1 MGNKSIQKFFADQN
15 SVIDLSSLGNAKGAK
30 VSLSGPDMNITTPR
44 GSVIIVNGAL
54 YSSIKG
60 NNLAVKFKD
69 KTITGAKILGS
80 VDLKDIQLERIDSSL
95 VDSAQ
100 VEKKGNGKRR
110 NKKEEEELKKQLDDA
125 ENAKKE
131 ADKAKEEA
139 EKAKEAAEKALNEA
153 FEVQNSS
160 KQIEEML
167 QNFLADNVA
176 KDNLAQQSDASQQ
189 NTQAKATQASKQ
201 NDAEKVLPQPINKNT
216 STGKSNSSKNEENK
230 LDAESVKEPLKVTL
244 ALAAESNS
252 GSKDDSI
259 TNFTKPQFVGSTA
272 PNATVIIKINGIAV
286 GQAVA
291 DSLGNFTFTAPETL
305 TDGTYNL
312 EAEAKTADGSG
323 SAKLVI
329 TIDSV
334 TDKPTFELS
343 PESSVSGHKGLT
355 PTLTPSI
362 VGTAEENAKVD
373 IYVDNKLVASVD
385 VDKDGNWS
393 YEFKDNELSEGENSI
408 KVVAVDKAGNK
419 NETTDSIITD
429 TIAPEKPTIELD
441 DSSDSGIKNDNI
453 TNSTLPT
460 FIGVAEPGSTVSI
473 YLGLK
478 HLGEVIVAKDGTWS
492 YTLTTPLKDGEY
504 NITATATDIAG
515 HTSATANLPFTID
528 TRISYFSAEI
538 ETTNDSGIVGDN
550 VTNNTRPTFTGK
562 TEPNAIISVINSE
575 TGEEVIFKANDKG
588 EWTFNFT
595 SDSVEGINNLTF
607 TVEDVAGNKK
617 DFSFSYVIDT
627 IAPVPPTVSLE
638 DYVVLPNGIIL
649 SGNDLPALVGTAEP
663 KSTIL
668 LMRDGKLYDSIEVDS
683 NGTWNYQF
691 SNKFLQGAYDIEII
705 SQDAAGNKSST
716 VKYSFTIQ
724 TEVVPPKAEL
734 DASDDSGA
742 KGDWITNKH
751 NALTLLGTADRFA
764 TVNILIDG
772 KTIGVTTADADG
784 NWNFDISRNLS
795 DNVYKITVES
805 IDPLGRTS
813 SVDYQL
819 TIDSFTPIPTV
830 MLHDSADS
838 GVKGDMITK
847 INTPLFTGMAEAN
860 AKVSIYVDG
869 VLSGEAIAGDDGVW
883 NFQFTTALS
892 DGSHDVTVKVED
904 IAGNTASSSA
914 YNFQIVTQTQK
925 PTIELVNDTGVDNTD
940 HIINEKNPALTGT
953 AAPYST
959 VKLYIDGAL
968 IAEVRTN
975 KDGRWE
981 YTLKADQGLVDG
993 DHRITAS
1000 VEDIAGN
1007 IAHSDPF
1014 LISVDT
1020 AISIPIVSL
1029 SPDSDSGISD
1039 DNLTNIVKPT
1049 LHLKDIDPDI
1059 ISVQVWDAMSDTQI
1073 GVATQQPDG
1082 SWAYTFTS
1090 DLTEGLHQV
1099 YVKVEDIAGN
1109 KANSAIF
1116 DFTIDTTV
1124 STPVISLLSKDDTGV
1139 TGDNLTNINKP
1150 GFAISGV
1157 DADAHRVVVQV
1168 MHNGVS
1174 EEIELS
1180 HLNGSWLF
1188 IPGNTWADGSYTLTV
1203 KVEDKAGNTN
1213 YSAPLTVVI
1222 DTQIAI
1228 DGVELVNDSGVKG
1241 DNMTNDDRP
1250 HFRVTVPTDVNEV
1263 RLSIDGGN
1271 SWVQATP
1278 GVAGS
1283 WEYIWP
1289 TDLADGQY
1297 TLTVE
1302 ATDKAG
1308 NTVTKTIDFA
1318 VDTTLSV
1325 PVIVLDSADDTG
1337 IQGDN
1342 MTNSTQPTF
1351 ALQHI
1356 DDDAVRVTVSVE
1368 HGGVT
1373 TTFDATKGTG
1383 GWTFTPPTSWA
1394 DGDYTLSVSVEDKA
1408 GNTSHSASLTVTVDT
1423 QIAINNIELVNDS
1436 GIPDD
1441 NLTNNVRPH
1450 FQVTVPTD
1458 VNVVR
1463 LSIDG
1468 GKTWFNATQSA
1479 TPGVWDYIWPDDVAD
1494 GGYTLTVEA
1503 TDEAGNKATQT
1514 LDFTID
1520 TTLSVPT
1527 LSLDSADDSGIAGDN
1542 ITNVKTPGFT
1552 LNNIDTDVSRV
1563 IVEVMHNG
1571 IKQEVPLVQTGG
1583 QWRFAPTSDWADGDY
1598 ILTVKVED
1606 RAGNVKQSAPLTVTV
1621 DTHIAIDR
1629 IELVNDSG
1637 IPGDNLTNE
1646 ARPHFQVTVPADVN
1660 GVRLSIDGGKTWF
1673 DATQSATSGVWDYT
1687 WLTNVANG
1695 PHTLMVEASDKA
1707 GNKTTQKLDFTID
1720 TILSEPTITL
1730 DSADDSAAGDNI
1742 TNVKMPGFT
1751 LGNIDADVTKVVV
1764 TVAHDGKNQQIEL
1777 IKNGGVWRF
1786 TPGAAWTDG
1795 DYTLTVKVED
1805 KAGNTNYSAP
1815 LTVTIDT
1822 QTSIDRIELLNDTGI
1837 VGDNLTNEA
1846 RPQFHITVP
1855 TDVNSVQLSLDGG
1868 INWVNAT
1875 LTSDGVWEYI
1885 WPTDLVENTYTLTV
1899 KATDVA
1905 GNTATETLNFI
1916 IDTTLSTPT
1925 ITLDSADDSGTA
1937 NDNKTNVKT
1946 PGFIIGGID
1955 SDVTQVVVQVMRDGH
1970 SEEVE
1975 LTQTNGQWRFVP
1987 GSAWT
1992 DGDYTL
1998 TVTVKDEAGNIRHS
2012 APLTVTIDTQIT
2024 IDHIELVND
2033 SGIPDDNLTNNVR
2046 PHFQVTVPTD
2056 VNVVRLSI
2064 DGGKTWFN
2072 ATQSATPG
2080 VWDYTWLADVGEGK
2094 HTLTV
2099 EATDKAGNKTT
2110 QQLDFII
2117 DTLLSEPTIVL
2128 DNTDD
2133 SGTKGDHL
2141 TNVNK
2146 PTFLLGNIDADARYV
2161 TVEVQ
2166 HGGTKEVL
2174 TATKDATGN
2183 WSVTPTGTWADGDY
2197 TLTVRVE
2204 DEAGNEKHSA
2214 SLTVTVDTQI
2224 TIDVIELV
2232 NDNGIPG
2239 DNMTNDAHPQFR
2251 VTVPG
2256 DVNEVSLSI
2265 DGGVTWVKAT
2275 QSATP
2280 GVWNYT
2286 WPGTVP
2292 DGDYTLNVKA
2302 TDNAG
2307 NTVTETLHFTID
2319 TTLST
2324 PVIVLDSAD
2333 DSGVHGDNMTNH
2345 TQPTFALQHIDDDA
2359 VRVTVSVEHGGVT
2372 TTFDATKDAG
2382 GWTFTP
2388 TGAWA
2393 DGDYTLSVSV
2403 EDKAGNTSHSAS
2415 LTVTVDTQIAINNIE
2430 LVNDSGIPDDNL
2442 TNNVRPHFQ
2451 VTVPT
2456 DVNVVRL
2463 SIDGGKTWFNA
2474 TQSATPGVW
2483 DYIWPD
2489 DVADGGYTLTVE
2501 ATDEAGNKA
2510 TQTLD
2515 FTIDT
2520 TLSVPT
2526 LSLDSADDSGIAGD
2540 NITNVKTPGFTLNN
2554 IDTDV
2559 SRVIVEVMHNGIKQ
2573 EVPLVQ
2579 TGGQWRFAPTSDW
2592 ADGDY
2597 ILTVKVEDRA
2607 GNVKQSA
2614 PLTVTVDT
2622 HIAIDRIELVN
2633 DSGIPGDNLT
2643 NEARP
2648 HFQVT
2653 VPADVN
2659 GVRLSIDGGKTW
2671 FDATQSATSGVWDYT
2686 WLTNVANGPHT
2697 LMVEASD
2704 KAGNK
2709 TTQKLDFT
2717 IDTILSEPTITL
2729 DSADDSAAG
2738 DNITNVKMP
2747 GFTLGNIDADV
2758 TKVVV
2763 TVAHDG
2769 KNQQIELIKNG
2780 GVWRFTPGAAW
2791 TDGDYTLTVK
2801 VEDKAGNTNYSA
2813 PLTVTI
2819 DTQTSIDRIELLNDT
2834 GIVGD
2839 NLTNEARPQFHITV
2853 PTDVNSVQLSLDGG
2867 INWVNATL
2875 TSDGVWEYI
2884 WPTDLVENTYTLT
2897 VKATDVAGNTA
2908 TETLNFI
2915 IDTTLSTPTIT
2926 LDSADDSGTANDNKT
2941 NVKTPGFIIGG
2952 IDSDVTQVVVQVMRD
2967 GHSEEVEL
2975 TQTNGQ
2981 WRFVPGS
2988 AWTDGDYTLTVT
3000 VKDEA
3005 GNIRHSAPLTVT
3017 IDTQI
3022 TIDHIELVND
3032 SGIPDDNLTNNVRPH
3047 FQVTVPTDVNVVR
3060 LSIDGGKTWFNATQS
3075 ATPGV
3080 WDYTWLA
3087 DVGEGKHTLT
3097 VEATDKA
3104 GNKTTQQLDF
3114 IIDTLLSEPTIVLD
3128 NTDDSGTKG
3137 DNLTNVNKPTFL
3149 LGNIDADARYVTV
3162 EVQHGG
3168 TKEVLTA
3175 TKGATGIWSVTP
3187 TGTWADGDYT
3197 LTVRVEDDAGNV
3209 KYSAPL
3215 TVTVDTQIT
3224 IDVIELVN
3232 DNGIPGDNLTN
3243 DVRPHFRVTVPG
3255 DVNEVRLSIDGGNTW
3270 VRATQ
3275 GTAGIWDYTWPKDVT
3290 DGLHTLTV
3298 EATDKAGNKTTQ
3310 TLDFTIDTRL
3320 STPTIAM
3327 DSRDDTGAIGDH
3339 ITSVKRPGF
3348 TIGNI
3353 DADAHSVILRITQG
3367 GNSQE
3372 VTLTQ
3377 VGGQWRFTPDADWA
3391 DGSYTL
3397 TVEVTDN
3404 AGNVRQSTPLVVTVD
3419 TQTSITDI
3427 TLVNDHGVPDDN
3439 LTNSTRPQFEITV
3452 PADVNSVQLSIDGGA
3467 NWVSATQGIEGV
3479 WGYTWPTDMGD
3490 GKHTLTVMVTDRA
3503 GNTATQTLE
3512 FFIDTRLSTPTIAL
3526 DSTDDT
3532 GTPGDDMT
3540 NRTRPTFILQ
3550 NIDSDVINVT
3560 VSVTH
3565 NGTTTSF
3572 TATQGAGGWSFTPP
3586 APWGDGDYT
3595 LTVTVEDRAGNTR
3608 PSTPLTVTVDT
3619 QIAID
3624 RIELVND
3631 SGVPGDNVTKH
3642 VRPQFQISVPDDVEK
3657 VLLSIDG
3664 GTTWVTAIKSS
3675 TAGIWDYTWPTDMPE
3690 GQHTL
3695 TVEVTD
3701 GAGNKMTETLNFTI
3715 DITLLTPT
3723 IELAPDQDTG
3733 QNKNDNLTSVTQP
3746 VFVLGS
3752 IDKDVR
3758 HVELSI
3764 EHNGTFKTVVLTES
3778 ADGWRY
3784 RPDSALADGSYTF
3797 TVTVTDVAGNQQTSA
3812 PLKVTIDGTLT
3823 TPVIELAAGEDSG
3836 TVGDRL
3842 TNHDRPVFDIHQVDS
3857 DVTRVMVKVTY
3868 NGKTH
3873 EEAAVFTNGQWR
3885 FTPSAS
3891 WADGSYQL
3899 AVVVEDLAGNV
3910 KESAPF
3916 EVRIDTTTTINNI
3929 VLLNDT
3935 GVQNDQLTNVAKP
3948 SFRIDVPGDV
3958 VQVRVTLDGGA
3969 NWNVIRKNADGQW
3982 IFDSPNTLVDGTYT
3996 LRVEATDEAGNI
4008 ANKDLVFNIDTNIQV
4023 PTIALDA
4030 GQDTGANTADNIT
4043 NISRPT
4049 FTIGNVDPDVIKVVV
4064 TIDGHDYNAT
4074 KVGAGWQFTPGN
4086 AIPDGSYNI
4095 TVTVEDKAGNT
4106 ATSKPLPVVIDT
4118 TAEIE
4123 SVTLVTDSGDSDVDN
4138 ITKVDKP
4145 QFSIVTAD
4153 DITHVRVKIDNA
4165 ANWIELTKGGDG
4177 RWIFNVGSALPDG
4190 QHTLLVDVTDIA
4202 GNVAQETLQ
4211 FTIDTTLREPTIVLD
4226 PTHDTGDDTNDNLT
4240 RINKPVFI
4248 IGNVDNDV
4256 SHIVVHIDG
4265 RDYTIE
4271 NTGGNLTFTP
4281 DQPLSDGQHTISVT
4295 VTDIAGNTKTSAEL
4309 RIEIDTQVQI
4319 DSVTLTTDSGVN
4331 DHDNVTNATRPS
4343 FEIATPDDV
4352 TSVLVSF
4359 DGVNWTPISKN
4370 AAGQWEFTAGS
4381 ALPDGHYT
4389 LHVQATDRAGNTA
4402 NSTLGF
4408 TVDTQIDG
4416 LSVVMLDDAGKDSTD
4431 GITNITSPRF
4441 EISAREPLQSVTVIL
4456 NGKSSTLTQGAGNKW
4471 LFTPDTPLVDGT
4483 YKIEIVAEDIAGN
4496 KISKEVSFT
4505 IDTIVSDPSID
4516 LLDADDTGESAVDNI
4531 TSVTTPRFVI
4541 GNVPAD
4547 IDTVVIRIN
4556 GVSYS
4561 VTANGNN
4568 LWEFQ
4573 VPVALN
4579 DGVYEAVVV
4588 FRDIAGNTSETKLP
4602 FTIDTTTSVSVRME
4616 PASDTGNSNSD
4627 NLTNK
4632 QNPKFEGTA
4641 EPNAK
4646 LVITIVDDKSGREV
4660 LKQTITVGA
4669 DGNWS
4674 VTPNI
4679 LPDGMYTINVV
4690 ATDVAGN
4697 TAQTQERFTID
4708 TVTIDPTIRLSD
4720 PSIDDQHE
4728 ATSLRPEF
4736 KGFAEAFST
4745 IMIQWD
4751 GKVVGSANANANGEW
4766 SWTPPSVLAPGS
4778 YVVSIVAKDKAGNE
4792 SSQVDFPVV
4801 IPVIDVTPP
4810 TIKLSEESDS
4820 GALGDFT
4827 TNNKTPT
4834 LIGSTLPNTIVS
4846 IYVDGVKVGEATA
4859 DTAGRYTFQLS
4870 EMKDGHYVVQVGIVN
4885 PRDNSELRSTAV
4897 DVTID
4902 TEVAELVWNISG
4914 MHEGGYINTVTP
4926 EIGGTS
4932 EPNSKITIF
4941 VNGVEKAIAYTT
4953 GAGHWGVVLPAL
4965 GNDGNY
4971 ELTFKVEDVAGN
4983 IREFG
4988 PQNVILDTVISP
5000 LTVVLR
5006 EADDSGKVGDW
5017 ITNKSHV
5024 TIDGTA
5030 EAGSTLTIRNP
5041 QGVVIATLVVGN
5053 DGRWSAE
5060 LDLREGSNA
5069 FVVVSEDKAG
5079 NSQQKEILIEHDT
5092 QIEISDISLSR
5103 DTNSGDK
5110 YDLITNNKSPVLVAM
5125 TDPGA
5130 TVQVYINGVLQGTVE
5145 ASSSGN
5151 ISYTMPANSADGEYQ
5166 VQFVATDTAG
5176 NRVESAITTV
5186 TIDSQIAVFDIDEDS
5201 LPALSNNRALS
5212 VSGVGEAGSQV
5223 SIFVDGK
5230 LVNVVMVEADGTWR
5244 APILLQDDGTF
5255 NIHFSITDVAGNTEV
5270 SKDYS
5275 VDVDSSTDF
5284 PTLNLE
5290 DASNSGS
5297 LDDLITNHNKPVL
5310 VGTAEAGATIHIYV
5324 DEKIVANVLVLEDG
5338 TWSYQFDNALKD
5350 GEYSIRVVAE
5360 DPAGNTAESPRLL
5373 VTIDT
5378 STFIDNPAMVAGS
5391 DNGIFSN
5398 DSITSQTRPTF
5409 SIFGE
5414 MNQSVQIFIDGVLVD
5429 TITVTDRNQV
5439 YRPESPLGDGSHS
5452 IYYVITD
5459 KAGNTATSKTLNF
5472 TIDTF
5477 NTTPV
5482 AIDSIGGQT
5491 LAEMTGSDGKIY
5503 ITDTT
5508 RNLLFS
5514 GSAEPNSKIEIII
5527 NGLNVGEVWV
5537 NEKGHWQMP
5546 VNPLYFTEG
5555 QLDIT
5560 VKSTDRAGNVN
5571 QEKYSIWVDTH
5582 IKVFTSELDDNKS
5595 SSKTEWWSNSDLITM
5610 RGTGEIGATVSL
5622 IVAGVTLATAVVAAT
5637 GRWELSTDKLPE
5649 GTYDISLVIED
5660 SAGNRWEDVREIF
5673 IDRTPPNAPVVT
5685 YSDIVNDLI
5694 IMQGTAEAKS
5704 QLIITDSEGNTYTLT
5719 VPDNGKWSMA
5729 IPYPSEGKFTITSV
5743 DAIGNRSD
5751 DVPLDIMK
5759 EVPVISLSPDSDSG
5773 TVGDNITRDKQPTF
5787 IIGNLES
5794 DVVVVQVD
5802 INGTVYNA
5810 EKNADGVWFFTPGT
5824 PLADGSYTISVIASD
5839 AAGNQ
5844 KNSLPITVTI
5854 DSTLTVPEIALAAG
5868 EDNGASDSDN
5878 VTNHTQPKFTLQHID
5893 ADVTGVT
5900 VNVTHNG
5907 VTDIYQ
5913 ATQGADGWTF
5923 TPPAAWNDGNYTL
5936 SVTVV
5941 DRAGNSQQ
5949 SASLAVTVDSTV
5961 TVTADSQHDDAS
5973 DDATATAVTPP
5984 ESETVN
5990 AESATHLRTEPSA
6003 AEESVVKVTAYSITL
6018 LNADSGDEIDRSISQ
6033 TPSFEI
6039 SVPENIVNVSIM
6051 FEGEE
6056 FTLPITNQK
6065 AIFEVP
6071 LSLEDGEYTM
6081 DVKFIDKDNDFLI
6094 KEKTFSV
6101 DHSSADIVNAMN
6113 VRGKTEDDI
6122 NDSPSTSSVGHNNN
6136 GAIDVFAVNEVTLP
6150 VDNQEEHA

>member
-2128 DNTDD
+2128 DSTDD

-2393 DGDYTLSVSV
+2393 DGDYPLSVSV

-2415 LTVTVDTQIAINNIE
+2415 LTVTVDTQIAINN
-2430 LVNDSGIPDDNL
+2430 
-2442 TNNVRPHFQ
+2442 
-2451 VTVPT
+2451 
-2456 DVNVVRL
+2456 
-2463 SIDGGKTWFNA
+2463 
-2474 TQSATPGVW
+2474 
-2483 DYIWPD
+2483 
-2489 DVADGGYTLTVE
+2489 
-2501 ATDEAGNKA
+2501 
-2510 TQTLD
+2510 
-2515 FTIDT
+2515 
-2520 TLSVPT
+2520 
-2526 LSLDSADDSGIAGD
+2526 
-2540 NITNVKTPGFTLNN
+2540 
-2554 IDTDV
+2554 
-2559 SRVIVEVMHNGIKQ
+2559 
-2573 EVPLVQ
+2573 
-2579 TGGQWRFAPTSDW
+2579 
-2592 ADGDY
+2592 
-2597 ILTVKVEDRA
+2597 
-2607 GNVKQSA
+2607 
-2614 PLTVTVDT
+2614 
-2622 HIAIDRIELVN
+2622 
-2633 DSGIPGDNLT
+2633 
-2643 NEARP
+2643 
-2648 HFQVT
+2648 
-2653 VPADVN
+2653 
-2659 GVRLSIDGGKTW
+2659 
-2671 FDATQSATSGVWDYT
+2671 
-2686 WLTNVANGPHT
+2686 
-2697 LMVEASD
+2697 
-2704 KAGNK
+2704 
-2709 TTQKLDFT
+2709 
-2717 IDTILSEPTITL
+2717 
-2729 DSADDSAAG
+2729 
-2738 DNITNVKMP
+2738 
-2747 GFTLGNIDADV
+2747 
-2758 TKVVV
+2758 
-2763 TVAHDG
+2763 
-2769 KNQQIELIKNG
+2769 
-2780 GVWRFTPGAAW
+2780 
-2791 TDGDYTLTVK
+2791 
-2801 VEDKAGNTNYSA
+2801 
-2813 PLTVTI
+2813 
-2819 DTQTSIDRIELLNDT
+2819 
-2834 GIVGD
+2834 
-2839 NLTNEARPQFHITV
+2839 
-2853 PTDVNSVQLSLDGG
+2853 
-2867 INWVNATL
+2867 
-2875 TSDGVWEYI
+2875 
-2884 WPTDLVENTYTLT
+2884 
-2897 VKATDVAGNTA
+2897 
-2908 TETLNFI
+2908 
-2915 IDTTLSTPTIT
+2915 
-2926 LDSADDSGTANDNKT
+2926 
-2941 NVKTPGFIIGG
+2941 
-2952 IDSDVTQVVVQVMRD
+2952 
-2967 GHSEEVEL
+2967 
-2975 TQTNGQ
+2975 
-2981 WRFVPGS
+2981 
-2988 AWTDGDYTLTVT
+2988 
-3000 VKDEA
+3000 
-3005 GNIRHSAPLTVT
+3005 
-3017 IDTQI
+3017 
-3022 TIDHIELVND
+3022 IELVND

-4556 GVSYS
+4556 GVSYP

>member
-30 VSLSGPDMNITTPR
+30 VSLSGPDMNITTPH

-110 NKKEEEELKKQLDDA
+110 NKKEEEELKKQLDEA

-441 DSSDSGIKNDNI
+441 DSSDSGIKNDSI

-538 ETTNDSGIVGDN
+538 ETTDDSGIVGDN

-595 SDSVEGINNLTF
+595 SDSVEGVNNLTF

-627 IAPVPPTVSLE
+627 VAPVPPTVSLE
-638 DYVVLPNGIIL
+638 DFVVLPNGIIL

-1029 SPDSDSGISD
+1029 SPDSDSGIAD

-1109 KANSAIF
+1109 KANSAVF

-1188 IPGNTWADGSYTLTV
+1188 TPGNTWADGSYTLTV
-1203 KVEDKAGNTN
+1203 KVEDKAGNTS

-1325 PVIVLDSADDTG
+1325 PVIVLNSADDTG
-1337 IQGDN
+1337 VQGDN
-1342 MTNSTQPTF
+1342 MTNRTQPTF

-1383 GWTFTPPTSWA
+1383 GWSFTPTGAWA

-1436 GIPDD
+1436 GIPND

-1479 TPGVWDYIWPDDVAD
+1479 TTGVWDYIWPDDVAD

-1542 ITNVKTPGFT
+1542 ITSVKTPGFT

-1637 IPGDNLTNE
+1637 IPDDNLTNE

-1695 PHTLMVEASDKA
+1695 PHTLMVEATDKA
-1707 GNKTTQKLDFTID
+1707 GNKTTQKLDFIID
-1720 TILSEPTITL
+1720 TLLSEPTITL

-1905 GNTATETLNFI
+1905 GNTAMETLNFI

-2128 DNTDD
+2128 DSTDD
-2133 SGTKGDHL
+2133 SGTKGDNL

-2333 DSGVHGDNMTNH
+2333 DTGIQGDNMTNR
-2345 TQPTFALQHIDDDA
+2345 TQPTFNLQHIDDDA

-2372 TTFDATKDAG
+2372 TTFDATKGTG

-2388 TGAWA
+2388 PTSWGA
-2393 DGDYTLSVSV
+2393 GDYTLSVSV

-2451 VTVPT
+2451 VKVPT
-2456 DVNVVRL
+2456 DVN
-2463 SIDGGKTWFNA
+2463 
-2474 TQSATPGVW
+2474 
-2483 DYIWPD
+2483 
-2489 DVADGGYTLTVE
+2489 E
-2501 ATDEAGNKA
+2501 
-2510 TQTLD
+2510 
-2515 FTIDT
+2515 
-2520 TLSVPT
+2520 
-2526 LSLDSADDSGIAGD
+2526 
-2540 NITNVKTPGFTLNN
+2540 
-2554 IDTDV
+2554 
-2559 SRVIVEVMHNGIKQ
+2559 
-2573 EVPLVQ
+2573 
-2579 TGGQWRFAPTSDW
+2579 
-2592 ADGDY
+2592 
-2597 ILTVKVEDRA
+2597 
-2607 GNVKQSA
+2607 
-2614 PLTVTVDT
+2614 
-2622 HIAIDRIELVN
+2622 
-2633 DSGIPGDNLT
+2633 
-2643 NEARP
+2643 
-2648 HFQVT
+2648 
-2653 VPADVN
+2653 
-2659 GVRLSIDGGKTW
+2659 
-2671 FDATQSATSGVWDYT
+2671 
-2686 WLTNVANGPHT
+2686 
-2697 LMVEASD
+2697 
-2704 KAGNK
+2704 
-2709 TTQKLDFT
+2709 
-2717 IDTILSEPTITL
+2717 
-2729 DSADDSAAG
+2729 
-2738 DNITNVKMP
+2738 
-2747 GFTLGNIDADV
+2747 
-2758 TKVVV
+2758 
-2763 TVAHDG
+2763 
-2769 KNQQIELIKNG
+2769 
-2780 GVWRFTPGAAW
+2780 
-2791 TDGDYTLTVK
+2791 
-2801 VEDKAGNTNYSA
+2801 
-2813 PLTVTI
+2813 
-2819 DTQTSIDRIELLNDT
+2819 
-2834 GIVGD
+2834 
-2839 NLTNEARPQFHITV
+2839 
-2853 PTDVNSVQLSLDGG
+2853 
-2867 INWVNATL
+2867 
-2875 TSDGVWEYI
+2875 
-2884 WPTDLVENTYTLT
+2884 
-2897 VKATDVAGNTA
+2897 
-2908 TETLNFI
+2908 
-2915 IDTTLSTPTIT
+2915 
-2926 LDSADDSGTANDNKT
+2926 
-2941 NVKTPGFIIGG
+2941 
-2952 IDSDVTQVVVQVMRD
+2952 
-2967 GHSEEVEL
+2967 
-2975 TQTNGQ
+2975 
-2981 WRFVPGS
+2981 
-2988 AWTDGDYTLTVT
+2988 
-3000 VKDEA
+3000 
-3005 GNIRHSAPLTVT
+3005 
-3017 IDTQI
+3017 
-3022 TIDHIELVND
+3022 
-3032 SGIPDDNLTNNVRPH
+3032 
-3047 FQVTVPTDVNVVR
+3047 VR

-3128 NTDDSGTKG
+3128 STDDSGTKG
-3137 DNLTNVNKPTFL
+3137 DNLTNANKPTFI

-3162 EVQHGG
+3162 EVQYGG

-3404 AGNVRQSTPLVVTVD
+3404 AGNVRQSTPLIVTVD

-3467 NWVSATQGIEGV
+3467 NWVSAAQGIEGV

-3624 RIELVND
+3624 HIELVND

-3695 TVEVTD
+3695 IVEVTD
-3701 GAGNKMTETLNFTI
+3701 GAGNKMTGTLDFTI

-3842 TNHDRPVFDIHQVDS
+3842 TNHDRPVFDIRQVDS

-4309 RIEIDTQVQI
+4309 KIEIDTQVQI

-4531 TSVTTPRFVI
+4531 TSVTKPRFVI

-4556 GVSYS
+4556 GVSYP

-4897 DVTID
+4897 DLTID

-5297 LDDLITNHNKPVL
+5297 LDDLITSHNKPVL

-5378 STFIDNPAMVAGS
+5378 STFIDNPVMMAGS

-5398 DSITSQTRPTF
+5398 DSITSQTRPAF
-5409 SIFGE
+5409 SIYGE

-5472 TIDTF
+5472 TIDTL

-5537 NEKGHWQMP
+5537 NDKGHWQMP

-5582 IKVFTSELDDNKS
+5582 IQVFTSELDDNKS
-5595 SSKTEWWSNSDLITM
+5595 SSKTDWWSNSSTITM
-5610 RGTGEIGATVSL
+5610 RGMGEIGATVSL
-5622 IVAGVTLATAVVAAT
+5622 IVAGVTLATAVVAAN
-5637 GRWELSTDKLPE
+5637 GQWELSTDQLPE
-5649 GTYDISLVIED
+5649 GKYDITLSIED
-5660 SAGNRWEDVREIF
+5660 NAGNRKEEVHEIF

-5704 QLIITDSEGNTYTLT
+5704 QLIITDSNGNTYTLT

-5923 TPPAAWNDGNYTL
+5923 TPPAAWNDGTYTL

-5961 TVTADSQHDDAS
+5961 TVTADSQHNDAS

-5990 AESATHLRTEPSA
+5990 AESATHLRTVPSV
-6003 AEESVVKVTAYSITL
+6003 AEESVVKETAYSITL

-6039 SVPENIVNVSIM
+6039 SVPENIVNVSVM

-6081 DVKFIDKDNDFLI
+6081 DVKFIDKDDDFLI

-6113 VRGKTEDDI
+6113 ARGKTEDDI

>member
-30 VSLSGPDMNITTPR
+30 VSLSGPDMNITTPH

-110 NKKEEEELKKQLDDA
+110 NKKEEEELKKQLDEA

-429 TIAPEKPTIELD
+429 TIAPENPTIELD
-441 DSSDSGIKNDNI
+441 DSSDSGIKNDSI

-538 ETTNDSGIVGDN
+538 ETTDDSGIVGDN

-595 SDSVEGINNLTF
+595 SDSVEGVNNLTF

-627 IAPVPPTVSLE
+627 VAPVPPTVSLE
-638 DYVVLPNGIIL
+638 DFVVLPNGIIL

-1059 ISVQVWDAMSDTQI
+1059 ISVQVWDAASDTQI

-1109 KANSAIF
+1109 KANSAVF

-1188 IPGNTWADGSYTLTV
+1188 TPGNTWADGSYTLTV

-1325 PVIVLDSADDTG
+1325 PVIVLNSADDTG
-1337 IQGDN
+1337 VQGDN

-1373 TTFDATKGTG
+1373 TTFDATKGVG
-1383 GWTFTPPTSWA
+1383 GWSFTPTGAWA

-1436 GIPDD
+1436 GIPND

-1468 GKTWFNATQSA
+1468 GKTWFNATQNA

-1503 TDEAGNKATQT
+1503 TDEAGNKTTQT

-1563 IVEVMHNG
+1563 TVEVMHNG

-1637 IPGDNLTNE
+1637 IPDDNLTNE

-1673 DATQSATSGVWDYT
+1673 DATQSATPGVWDYT

-1707 GNKTTQKLDFTID
+1707 GNKTTQKLDFIID
-1720 TILSEPTITL
+1720 TMLSEPTITL

-2012 APLTVTIDTQIT
+2012 APLTVTIDTQIA

-2133 SGTKGDHL
+2133 SGTKGDNL

-2333 DSGVHGDNMTNH
+2333 DTGIQGDNMTNR
-2345 TQPTFALQHIDDDA
+2345 TQPTFNLQHIDDDA

-2372 TTFDATKDAG
+2372 TTFDATKGVG

-2388 TGAWA
+2388 PTSWGA
-2393 DGDYTLSVSV
+2393 GDYTLSVSV

-2442 TNNVRPHFQ
+2442 TNNVRPQFQ
-2451 VTVPT
+2451 VKVPT
-2456 DVNVVRL
+2456 DVN
-2463 SIDGGKTWFNA
+2463 
-2474 TQSATPGVW
+2474 
-2483 DYIWPD
+2483 
-2489 DVADGGYTLTVE
+2489 E
-2501 ATDEAGNKA
+2501 
-2510 TQTLD
+2510 
-2515 FTIDT
+2515 
-2520 TLSVPT
+2520 
-2526 LSLDSADDSGIAGD
+2526 
-2540 NITNVKTPGFTLNN
+2540 
-2554 IDTDV
+2554 
-2559 SRVIVEVMHNGIKQ
+2559 
-2573 EVPLVQ
+2573 
-2579 TGGQWRFAPTSDW
+2579 
-2592 ADGDY
+2592 
-2597 ILTVKVEDRA
+2597 
-2607 GNVKQSA
+2607 
-2614 PLTVTVDT
+2614 
-2622 HIAIDRIELVN
+2622 
-2633 DSGIPGDNLT
+2633 
-2643 NEARP
+2643 
-2648 HFQVT
+2648 
-2653 VPADVN
+2653 
-2659 GVRLSIDGGKTW
+2659 
-2671 FDATQSATSGVWDYT
+2671 
-2686 WLTNVANGPHT
+2686 
-2697 LMVEASD
+2697 
-2704 KAGNK
+2704 
-2709 TTQKLDFT
+2709 
-2717 IDTILSEPTITL
+2717 
-2729 DSADDSAAG
+2729 
-2738 DNITNVKMP
+2738 
-2747 GFTLGNIDADV
+2747 
-2758 TKVVV
+2758 
-2763 TVAHDG
+2763 
-2769 KNQQIELIKNG
+2769 
-2780 GVWRFTPGAAW
+2780 
-2791 TDGDYTLTVK
+2791 
-2801 VEDKAGNTNYSA
+2801 
-2813 PLTVTI
+2813 
-2819 DTQTSIDRIELLNDT
+2819 
-2834 GIVGD
+2834 
-2839 NLTNEARPQFHITV
+2839 
-2853 PTDVNSVQLSLDGG
+2853 
-2867 INWVNATL
+2867 
-2875 TSDGVWEYI
+2875 
-2884 WPTDLVENTYTLT
+2884 
-2897 VKATDVAGNTA
+2897 
-2908 TETLNFI
+2908 
-2915 IDTTLSTPTIT
+2915 
-2926 LDSADDSGTANDNKT
+2926 
-2941 NVKTPGFIIGG
+2941 
-2952 IDSDVTQVVVQVMRD
+2952 
-2967 GHSEEVEL
+2967 
-2975 TQTNGQ
+2975 
-2981 WRFVPGS
+2981 
-2988 AWTDGDYTLTVT
+2988 
-3000 VKDEA
+3000 
-3005 GNIRHSAPLTVT
+3005 
-3017 IDTQI
+3017 
-3022 TIDHIELVND
+3022 
-3032 SGIPDDNLTNNVRPH
+3032 
-3047 FQVTVPTDVNVVR
+3047 VR

-3104 GNKTTQQLDF
+3104 GNQTTQKLDF
-3114 IIDTLLSEPTIVLD
+3114 IIDTMLSEPTIVLD
-3128 NTDDSGTKG
+3128 STDDSGTKG
-3137 DNLTNVNKPTFL
+3137 DNLTNANKPTFI

-3197 LTVRVEDDAGNV
+3197 LTVRVEDEAGNV

-3320 STPTIAM
+3320 STPTITM

-3353 DADAHSVILRITQG
+3353 DSDAQSVILRITQG

-3404 AGNVRQSTPLVVTVD
+3404 AGNVRQSTPLIVTVD

-3467 NWVSATQGIEGV
+3467 NWVSAAQGIEGV

-3624 RIELVND
+3624 HIELVND
-3631 SGVPGDNVTKH
+3631 SGVPGDNITKH

-3695 TVEVTD
+3695 IVEVTD
-3701 GAGNKMTETLNFTI
+3701 GAGNKMTGTLDFTI

-3842 TNHDRPVFDIHQVDS
+3842 TNHDRPVFDIRQVDS

-3910 KESAPF
+3910 KESAPL

-3958 VQVRVTLDGGA
+3958 IQVRVTLDGGA

-4190 QHTLLVDVTDIA
+4190 KHTLLVDVTDIA

-4309 RIEIDTQVQI
+4309 QIEIDTQVQI

-4531 TSVTTPRFVI
+4531 TSVTKPRFVI

-4556 GVSYS
+4556 GVSYP

-4616 PASDTGNSNSD
+4616 PASDTGSSNSD

-4660 LKQTITVGA
+4660 LKHTITVGA

-4720 PSIDDQHE
+4720 PSIDDQYE

-4736 KGFAEAFST
+4736 KGLAEAFST

-4834 LIGSTLPNTIVS
+4834 LVGNTLPNAIVS

-4971 ELTFKVEDVAGN
+4971 VLTFKVEDVAGN

-5079 NSQQKEILIEHDT
+5079 NSQQKDILIEHDT

-5297 LDDLITNHNKPVL
+5297 LDDLITSHNKPVL

-5378 STFIDNPAMVAGS
+5378 STFIDNPVMMAGS

-5398 DSITSQTRPTF
+5398 DSITSQTRPAF
-5409 SIFGE
+5409 SIYGE

-5537 NEKGHWQMP
+5537 NDKGHWQMP

-5582 IKVFTSELDDNKS
+5582 IQVFTSELDDNKS
-5595 SSKTEWWSNSDLITM
+5595 SSKTDWWSNSSTITM
-5610 RGTGEIGATVSL
+5610 RGMGEIGATVSL
-5622 IVAGVTLATAVVAAT
+5622 IVAGVTLATAVVAAN
-5637 GRWELSTDKLPE
+5637 GQWELSTDQLPE
-5649 GTYDISLVIED
+5649 GKYDITLSIED
-5660 SAGNRWEDVREIF
+5660 NAGNRKEEVHEIF

-5704 QLIITDSEGNTYTLT
+5704 QLIITDSNGNTYTLT

-5759 EVPVISLSPDSDSG
+5759 ETPVISLSPDSDSG
-5773 TVGDNITRDKQPTF
+5773 TVGDNITRDNQPTF

-5868 EDNGASDSDN
+5868 EGNGASDSDN
-5878 VTNHTQPKFTLQHID
+5878 VTNHNHTQPKFTLQHID

-5923 TPPAAWNDGNYTL
+5923 TPPAAWNDGTYTL

-5941 DRAGNSQQ
+5941 DRAGNSLQ
-5949 SASLAVTVDSTV
+5949 SASLEVTVDSTV

-5973 DDATATAVTPP
+5973 DDATPTAVTPP

-5990 AESATHLRTEPSA
+5990 AESATHLRTVPSA
-6003 AEESVVKVTAYSITL
+6003 AEESVVKETAYSITL

-6039 SVPENIVNVSIM
+6039 SVPENIVNVSVM

-6081 DVKFIDKDNDFLI
+6081 DVKFLDKDDDFLI

-6113 VRGKTEDDI
+6113 ARGKTEDDI

-6136 GAIDVFAVNEVTLP
+6136 GAIEVFAVNEVTLP

>member
-429 TIAPEKPTIELD
+429 TIPPEKPTIELD

-638 DYVVLPNGIIL
+638 DFVVLPNGIIL

-1029 SPDSDSGISD
+1029 SPDSDSGIAD

-1109 KANSAIF
+1109 KANSAVF

-1188 IPGNTWADGSYTLTV
+1188 TPGNTWADGSYTLTV
-1203 KVEDKAGNTN
+1203 KVEDKAGNTS

-1325 PVIVLDSADDTG
+1325 PVIVLNSADDTG
-1337 IQGDN
+1337 VQGDN
-1342 MTNSTQPTF
+1342 MTNRTQPTF

-1383 GWTFTPPTSWA
+1383 GWSFTPTGAWA

-1436 GIPDD
+1436 GIPND

-1479 TPGVWDYIWPDDVAD
+1479 TTGVWDYIWPDDVAD

-1542 ITNVKTPGFT
+1542 ITSVKTPGFT

-1637 IPGDNLTNE
+1637 IPDDNLTNE

-2072 ATQSATPG
+2072 STQSATPG

-2128 DNTDD
+2128 DSTDD
-2133 SGTKGDHL
+2133 SGTKGDNL

-2333 DSGVHGDNMTNH
+2333 DTGIQGDNMTNR
-2345 TQPTFALQHIDDDA
+2345 TQPTFNLQHIDDDA

-2388 TGAWA
+2388 PTSWGA
-2393 DGDYTLSVSV
+2393 GDYTLSVSV

-2456 DVNVVRL
+2456 DVN
-2463 SIDGGKTWFNA
+2463 
-2474 TQSATPGVW
+2474 
-2483 DYIWPD
+2483 
-2489 DVADGGYTLTVE
+2489 E
-2501 ATDEAGNKA
+2501 
-2510 TQTLD
+2510 
-2515 FTIDT
+2515 
-2520 TLSVPT
+2520 
-2526 LSLDSADDSGIAGD
+2526 
-2540 NITNVKTPGFTLNN
+2540 
-2554 IDTDV
+2554 
-2559 SRVIVEVMHNGIKQ
+2559 
-2573 EVPLVQ
+2573 
-2579 TGGQWRFAPTSDW
+2579 
-2592 ADGDY
+2592 
-2597 ILTVKVEDRA
+2597 
-2607 GNVKQSA
+2607 
-2614 PLTVTVDT
+2614 
-2622 HIAIDRIELVN
+2622 
-2633 DSGIPGDNLT
+2633 
-2643 NEARP
+2643 
-2648 HFQVT
+2648 
-2653 VPADVN
+2653 
-2659 GVRLSIDGGKTW
+2659 
-2671 FDATQSATSGVWDYT
+2671 
-2686 WLTNVANGPHT
+2686 
-2697 LMVEASD
+2697 
-2704 KAGNK
+2704 
-2709 TTQKLDFT
+2709 
-2717 IDTILSEPTITL
+2717 
-2729 DSADDSAAG
+2729 
-2738 DNITNVKMP
+2738 
-2747 GFTLGNIDADV
+2747 
-2758 TKVVV
+2758 
-2763 TVAHDG
+2763 
-2769 KNQQIELIKNG
+2769 
-2780 GVWRFTPGAAW
+2780 
-2791 TDGDYTLTVK
+2791 
-2801 VEDKAGNTNYSA
+2801 
-2813 PLTVTI
+2813 
-2819 DTQTSIDRIELLNDT
+2819 
-2834 GIVGD
+2834 
-2839 NLTNEARPQFHITV
+2839 
-2853 PTDVNSVQLSLDGG
+2853 
-2867 INWVNATL
+2867 
-2875 TSDGVWEYI
+2875 
-2884 WPTDLVENTYTLT
+2884 
-2897 VKATDVAGNTA
+2897 
-2908 TETLNFI
+2908 
-2915 IDTTLSTPTIT
+2915 
-2926 LDSADDSGTANDNKT
+2926 
-2941 NVKTPGFIIGG
+2941 
-2952 IDSDVTQVVVQVMRD
+2952 
-2967 GHSEEVEL
+2967 
-2975 TQTNGQ
+2975 
-2981 WRFVPGS
+2981 
-2988 AWTDGDYTLTVT
+2988 
-3000 VKDEA
+3000 
-3005 GNIRHSAPLTVT
+3005 
-3017 IDTQI
+3017 
-3022 TIDHIELVND
+3022 
-3032 SGIPDDNLTNNVRPH
+3032 
-3047 FQVTVPTDVNVVR
+3047 VR

-3128 NTDDSGTKG
+3128 STDDSGTKG
-3137 DNLTNVNKPTFL
+3137 DNLTNANKPTFI

-3187 TGTWADGDYT
+3187 TSTWADGDYT

-3275 GTAGIWDYTWPKDVT
+3275 GTAGTWDYTWPKDVT

-3397 TVEVTDN
+3397 TVEVQDN
-3404 AGNVRQSTPLVVTVD
+3404 AGNVRQSTPLIVTVD

-3467 NWVSATQGIEGV
+3467 NWVSAAQGIEGV

-3624 RIELVND
+3624 HIELVND

-3642 VRPQFQISVPDDVEK
+3642 VRPQFQISVPKDVEK

-3664 GTTWVTAIKSS
+3664 GVTWFSATKSP
-3675 TAGIWDYTWPTDMPE
+3675 TQGIWDYTWPTDMPE

-3695 TVEVTD
+3695 TVEATD
-3701 GAGNKMTETLNFTI
+3701 AAGNTTRQSLNFAI
-3715 DITLLTPT
+3715 DITLSMPT

-3733 QNKNDNLTSVTQP
+3733 QIKNDNLTSVTQP

-3842 TNHDRPVFDIHQVDS
+3842 TNHDRPVFDIRQVDS

-3935 GVQNDQLTNVAKP
+3935 GVQNDQLTNAAKP

-4190 QHTLLVDVTDIA
+4190 KHTLLVDVTDIA

-4309 RIEIDTQVQI
+4309 QIEIDTQVQI

-4556 GVSYS
+4556 GVSYP

-5297 LDDLITNHNKPVL
+5297 LDDLITSHNKPVL

-5378 STFIDNPAMVAGS
+5378 STFIDNPVMIAGS

-5398 DSITSQTRPTF
+5398 DSITSQTRPAF

-5472 TIDTF
+5472 TIDTL

-5527 NGLNVGEVWV
+5527 NGLNVGEVWA
-5537 NEKGHWQMP
+5537 NDKGHWQMP

-5555 QLDIT
+5555 QLDIN

-5582 IKVFTSELDDNKS
+5582 IQVFTSELDDNKS
-5595 SSKTEWWSNSDLITM
+5595 SSKTDWWSNSSTITM
-5610 RGTGEIGATVSL
+5610 RGMGEIGATVSL
-5622 IVAGVTLATAVVAAT
+5622 IVAGVTLATAVVAAN
-5637 GRWELSTDKLPE
+5637 GQWELSTDQLPE
-5649 GTYDISLVIED
+5649 GKYDITLSIED
-5660 SAGNRWEDVREIF
+5660 NAGNRKEEVHEIF

-5704 QLIITDSEGNTYTLT
+5704 QLIITDSNGNTYTLT

-5900 VNVTHNG
+5900 VNVTYNG
-5907 VTDIYQ
+5907 VTDTYQ

-5923 TPPAAWNDGNYTL
+5923 TPPAAWNDGTYTL

-5961 TVTADSQHDDAS
+5961 TVTADSQHNDAS

-5990 AESATHLRTEPSA
+5990 AESATHLRTVPSV
-6003 AEESVVKVTAYSITL
+6003 AEESVVKETAYSITL

-6039 SVPENIVNVSIM
+6039 SVPENIVNVSVM

-6081 DVKFIDKDNDFLI
+6081 DVKFLDKDDDFLI

-6113 VRGKTEDDI
+6113 ARGKTEDDI

>member
-429 TIAPEKPTIELD
+429 TIPPEKPTIELD

-638 DYVVLPNGIIL
+638 DFVVLPNGIIL

-1029 SPDSDSGISD
+1029 SPDSDSGIAD

-1109 KANSAIF
+1109 KANSAVF

-1188 IPGNTWADGSYTLTV
+1188 TPGNTWADGSYTLTV
-1203 KVEDKAGNTN
+1203 KVEDKAGNTS

-1325 PVIVLDSADDTG
+1325 PVIVLNSADDTG
-1337 IQGDN
+1337 VQGDN
-1342 MTNSTQPTF
+1342 MTNRTQPTF

-1479 TPGVWDYIWPDDVAD
+1479 TPGAWDYIWPDDVAD

-1503 TDEAGNKATQT
+1503 TDKAGNKTTQE

-1707 GNKTTQKLDFTID
+1707 GNKTTQKLDFIID
-1720 TILSEPTITL
+1720 TLLSEPTITL

-2128 DNTDD
+2128 DSTDD
-2133 SGTKGDHL
+2133 SGTKGDNL

-2319 TTLST
+2319 TTLSV
-2324 PVIVLDSAD
+2324 PVIVLNSAD
-2333 DSGVHGDNMTNH
+2333 DTGVQGDNMTNS

-2372 TTFDATKDAG
+2372 TTFDATKGVG
-2382 GWTFTP
+2382 GWSFTP

-2451 VTVPT
+2451 VKVPT
-2456 DVNVVRL
+2456 DVN
-2463 SIDGGKTWFNA
+2463 
-2474 TQSATPGVW
+2474 
-2483 DYIWPD
+2483 
-2489 DVADGGYTLTVE
+2489 E
-2501 ATDEAGNKA
+2501 
-2510 TQTLD
+2510 
-2515 FTIDT
+2515 
-2520 TLSVPT
+2520 
-2526 LSLDSADDSGIAGD
+2526 
-2540 NITNVKTPGFTLNN
+2540 
-2554 IDTDV
+2554 
-2559 SRVIVEVMHNGIKQ
+2559 
-2573 EVPLVQ
+2573 
-2579 TGGQWRFAPTSDW
+2579 
-2592 ADGDY
+2592 
-2597 ILTVKVEDRA
+2597 
-2607 GNVKQSA
+2607 
-2614 PLTVTVDT
+2614 
-2622 HIAIDRIELVN
+2622 
-2633 DSGIPGDNLT
+2633 
-2643 NEARP
+2643 
-2648 HFQVT
+2648 
-2653 VPADVN
+2653 
-2659 GVRLSIDGGKTW
+2659 
-2671 FDATQSATSGVWDYT
+2671 
-2686 WLTNVANGPHT
+2686 
-2697 LMVEASD
+2697 
-2704 KAGNK
+2704 
-2709 TTQKLDFT
+2709 
-2717 IDTILSEPTITL
+2717 
-2729 DSADDSAAG
+2729 
-2738 DNITNVKMP
+2738 
-2747 GFTLGNIDADV
+2747 
-2758 TKVVV
+2758 
-2763 TVAHDG
+2763 
-2769 KNQQIELIKNG
+2769 
-2780 GVWRFTPGAAW
+2780 
-2791 TDGDYTLTVK
+2791 
-2801 VEDKAGNTNYSA
+2801 
-2813 PLTVTI
+2813 
-2819 DTQTSIDRIELLNDT
+2819 
-2834 GIVGD
+2834 
-2839 NLTNEARPQFHITV
+2839 
-2853 PTDVNSVQLSLDGG
+2853 
-2867 INWVNATL
+2867 
-2875 TSDGVWEYI
+2875 
-2884 WPTDLVENTYTLT
+2884 
-2897 VKATDVAGNTA
+2897 
-2908 TETLNFI
+2908 
-2915 IDTTLSTPTIT
+2915 
-2926 LDSADDSGTANDNKT
+2926 
-2941 NVKTPGFIIGG
+2941 
-2952 IDSDVTQVVVQVMRD
+2952 
-2967 GHSEEVEL
+2967 
-2975 TQTNGQ
+2975 
-2981 WRFVPGS
+2981 
-2988 AWTDGDYTLTVT
+2988 
-3000 VKDEA
+3000 
-3005 GNIRHSAPLTVT
+3005 
-3017 IDTQI
+3017 
-3022 TIDHIELVND
+3022 
-3032 SGIPDDNLTNNVRPH
+3032 
-3047 FQVTVPTDVNVVR
+3047 VR

-3104 GNKTTQQLDF
+3104 GNQTTQKLDF
-3114 IIDTLLSEPTIVLD
+3114 IIDTMLSEPTIVLD
-3128 NTDDSGTKG
+3128 STDDSGTKG
-3137 DNLTNVNKPTFL
+3137 DNLTNANKPTFI

-3162 EVQHGG
+3162 EVQYGG

-3320 STPTIAM
+3320 STPTITM

-3353 DADAHSVILRITQG
+3353 DSDAQSVILRITQG

-3404 AGNVRQSTPLVVTVD
+3404 AGNVRQSTPLIVTVD

-3467 NWVSATQGIEGV
+3467 NWVSAAQGIEGV

-3624 RIELVND
+3624 HIELVND

-3715 DITLLTPT
+3715 DITLMTPT

-3842 TNHDRPVFDIHQVDS
+3842 TNHDRPVFDIRQVDS

-4309 RIEIDTQVQI
+4309 KIEIDTQVQI

-4531 TSVTTPRFVI
+4531 TSVTKPRFVI

-4556 GVSYS
+4556 GVSYP

-4834 LIGSTLPNTIVS
+4834 LVGNTLPNAIVS

-4971 ELTFKVEDVAGN
+4971 VLTFKVEDVAGN

-5030 EAGSTLTIRNP
+5030 EAGSTLTIRSP

-5079 NSQQKEILIEHDT
+5079 NSQQKDILIEHDT

-5186 TIDSQIAVFDIDEDS
+5186 TIDSQIAVFDIDEDL

-5338 TWSYQFDNALKD
+5338 TWSYQFDNVLKD

-5409 SIFGE
+5409 SISGE

-5582 IKVFTSELDDNKS
+5582 IQVFTSELDDNKS
-5595 SSKTEWWSNSDLITM
+5595 SSKTDWWSNSSTITM
-5610 RGTGEIGATVSL
+5610 RGMGEIGATVSL
-5622 IVAGVTLATAVVAAT
+5622 IVAGVTLATAVVAAN
-5637 GRWELSTDKLPE
+5637 GQWELSTDQLPE
-5649 GTYDISLVIED
+5649 GKYDITLSIED
-5660 SAGNRWEDVREIF
+5660 NAGNRKEEVHEIF

-5704 QLIITDSEGNTYTLT
+5704 QLIITDSNGNTYTLT

-5751 DVPLDIMK
+5751 DVSLDIMK

-5868 EDNGASDSDN
+5868 EDNGVSDSDN

-5907 VTDIYQ
+5907 VTDTYQ

-5923 TPPAAWNDGNYTL
+5923 TPPAAWNDGTYTL

-5990 AESATHLRTEPSA
+5990 AESATHLRTVPSA
-6003 AEESVVKVTAYSITL
+6003 AEESVVKETAYSITL

-6113 VRGKTEDDI
+6113 ARGKTEDDI

>member
-429 TIAPEKPTIELD
+429 TIPPEKPTIELD

-638 DYVVLPNGIIL
+638 DFVVLPNGIIL

-1109 KANSAIF
+1109 KANSAVF

-1188 IPGNTWADGSYTLTV
+1188 TPGNTWTDGSYTLTV

-1213 YSAPLTVVI
+1213 YSTPLTVVI

-1383 GWTFTPPTSWA
+1383 GWSFTPTGAWA

-1436 GIPDD
+1436 GIPND

-1479 TPGVWDYIWPDDVAD
+1479 TPGAWDYIWPDDVAD

-1503 TDEAGNKATQT
+1503 TDKAGNKTTQE

-1637 IPGDNLTNE
+1637 IPDDNLTNE

-1937 NDNKTNVKT
+1937 NDNKTNIKT

-2012 APLTVTIDTQIT
+2012 APLTVTIDTQIA

-2033 SGIPDDNLTNNVR
+2033 SGIPNDNLTNEAR

-2128 DNTDD
+2128 DSTDD
-2133 SGTKGDHL
+2133 SGTKGDNL

-2333 DSGVHGDNMTNH
+2333 DTGIQGDNMTNS
-2345 TQPTFALQHIDDDA
+2345 TQPTFNLQHIDDDA

-2372 TTFDATKDAG
+2372 TTFDATKGTG

-2388 TGAWA
+2388 PTSWGA
-2393 DGDYTLSVSV
+2393 GDYTLSVSV

-2451 VTVPT
+2451 VKVPT
-2456 DVNVVRL
+2456 DVN
-2463 SIDGGKTWFNA
+2463 
-2474 TQSATPGVW
+2474 
-2483 DYIWPD
+2483 
-2489 DVADGGYTLTVE
+2489 E
-2501 ATDEAGNKA
+2501 
-2510 TQTLD
+2510 
-2515 FTIDT
+2515 
-2520 TLSVPT
+2520 
-2526 LSLDSADDSGIAGD
+2526 
-2540 NITNVKTPGFTLNN
+2540 
-2554 IDTDV
+2554 
-2559 SRVIVEVMHNGIKQ
+2559 
-2573 EVPLVQ
+2573 
-2579 TGGQWRFAPTSDW
+2579 
-2592 ADGDY
+2592 
-2597 ILTVKVEDRA
+2597 
-2607 GNVKQSA
+2607 
-2614 PLTVTVDT
+2614 
-2622 HIAIDRIELVN
+2622 
-2633 DSGIPGDNLT
+2633 
-2643 NEARP
+2643 
-2648 HFQVT
+2648 
-2653 VPADVN
+2653 
-2659 GVRLSIDGGKTW
+2659 
-2671 FDATQSATSGVWDYT
+2671 
-2686 WLTNVANGPHT
+2686 
-2697 LMVEASD
+2697 
-2704 KAGNK
+2704 
-2709 TTQKLDFT
+2709 
-2717 IDTILSEPTITL
+2717 
-2729 DSADDSAAG
+2729 
-2738 DNITNVKMP
+2738 
-2747 GFTLGNIDADV
+2747 
-2758 TKVVV
+2758 
-2763 TVAHDG
+2763 
-2769 KNQQIELIKNG
+2769 
-2780 GVWRFTPGAAW
+2780 
-2791 TDGDYTLTVK
+2791 
-2801 VEDKAGNTNYSA
+2801 
-2813 PLTVTI
+2813 
-2819 DTQTSIDRIELLNDT
+2819 
-2834 GIVGD
+2834 
-2839 NLTNEARPQFHITV
+2839 
-2853 PTDVNSVQLSLDGG
+2853 
-2867 INWVNATL
+2867 
-2875 TSDGVWEYI
+2875 
-2884 WPTDLVENTYTLT
+2884 
-2897 VKATDVAGNTA
+2897 
-2908 TETLNFI
+2908 
-2915 IDTTLSTPTIT
+2915 
-2926 LDSADDSGTANDNKT
+2926 
-2941 NVKTPGFIIGG
+2941 
-2952 IDSDVTQVVVQVMRD
+2952 
-2967 GHSEEVEL
+2967 
-2975 TQTNGQ
+2975 
-2981 WRFVPGS
+2981 
-2988 AWTDGDYTLTVT
+2988 
-3000 VKDEA
+3000 
-3005 GNIRHSAPLTVT
+3005 
-3017 IDTQI
+3017 
-3022 TIDHIELVND
+3022 
-3032 SGIPDDNLTNNVRPH
+3032 
-3047 FQVTVPTDVNVVR
+3047 VR

-3104 GNKTTQQLDF
+3104 GNQTTQKLDF

-3128 NTDDSGTKG
+3128 STDDSGTKG
-3137 DNLTNVNKPTFL
+3137 DNLTNANKPTFL

-3197 LTVRVEDDAGNV
+3197 LTVRVEDEAGNV

-3275 GTAGIWDYTWPKDVT
+3275 GTAGTWDYTWPKDVT

-3353 DADAHSVILRITQG
+3353 DSDAQSVILRITQG

-3404 AGNVRQSTPLVVTVD
+3404 AGNVRQSTPLIVTVD

-3467 NWVSATQGIEGV
+3467 NWVSAAQGIEGV

-3490 GKHTLTVMVTDRA
+3490 GKHILTVMVTDRA

-3624 RIELVND
+3624 HIELVND

-3695 TVEVTD
+3695 IVEVTD
-3701 GAGNKMTETLNFTI
+3701 GAGNKMTGTLDFTI

-3842 TNHDRPVFDIHQVDS
+3842 TNHDRPVFDIRQVDS

-4190 QHTLLVDVTDIA
+4190 KHTLLVDVTDIA

-4309 RIEIDTQVQI
+4309 QIEIDTQVQI

-4483 YKIEIVAEDIAGN
+4483 YKIEVVAEDIAGN

-4531 TSVTTPRFVI
+4531 TSVTKPRFVI

-4556 GVSYS
+4556 GVSYP

-4660 LKQTITVGA
+4660 LKHTITVGA

-4971 ELTFKVEDVAGN
+4971 VLTFKVEDVAGN

-5079 NSQQKEILIEHDT
+5079 NSQQKDILIEHDT

-5297 LDDLITNHNKPVL
+5297 LDDLITSHNKPVL

-5527 NGLNVGEVWV
+5527 NGLNVGEVWA
-5537 NEKGHWQMP
+5537 NDKGHWQMP

-5555 QLDIT
+5555 QLDIN

-5582 IKVFTSELDDNKS
+5582 IQVFTSELDDNKS
-5595 SSKTEWWSNSDLITM
+5595 SSKTDWWSNSSTITM
-5610 RGTGEIGATVSL
+5610 RGMGEIGATVSL
-5622 IVAGVTLATAVVAAT
+5622 IVAGVTLATAVVAAN
-5637 GRWELSTDKLPE
+5637 GKWELSTDQLPE
-5649 GTYDISLVIED
+5649 GKYDITLSIED
-5660 SAGNRWEDVREIF
+5660 NAGNRKEEVHEIF

-5704 QLIITDSEGNTYTLT
+5704 QLIITDSNGNTYTLT

-5907 VTDIYQ
+5907 VTDTYQ

-5923 TPPAAWNDGNYTL
+5923 TPPAAWNDGTYTL

-5941 DRAGNSQQ
+5941 DR
-5949 SASLAVTVDSTV
+5949 
-5961 TVTADSQHDDAS
+5961 
-5973 DDATATAVTPP
+5973 
-5984 ESETVN
+5984 
-5990 AESATHLRTEPSA
+5990 
-6003 AEESVVKVTAYSITL
+6003 
-6018 LNADSGDEIDRSISQ
+6018 
-6033 TPSFEI
+6033 
-6039 SVPENIVNVSIM
+6039 
-6051 FEGEE
+6051 
-6056 FTLPITNQK
+6056 
-6065 AIFEVP
+6065 
-6071 LSLEDGEYTM
+6071 
-6081 DVKFIDKDNDFLI
+6081 
-6094 KEKTFSV
+6094 
-6101 DHSSADIVNAMN
+6101 
-6113 VRGKTEDDI
+6113 
-6122 NDSPSTSSVGHNNN
+6122 
-6136 GAIDVFAVNEVTLP
+6136 
-6150 VDNQEEHA
+6150 

>member
-30 VSLSGPDMNITTPR
+30 VSLSGPDMNITTPH

-538 ETTNDSGIVGDN
+538 ETTDDSGIVGDN

-595 SDSVEGINNLTF
+595 SDSVEGVNNLTF

-627 IAPVPPTVSLE
+627 VAPVPPTVSLE
-638 DYVVLPNGIIL
+638 DFVVLPNGIIL
-649 SGNDLPALVGTAEP
+649 SGNDLPALVGMAEP

-691 SNKFLQGAYDIEII
+691 SNKFLQGSYDIEII

-1029 SPDSDSGISD
+1029 SPDSDSGIAD

-1109 KANSAIF
+1109 KANSAVF

-1188 IPGNTWADGSYTLTV
+1188 TPGNTWADGSYTLTV
-1203 KVEDKAGNTN
+1203 KVEDKAGNTS

-1373 TTFDATKGTG
+1373 TTFDATKGVG
-1383 GWTFTPPTSWA
+1383 GWSFTPTGAWA

-1436 GIPDD
+1436 GIPND

-1479 TPGVWDYIWPDDVAD
+1479 TPGAWDYIWPDDVAD

-1503 TDEAGNKATQT
+1503 TDKAGNKTTQE

-2128 DNTDD
+2128 DSTDD

-2319 TTLST
+2319 TTLSV
-2324 PVIVLDSAD
+2324 PVIVLNSAD
-2333 DSGVHGDNMTNH
+2333 DTGVQGDNMTNS

-2372 TTFDATKDAG
+2372 TTFDATKGVG
-2382 GWTFTP
+2382 GWSFTP

-2451 VTVPT
+2451 VKVPT
-2456 DVNVVRL
+2456 DVN
-2463 SIDGGKTWFNA
+2463 
-2474 TQSATPGVW
+2474 
-2483 DYIWPD
+2483 
-2489 DVADGGYTLTVE
+2489 E
-2501 ATDEAGNKA
+2501 
-2510 TQTLD
+2510 
-2515 FTIDT
+2515 
-2520 TLSVPT
+2520 
-2526 LSLDSADDSGIAGD
+2526 
-2540 NITNVKTPGFTLNN
+2540 
-2554 IDTDV
+2554 
-2559 SRVIVEVMHNGIKQ
+2559 
-2573 EVPLVQ
+2573 
-2579 TGGQWRFAPTSDW
+2579 
-2592 ADGDY
+2592 
-2597 ILTVKVEDRA
+2597 
-2607 GNVKQSA
+2607 
-2614 PLTVTVDT
+2614 
-2622 HIAIDRIELVN
+2622 
-2633 DSGIPGDNLT
+2633 
-2643 NEARP
+2643 
-2648 HFQVT
+2648 
-2653 VPADVN
+2653 
-2659 GVRLSIDGGKTW
+2659 
-2671 FDATQSATSGVWDYT
+2671 
-2686 WLTNVANGPHT
+2686 
-2697 LMVEASD
+2697 
-2704 KAGNK
+2704 
-2709 TTQKLDFT
+2709 
-2717 IDTILSEPTITL
+2717 
-2729 DSADDSAAG
+2729 
-2738 DNITNVKMP
+2738 
-2747 GFTLGNIDADV
+2747 
-2758 TKVVV
+2758 
-2763 TVAHDG
+2763 
-2769 KNQQIELIKNG
+2769 
-2780 GVWRFTPGAAW
+2780 
-2791 TDGDYTLTVK
+2791 
-2801 VEDKAGNTNYSA
+2801 
-2813 PLTVTI
+2813 
-2819 DTQTSIDRIELLNDT
+2819 
-2834 GIVGD
+2834 
-2839 NLTNEARPQFHITV
+2839 
-2853 PTDVNSVQLSLDGG
+2853 
-2867 INWVNATL
+2867 
-2875 TSDGVWEYI
+2875 
-2884 WPTDLVENTYTLT
+2884 
-2897 VKATDVAGNTA
+2897 
-2908 TETLNFI
+2908 
-2915 IDTTLSTPTIT
+2915 
-2926 LDSADDSGTANDNKT
+2926 
-2941 NVKTPGFIIGG
+2941 
-2952 IDSDVTQVVVQVMRD
+2952 
-2967 GHSEEVEL
+2967 
-2975 TQTNGQ
+2975 
-2981 WRFVPGS
+2981 
-2988 AWTDGDYTLTVT
+2988 
-3000 VKDEA
+3000 
-3005 GNIRHSAPLTVT
+3005 
-3017 IDTQI
+3017 
-3022 TIDHIELVND
+3022 
-3032 SGIPDDNLTNNVRPH
+3032 
-3047 FQVTVPTDVNVVR
+3047 VR

-3104 GNKTTQQLDF
+3104 GNQTTQKLDF
-3114 IIDTLLSEPTIVLD
+3114 IIDTMLSEPTIVLD
-3128 NTDDSGTKG
+3128 STDDSGTKG
-3137 DNLTNVNKPTFL
+3137 DNLTNANKPTFI

-3162 EVQHGG
+3162 EVQYGG

-3397 TVEVTDN
+3397 TVEVQDN

-3512 FFIDTRLSTPTIAL
+3512 FFIDTRLSTPTIEL

-3715 DITLLTPT
+3715 DITLMTPT

-3842 TNHDRPVFDIHQVDS
+3842 TNHDRPVFDIRQVDS

-4309 RIEIDTQVQI
+4309 KIEIDTQVQI

-4531 TSVTTPRFVI
+4531 TSVTKPRFVI

-4556 GVSYS
+4556 GVSYP

-4834 LIGSTLPNTIVS
+4834 LVGNTLPNAIVS

-4971 ELTFKVEDVAGN
+4971 VLTFKVEDVAGN

-5030 EAGSTLTIRNP
+5030 EAGSTLTIRSP

-5079 NSQQKEILIEHDT
+5079 NSQQKDILIEHDT

-5409 SIFGE
+5409 SISGE

-5582 IKVFTSELDDNKS
+5582 IQVFTSELDDNKS
-5595 SSKTEWWSNSDLITM
+5595 SSKTDWWSNSSTITM
-5610 RGTGEIGATVSL
+5610 RGMGEIGATVSL
-5622 IVAGVTLATAVVAAT
+5622 IVAGVTLATAVVAAN
-5637 GRWELSTDKLPE
+5637 GQWELSTDQLPE
-5649 GTYDISLVIED
+5649 GKYDITLSIED
-5660 SAGNRWEDVREIF
+5660 NAGNRKEEVHEIF

-5704 QLIITDSEGNTYTLT
+5704 QLIITDSNGNTYTLT

-5824 PLADGSYTISVIASD
+5824 LLTDGSYTISVIASD

-5923 TPPAAWNDGNYTL
+5923 TPPAAWNDGTYTL

-5990 AESATHLRTEPSA
+5990 AESATHLRTVPSA
-6003 AEESVVKVTAYSITL
+6003 AEESVVKETAYSITL

-6039 SVPENIVNVSIM
+6039 SVPENIVNVSVM

>member
-244 ALAAESNS
+244 ALATESNS

-627 IAPVPPTVSLE
+627 VAPVPPTVSLE
-638 DYVVLPNGIIL
+638 DFVVLPNGIIL

-1029 SPDSDSGISD
+1029 SPDSDSGVSD

-1059 ISVQVWDAMSDTQI
+1059 ISVQVWDAASDTQI

-1109 KANSAIF
+1109 KANSAVF

-1203 KVEDKAGNTN
+1203 KVEDKAGNTS

-1383 GWTFTPPTSWA
+1383 GWSFTPTGAWA

-1436 GIPDD
+1436 GIPND

-1479 TPGVWDYIWPDDVAD
+1479 TPGAWDYIWPDDVAD

-1503 TDEAGNKATQT
+1503 TDKAGNKTTQE

-2128 DNTDD
+2128 DSTDD
-2133 SGTKGDHL
+2133 SGTKGDNL

-2319 TTLST
+2319 TTLSV
-2324 PVIVLDSAD
+2324 PVIVLNSAD
-2333 DSGVHGDNMTNH
+2333 DTGVQGDNMTNS

-2372 TTFDATKDAG
+2372 TTFDATKGTG
-2382 GWTFTP
+2382 GWSFTP

-2451 VTVPT
+2451 VKVPM
-2456 DVNVVRL
+2456 DVN
-2463 SIDGGKTWFNA
+2463 
-2474 TQSATPGVW
+2474 
-2483 DYIWPD
+2483 
-2489 DVADGGYTLTVE
+2489 E
-2501 ATDEAGNKA
+2501 
-2510 TQTLD
+2510 
-2515 FTIDT
+2515 
-2520 TLSVPT
+2520 
-2526 LSLDSADDSGIAGD
+2526 
-2540 NITNVKTPGFTLNN
+2540 
-2554 IDTDV
+2554 
-2559 SRVIVEVMHNGIKQ
+2559 
-2573 EVPLVQ
+2573 
-2579 TGGQWRFAPTSDW
+2579 
-2592 ADGDY
+2592 
-2597 ILTVKVEDRA
+2597 
-2607 GNVKQSA
+2607 
-2614 PLTVTVDT
+2614 
-2622 HIAIDRIELVN
+2622 
-2633 DSGIPGDNLT
+2633 
-2643 NEARP
+2643 
-2648 HFQVT
+2648 
-2653 VPADVN
+2653 
-2659 GVRLSIDGGKTW
+2659 
-2671 FDATQSATSGVWDYT
+2671 
-2686 WLTNVANGPHT
+2686 
-2697 LMVEASD
+2697 
-2704 KAGNK
+2704 
-2709 TTQKLDFT
+2709 
-2717 IDTILSEPTITL
+2717 
-2729 DSADDSAAG
+2729 
-2738 DNITNVKMP
+2738 
-2747 GFTLGNIDADV
+2747 
-2758 TKVVV
+2758 
-2763 TVAHDG
+2763 
-2769 KNQQIELIKNG
+2769 
-2780 GVWRFTPGAAW
+2780 
-2791 TDGDYTLTVK
+2791 
-2801 VEDKAGNTNYSA
+2801 
-2813 PLTVTI
+2813 
-2819 DTQTSIDRIELLNDT
+2819 
-2834 GIVGD
+2834 
-2839 NLTNEARPQFHITV
+2839 
-2853 PTDVNSVQLSLDGG
+2853 
-2867 INWVNATL
+2867 
-2875 TSDGVWEYI
+2875 
-2884 WPTDLVENTYTLT
+2884 
-2897 VKATDVAGNTA
+2897 
-2908 TETLNFI
+2908 
-2915 IDTTLSTPTIT
+2915 
-2926 LDSADDSGTANDNKT
+2926 
-2941 NVKTPGFIIGG
+2941 
-2952 IDSDVTQVVVQVMRD
+2952 
-2967 GHSEEVEL
+2967 
-2975 TQTNGQ
+2975 
-2981 WRFVPGS
+2981 
-2988 AWTDGDYTLTVT
+2988 
-3000 VKDEA
+3000 
-3005 GNIRHSAPLTVT
+3005 
-3017 IDTQI
+3017 
-3022 TIDHIELVND
+3022 
-3032 SGIPDDNLTNNVRPH
+3032 
-3047 FQVTVPTDVNVVR
+3047 VR

-3104 GNKTTQQLDF
+3104 GNQTTQKLDF

-3128 NTDDSGTKG
+3128 STDDSGTKG
-3137 DNLTNVNKPTFL
+3137 DNLTNANKPTFI

-3162 EVQHGG
+3162 EVQYGG

-3320 STPTIAM
+3320 STPTITM

-3353 DADAHSVILRITQG
+3353 DSDAQSVILRITQG

-3404 AGNVRQSTPLVVTVD
+3404 AGNVRQSTPLIVTVD

-3467 NWVSATQGIEGV
+3467 NWVSAAQGIEGV

-3624 RIELVND
+3624 HIELVND

-3715 DITLLTPT
+3715 DITLMTPT

-3842 TNHDRPVFDIHQVDS
+3842 TNHDRPVFDIRQVDS

-4531 TSVTTPRFVI
+4531 TSVTKPRFVI

-4556 GVSYS
+4556 GVSYP

-4834 LIGSTLPNTIVS
+4834 LVGNTLPNAIVS

-4971 ELTFKVEDVAGN
+4971 VLTFKVEDVAGN

-5297 LDDLITNHNKPVL
+5297 LDDLITSHNKPVL

-5378 STFIDNPAMVAGS
+5378 STFIDNPVMMAGS

-5398 DSITSQTRPTF
+5398 DSITSQTRPAF
-5409 SIFGE
+5409 SIYGE

-5472 TIDTF
+5472 TIDTL

-5537 NEKGHWQMP
+5537 NDKGHWQMP

-5582 IKVFTSELDDNKS
+5582 IQVFTSELDDNKS
-5595 SSKTEWWSNSDLITM
+5595 SSKTDWWSNSSTITM
-5610 RGTGEIGATVSL
+5610 RGMGEIGATVSL
-5622 IVAGVTLATAVVAAT
+5622 IVAGVTLATAVVAAN
-5637 GRWELSTDKLPE
+5637 GQWELSTDQLPE
-5649 GTYDISLVIED
+5649 GKYDITLSIED
-5660 SAGNRWEDVREIF
+5660 NAGNRKEEVHEIF

-5704 QLIITDSEGNTYTLT
+5704 QLIITDSNGNTYTLT

-5751 DVPLDIMK
+5751 DVSLDIMK

-5844 KNSLPITVTI
+5844 KNSLLITVTI

-5868 EDNGASDSDN
+5868 EDNGVSDSDN

-5907 VTDIYQ
+5907 VTDTYQ

-5923 TPPAAWNDGNYTL
+5923 TPPAAWNDGTYTL

-5990 AESATHLRTEPSA
+5990 AESATHLRTVPSA
-6003 AEESVVKVTAYSITL
+6003 AEESVVKETAYSITL

-6113 VRGKTEDDI
+6113 ARGKTEDDI

>member
-429 TIAPEKPTIELD
+429 TIPPEKPTIELD

-638 DYVVLPNGIIL
+638 DFVVLPNGIIL

-1029 SPDSDSGISD
+1029 SPDSDSGIAD

-1109 KANSAIF
+1109 KANSAVF

-1188 IPGNTWADGSYTLTV
+1188 TPGNTWADGSYTLTV
-1203 KVEDKAGNTN
+1203 KVEDKAGNTS

-1325 PVIVLDSADDTG
+1325 PVIVLNSADDTG
-1337 IQGDN
+1337 VQGDN
-1342 MTNSTQPTF
+1342 MTNRTQPTF

-1479 TPGVWDYIWPDDVAD
+1479 TPGAWDYIWPDDVAD

-1503 TDEAGNKATQT
+1503 TDKAGNKTTQE

-1707 GNKTTQKLDFTID
+1707 GNKTTQKLDFIID
-1720 TILSEPTITL
+1720 TLLSEPTITL

-2128 DNTDD
+2128 DSTDD
-2133 SGTKGDHL
+2133 SGTKGDNL

-2319 TTLST
+2319 TTLSV
-2324 PVIVLDSAD
+2324 PVIVLNSAD
-2333 DSGVHGDNMTNH
+2333 DTGVQGDNMTNS

-2372 TTFDATKDAG
+2372 TTFDATKGVG
-2382 GWTFTP
+2382 GWSFTP

-2451 VTVPT
+2451 VKVPT
-2456 DVNVVRL
+2456 DVN
-2463 SIDGGKTWFNA
+2463 
-2474 TQSATPGVW
+2474 
-2483 DYIWPD
+2483 
-2489 DVADGGYTLTVE
+2489 E
-2501 ATDEAGNKA
+2501 
-2510 TQTLD
+2510 
-2515 FTIDT
+2515 
-2520 TLSVPT
+2520 
-2526 LSLDSADDSGIAGD
+2526 
-2540 NITNVKTPGFTLNN
+2540 
-2554 IDTDV
+2554 
-2559 SRVIVEVMHNGIKQ
+2559 
-2573 EVPLVQ
+2573 
-2579 TGGQWRFAPTSDW
+2579 
-2592 ADGDY
+2592 
-2597 ILTVKVEDRA
+2597 
-2607 GNVKQSA
+2607 
-2614 PLTVTVDT
+2614 
-2622 HIAIDRIELVN
+2622 
-2633 DSGIPGDNLT
+2633 
-2643 NEARP
+2643 
-2648 HFQVT
+2648 
-2653 VPADVN
+2653 
-2659 GVRLSIDGGKTW
+2659 
-2671 FDATQSATSGVWDYT
+2671 
-2686 WLTNVANGPHT
+2686 
-2697 LMVEASD
+2697 
-2704 KAGNK
+2704 
-2709 TTQKLDFT
+2709 
-2717 IDTILSEPTITL
+2717 
-2729 DSADDSAAG
+2729 
-2738 DNITNVKMP
+2738 
-2747 GFTLGNIDADV
+2747 
-2758 TKVVV
+2758 
-2763 TVAHDG
+2763 
-2769 KNQQIELIKNG
+2769 
-2780 GVWRFTPGAAW
+2780 
-2791 TDGDYTLTVK
+2791 
-2801 VEDKAGNTNYSA
+2801 
-2813 PLTVTI
+2813 
-2819 DTQTSIDRIELLNDT
+2819 
-2834 GIVGD
+2834 
-2839 NLTNEARPQFHITV
+2839 
-2853 PTDVNSVQLSLDGG
+2853 
-2867 INWVNATL
+2867 
-2875 TSDGVWEYI
+2875 
-2884 WPTDLVENTYTLT
+2884 
-2897 VKATDVAGNTA
+2897 
-2908 TETLNFI
+2908 
-2915 IDTTLSTPTIT
+2915 
-2926 LDSADDSGTANDNKT
+2926 
-2941 NVKTPGFIIGG
+2941 
-2952 IDSDVTQVVVQVMRD
+2952 
-2967 GHSEEVEL
+2967 
-2975 TQTNGQ
+2975 
-2981 WRFVPGS
+2981 
-2988 AWTDGDYTLTVT
+2988 
-3000 VKDEA
+3000 
-3005 GNIRHSAPLTVT
+3005 
-3017 IDTQI
+3017 
-3022 TIDHIELVND
+3022 
-3032 SGIPDDNLTNNVRPH
+3032 
-3047 FQVTVPTDVNVVR
+3047 VR

-3104 GNKTTQQLDF
+3104 GNQTTQKLDF
-3114 IIDTLLSEPTIVLD
+3114 IIDTMLSEPTIVLD
-3128 NTDDSGTKG
+3128 STDDSGTKG
-3137 DNLTNVNKPTFL
+3137 DNLTNANKPTFI

-3162 EVQHGG
+3162 EVQYGG

-3320 STPTIAM
+3320 STPTITM

-3353 DADAHSVILRITQG
+3353 DSDAQSVILRITQG

-3404 AGNVRQSTPLVVTVD
+3404 AGNVRQSTPLIVTVD

-3467 NWVSATQGIEGV
+3467 NWVSAAQGIEGV

-3624 RIELVND
+3624 HIELVND

-3715 DITLLTPT
+3715 DITLMTPT

-3842 TNHDRPVFDIHQVDS
+3842 TNHDRPVFDIRQVDS

-4309 RIEIDTQVQI
+4309 KIEIDTQVQI

-4531 TSVTTPRFVI
+4531 TSVTKPRFVI

-4556 GVSYS
+4556 GVSYP

-4834 LIGSTLPNTIVS
+4834 LVGNTLPNAIVS

-4971 ELTFKVEDVAGN
+4971 VLTFKVEDVAGN

-5030 EAGSTLTIRNP
+5030 EAGSTLTIRSP

-5079 NSQQKEILIEHDT
+5079 NSQQKDILIEHDT

-5338 TWSYQFDNALKD
+5338 TWSYQFDNVLKD

-5409 SIFGE
+5409 SISGE

-5582 IKVFTSELDDNKS
+5582 IQVFTSELDDNKS
-5595 SSKTEWWSNSDLITM
+5595 SSKTDWWSNSSTITM
-5610 RGTGEIGATVSL
+5610 RGMGEIGATVSL
-5622 IVAGVTLATAVVAAT
+5622 IVAGVTLATAVVAAN
-5637 GRWELSTDKLPE
+5637 GQWELSTDQLPE
-5649 GTYDISLVIED
+5649 GKYDITLSIED
-5660 SAGNRWEDVREIF
+5660 NAGNRKEEVHEIF

-5704 QLIITDSEGNTYTLT
+5704 QLIITDSNGNTYTLT

-5751 DVPLDIMK
+5751 DVSLDIMK

-5868 EDNGASDSDN
+5868 EDNGVSDSDN

-5907 VTDIYQ
+5907 VTDTYQ

-5923 TPPAAWNDGNYTL
+5923 TPPAAWNDGTYTL

-5984 ESETVN
+5984 ESETVS
-5990 AESATHLRTEPSA
+5990 AESATHLRTVPSA
-6003 AEESVVKVTAYSITL
+6003 AEESVVKETAYSITL

-6113 VRGKTEDDI
+6113 ARGKTEDDI

>member
-201 NDAEKVLPQPINKNT
+201 NDAEKVLPQPINKNN

-2128 DNTDD
+2128 DSTDD

-2415 LTVTVDTQIAINNIE
+2415 LTVTVDTQIAINN
-2430 LVNDSGIPDDNL
+2430 
-2442 TNNVRPHFQ
+2442 
-2451 VTVPT
+2451 
-2456 DVNVVRL
+2456 
-2463 SIDGGKTWFNA
+2463 
-2474 TQSATPGVW
+2474 
-2483 DYIWPD
+2483 
-2489 DVADGGYTLTVE
+2489 
-2501 ATDEAGNKA
+2501 
-2510 TQTLD
+2510 
-2515 FTIDT
+2515 
-2520 TLSVPT
+2520 
-2526 LSLDSADDSGIAGD
+2526 
-2540 NITNVKTPGFTLNN
+2540 
-2554 IDTDV
+2554 
-2559 SRVIVEVMHNGIKQ
+2559 
-2573 EVPLVQ
+2573 
-2579 TGGQWRFAPTSDW
+2579 
-2592 ADGDY
+2592 
-2597 ILTVKVEDRA
+2597 
-2607 GNVKQSA
+2607 
-2614 PLTVTVDT
+2614 
-2622 HIAIDRIELVN
+2622 
-2633 DSGIPGDNLT
+2633 
-2643 NEARP
+2643 
-2648 HFQVT
+2648 
-2653 VPADVN
+2653 
-2659 GVRLSIDGGKTW
+2659 
-2671 FDATQSATSGVWDYT
+2671 
-2686 WLTNVANGPHT
+2686 
-2697 LMVEASD
+2697 
-2704 KAGNK
+2704 
-2709 TTQKLDFT
+2709 
-2717 IDTILSEPTITL
+2717 
-2729 DSADDSAAG
+2729 
-2738 DNITNVKMP
+2738 
-2747 GFTLGNIDADV
+2747 
-2758 TKVVV
+2758 
-2763 TVAHDG
+2763 
-2769 KNQQIELIKNG
+2769 
-2780 GVWRFTPGAAW
+2780 
-2791 TDGDYTLTVK
+2791 
-2801 VEDKAGNTNYSA
+2801 
-2813 PLTVTI
+2813 
-2819 DTQTSIDRIELLNDT
+2819 
-2834 GIVGD
+2834 
-2839 NLTNEARPQFHITV
+2839 
-2853 PTDVNSVQLSLDGG
+2853 
-2867 INWVNATL
+2867 
-2875 TSDGVWEYI
+2875 
-2884 WPTDLVENTYTLT
+2884 
-2897 VKATDVAGNTA
+2897 
-2908 TETLNFI
+2908 
-2915 IDTTLSTPTIT
+2915 
-2926 LDSADDSGTANDNKT
+2926 
-2941 NVKTPGFIIGG
+2941 
-2952 IDSDVTQVVVQVMRD
+2952 
-2967 GHSEEVEL
+2967 
-2975 TQTNGQ
+2975 
-2981 WRFVPGS
+2981 
-2988 AWTDGDYTLTVT
+2988 
-3000 VKDEA
+3000 
-3005 GNIRHSAPLTVT
+3005 
-3017 IDTQI
+3017 
-3022 TIDHIELVND
+3022 IELVND

-4556 GVSYS
+4556 GVSYP

>member
-429 TIAPEKPTIELD
+429 TIPPEKPTIELD

-538 ETTNDSGIVGDN
+538 ETTDDSGIVGDN

-575 TGEEVIFKANDKG
+575 TGEEVIFKANDQG

-595 SDSVEGINNLTF
+595 SDSVEGVNNLTF

-627 IAPVPPTVSLE
+627 VAPVPPTVSLE
-638 DYVVLPNGIIL
+638 DFVVLPNGIIL

-1029 SPDSDSGISD
+1029 SPDSDSGIAD

-1059 ISVQVWDAMSDTQI
+1059 ISVQVWDAVSDTQI

-1109 KANSAIF
+1109 KANSAVF

-1383 GWTFTPPTSWA
+1383 GWSFTPTGAWA

-1436 GIPDD
+1436 GIPND

-1479 TPGVWDYIWPDDVAD
+1479 TPGAWDYIWPDDVAD

-1503 TDEAGNKATQT
+1503 TDKAGNKTTQE

-2128 DNTDD
+2128 DSTDD
-2133 SGTKGDHL
+2133 SGTKGDNL

-2319 TTLST
+2319 TTLSV
-2324 PVIVLDSAD
+2324 PVIVLNSAD
-2333 DSGVHGDNMTNH
+2333 DTGVQGDNMTNS

-2372 TTFDATKDAG
+2372 TTFDATKGVG
-2382 GWTFTP
+2382 GWSFTP

-2451 VTVPT
+2451 VKVPT
-2456 DVNVVRL
+2456 DVN
-2463 SIDGGKTWFNA
+2463 
-2474 TQSATPGVW
+2474 
-2483 DYIWPD
+2483 
-2489 DVADGGYTLTVE
+2489 E
-2501 ATDEAGNKA
+2501 
-2510 TQTLD
+2510 
-2515 FTIDT
+2515 
-2520 TLSVPT
+2520 
-2526 LSLDSADDSGIAGD
+2526 
-2540 NITNVKTPGFTLNN
+2540 
-2554 IDTDV
+2554 
-2559 SRVIVEVMHNGIKQ
+2559 
-2573 EVPLVQ
+2573 
-2579 TGGQWRFAPTSDW
+2579 
-2592 ADGDY
+2592 
-2597 ILTVKVEDRA
+2597 
-2607 GNVKQSA
+2607 
-2614 PLTVTVDT
+2614 
-2622 HIAIDRIELVN
+2622 
-2633 DSGIPGDNLT
+2633 
-2643 NEARP
+2643 
-2648 HFQVT
+2648 
-2653 VPADVN
+2653 
-2659 GVRLSIDGGKTW
+2659 
-2671 FDATQSATSGVWDYT
+2671 
-2686 WLTNVANGPHT
+2686 
-2697 LMVEASD
+2697 
-2704 KAGNK
+2704 
-2709 TTQKLDFT
+2709 
-2717 IDTILSEPTITL
+2717 
-2729 DSADDSAAG
+2729 
-2738 DNITNVKMP
+2738 
-2747 GFTLGNIDADV
+2747 
-2758 TKVVV
+2758 
-2763 TVAHDG
+2763 
-2769 KNQQIELIKNG
+2769 
-2780 GVWRFTPGAAW
+2780 
-2791 TDGDYTLTVK
+2791 
-2801 VEDKAGNTNYSA
+2801 
-2813 PLTVTI
+2813 
-2819 DTQTSIDRIELLNDT
+2819 
-2834 GIVGD
+2834 
-2839 NLTNEARPQFHITV
+2839 
-2853 PTDVNSVQLSLDGG
+2853 
-2867 INWVNATL
+2867 
-2875 TSDGVWEYI
+2875 
-2884 WPTDLVENTYTLT
+2884 
-2897 VKATDVAGNTA
+2897 
-2908 TETLNFI
+2908 
-2915 IDTTLSTPTIT
+2915 
-2926 LDSADDSGTANDNKT
+2926 
-2941 NVKTPGFIIGG
+2941 
-2952 IDSDVTQVVVQVMRD
+2952 
-2967 GHSEEVEL
+2967 
-2975 TQTNGQ
+2975 
-2981 WRFVPGS
+2981 
-2988 AWTDGDYTLTVT
+2988 
-3000 VKDEA
+3000 
-3005 GNIRHSAPLTVT
+3005 
-3017 IDTQI
+3017 
-3022 TIDHIELVND
+3022 
-3032 SGIPDDNLTNNVRPH
+3032 
-3047 FQVTVPTDVNVVR
+3047 VR

-3104 GNKTTQQLDF
+3104 GNQTTQKLDF
-3114 IIDTLLSEPTIVLD
+3114 IIDTMLSEPTIVLD
-3128 NTDDSGTKG
+3128 STDDSGTKG
-3137 DNLTNVNKPTFL
+3137 DNLTNANKPTFI

-3187 TGTWADGDYT
+3187 TSTWADGDYT

-3275 GTAGIWDYTWPKDVT
+3275 GTAGTWDYTWPKDVT

-3377 VGGQWRFTPDADWA
+3377 AGGQWRFTPDADWA

-3397 TVEVTDN
+3397 TVEVQDN
-3404 AGNVRQSTPLVVTVD
+3404 AGNVRQSTPLIVTVD

-3467 NWVSATQGIEGV
+3467 NWVSAAQGIEGV

-3624 RIELVND
+3624 HIELVND

-3715 DITLLTPT
+3715 DITLMTPT

-3842 TNHDRPVFDIHQVDS
+3842 TNHDRPVFDIRQVDS

-4556 GVSYS
+4556 GVSYP

-4660 LKQTITVGA
+4660 LKHTITVGA

-5030 EAGSTLTIRNP
+5030 EAGSTLIIRNP

-5151 ISYTMPANSADGEYQ
+5151 ISYTMSANSADGEYQ

-5297 LDDLITNHNKPVL
+5297 LDDLITSHNKPVL

-5378 STFIDNPAMVAGS
+5378 STFIDNPVMMAGS

-5527 NGLNVGEVWV
+5527 NGLNVGEVWA
-5537 NEKGHWQMP
+5537 NDKGHWQMP

-5555 QLDIT
+5555 QLDIN

-5582 IKVFTSELDDNKS
+5582 IQVFTSELDDNKS
-5595 SSKTEWWSNSDLITM
+5595 SSKTDWWSNSSTITM
-5610 RGTGEIGATVSL
+5610 RGMGEIGATVSL
-5622 IVAGVTLATAVVAAT
+5622 IVAGVTLATAVVAAN
-5637 GRWELSTDKLPE
+5637 GKWELSTDQLPE
-5649 GTYDISLVIED
+5649 GKYDITLSIED
-5660 SAGNRWEDVREIF
+5660 NAGNRKEEVHEIF

-5704 QLIITDSEGNTYTLT
+5704 QLIITDSNGNTYTLT

-5907 VTDIYQ
+5907 VTDTYQ

-5923 TPPAAWNDGNYTL
+5923 TPPAAWNDGTYTL

-5961 TVTADSQHDDAS
+5961 TVTADSQHNDAS

-5990 AESATHLRTEPSA
+5990 AESATHLRTVPSV
-6003 AEESVVKVTAYSITL
+6003 AEESVVKETAYSITL

-6039 SVPENIVNVSIM
+6039 SVPENIVNVSVM

-6081 DVKFIDKDNDFLI
+6081 DVKFIDKDDDFLI

-6113 VRGKTEDDI
+6113 ARGKTEDDI

>member
-160 KQIEEML
+160 KQMEEML
-167 QNFLADNVA
+167 QEFLADNVA

-429 TIAPEKPTIELD
+429 TIPPEKPTIELD

-538 ETTNDSGIVGDN
+538 ETTDDSGIVGDN

-575 TGEEVIFKANDKG
+575 TGEEVVFKANDQG

-959 VKLYIDGAL
+959 VKLYVDGAL

-1029 SPDSDSGISD
+1029 SPDSDSGIAD

-1059 ISVQVWDAMSDTQI
+1059 ISVQVWDAASDTQI

-1109 KANSAIF
+1109 KANSAVF

-1188 IPGNTWADGSYTLTV
+1188 TPGNTWADGSYTLTV

-1383 GWTFTPPTSWA
+1383 GWSFTPTGAWA

-1436 GIPDD
+1436 GIPND
-1441 NLTNNVRPH
+1441 NLTNNVRPQ

-1468 GKTWFNATQSA
+1468 GKTWFNATQGA
-1479 TPGVWDYIWPDDVAD
+1479 TPGAWDYIWPDDVAD

-1503 TDEAGNKATQT
+1503 TDKAGNQTTQE

-1583 QWRFAPTSDWADGDY
+1583 QWRFAPTSDWGDGDY

-1707 GNKTTQKLDFTID
+1707 GNKTTQKLDFIID
-1720 TILSEPTITL
+1720 TMLSEPTITL

-1905 GNTATETLNFI
+1905 GNTATETLNFT

-1946 PGFIIGGID
+1946 PGFVIGGID

-2012 APLTVTIDTQIT
+2012 APLKVTVDTQIG
-2024 IDHIELVND
+2024 IDNIELVND
-2033 SGIPDDNLTNNVR
+2033 SGIPNDNLTNNVR
-2046 PHFQVTVPTD
+2046 PQFQVTVPTD

-2080 VWDYTWLADVGEGK
+2080 VWDYTWLTDVANGS

-2099 EATDKAGNKTT
+2099 EATDAAGNKAT
-2110 QQLDFII
+2110 QNLEFNI
-2117 DTLLSEPTIVL
+2117 DTLLSEPTIAL
-2128 DNTDD
+2128 DSTND
-2133 SGTKGDHL
+2133 SGTKGDNL

-2146 PTFLLGNIDADARYV
+2146 PTFILGNIDADARYV

-2174 TATKDATGN
+2174 TATKGATGI
-2183 WSVTPTGTWADGDY
+2183 WSVTPTGMWADGSH

-2204 DEAGNEKHSA
+2204 DEAGNVKYSVP
-2214 SLTVTVDTQI
+2214 LTITVDTQI
-2224 TIDVIELV
+2224 TIDDIELV
-2232 NDNGIPG
+2232 NDSGTKG
-2239 DNMTNDAHPQFR
+2239 DNLTNDANPHFR
-2251 VTVPG
+2251 ITVPG

-2265 DGGVTWVKAT
+2265 DGGVTWVKAM
-2275 QSATP
+2275 QSSTS

-2286 WPGTVP
+2286 WPKTLA
-2292 DGDYTLNVKA
+2292 DDDYTLTVKA

-2307 NTVTETLHFTID
+2307 NTVTRTLDFTID

-2333 DSGVHGDNMTNH
+2333 DTGIQGDNMTNR
-2345 TQPTFALQHIDDDA
+2345 TQPTFNLQHIDDDA

-2372 TTFDATKDAG
+2372 TTFDVTKDAG
-2382 GWTFTP
+2382 GWSFTP
-2388 TGAWA
+2388 PTSWGA
-2393 DGDYTLSVSV
+2393 GDYTLSVSV

-2442 TNNVRPHFQ
+2442 TNNVRPQFQ
-2451 VTVPT
+2451 VKVPT
-2456 DVNVVRL
+2456 DVN
-2463 SIDGGKTWFNA
+2463 
-2474 TQSATPGVW
+2474 
-2483 DYIWPD
+2483 
-2489 DVADGGYTLTVE
+2489 E
-2501 ATDEAGNKA
+2501 
-2510 TQTLD
+2510 
-2515 FTIDT
+2515 
-2520 TLSVPT
+2520 
-2526 LSLDSADDSGIAGD
+2526 
-2540 NITNVKTPGFTLNN
+2540 
-2554 IDTDV
+2554 
-2559 SRVIVEVMHNGIKQ
+2559 
-2573 EVPLVQ
+2573 
-2579 TGGQWRFAPTSDW
+2579 
-2592 ADGDY
+2592 
-2597 ILTVKVEDRA
+2597 
-2607 GNVKQSA
+2607 
-2614 PLTVTVDT
+2614 
-2622 HIAIDRIELVN
+2622 
-2633 DSGIPGDNLT
+2633 
-2643 NEARP
+2643 
-2648 HFQVT
+2648 
-2653 VPADVN
+2653 
-2659 GVRLSIDGGKTW
+2659 
-2671 FDATQSATSGVWDYT
+2671 
-2686 WLTNVANGPHT
+2686 
-2697 LMVEASD
+2697 
-2704 KAGNK
+2704 
-2709 TTQKLDFT
+2709 
-2717 IDTILSEPTITL
+2717 
-2729 DSADDSAAG
+2729 
-2738 DNITNVKMP
+2738 
-2747 GFTLGNIDADV
+2747 
-2758 TKVVV
+2758 
-2763 TVAHDG
+2763 
-2769 KNQQIELIKNG
+2769 
-2780 GVWRFTPGAAW
+2780 
-2791 TDGDYTLTVK
+2791 
-2801 VEDKAGNTNYSA
+2801 
-2813 PLTVTI
+2813 
-2819 DTQTSIDRIELLNDT
+2819 
-2834 GIVGD
+2834 
-2839 NLTNEARPQFHITV
+2839 
-2853 PTDVNSVQLSLDGG
+2853 
-2867 INWVNATL
+2867 
-2875 TSDGVWEYI
+2875 
-2884 WPTDLVENTYTLT
+2884 
-2897 VKATDVAGNTA
+2897 
-2908 TETLNFI
+2908 
-2915 IDTTLSTPTIT
+2915 
-2926 LDSADDSGTANDNKT
+2926 
-2941 NVKTPGFIIGG
+2941 
-2952 IDSDVTQVVVQVMRD
+2952 
-2967 GHSEEVEL
+2967 
-2975 TQTNGQ
+2975 
-2981 WRFVPGS
+2981 
-2988 AWTDGDYTLTVT
+2988 
-3000 VKDEA
+3000 
-3005 GNIRHSAPLTVT
+3005 
-3017 IDTQI
+3017 
-3022 TIDHIELVND
+3022 
-3032 SGIPDDNLTNNVRPH
+3032 
-3047 FQVTVPTDVNVVR
+3047 VR

-3104 GNKTTQQLDF
+3104 GNQTTQKLDF
-3114 IIDTLLSEPTIVLD
+3114 IIDTLLSEPTIALD
-3128 NTDDSGTKG
+3128 STDDSGTKG
-3137 DNLTNVNKPTFL
+3137 DNLTSVNKPTFI

-3187 TGTWADGDYT
+3187 TGMWADGSHT

-3215 TVTVDTQIT
+3215 TVTVDTHIA
-3224 IDVIELVN
+3224 IDDIELVN

-3298 EATDKAGNKTTQ
+3298 EATDKAGNQTTQ

-3397 TVEVTDN
+3397 TVEVQDN
-3404 AGNVRQSTPLVVTVD
+3404 AGNVRQSTPLIVTVD

-3467 NWVSATQGIEGV
+3467 NWVSAAQGIEGV

-3812 PLKVTIDGTLT
+3812 PLKVTIDGSLT

-3842 TNHDRPVFDIHQVDS
+3842 TKHDRPVFDIRQVDS

-3910 KESAPF
+3910 KESAPL

-3958 VQVRVTLDGGA
+3958 IQVRVTLDGGA

-3982 IFDSPNTLVDGTYT
+3982 IFDTPNTLVDGTYT
-3996 LRVEATDEAGNI
+3996 LRVEATDQAGNI

-4309 RIEIDTQVQI
+4309 KIEIDTQVQI

-4359 DGVNWTPISKN
+4359 DGVNWTPVSKN
-4370 AAGQWEFTAGS
+4370 AAGQWQFTAGS
-4381 ALPDGHYT
+4381 ALSDGHYT

-4505 IDTIVSDPSID
+4505 IDTVVSDPRID

-4531 TSVTTPRFVI
+4531 TSVTKPRFVI

-4556 GVSYS
+4556 GVSYP

-4616 PASDTGNSNSD
+4616 PASDTGSSNSD

-4660 LKQTITVGA
+4660 LKHTITVGA

-4720 PSIDDQHE
+4720 PSIDDQYE

-4736 KGFAEAFST
+4736 KGLAEAFST

-4834 LIGSTLPNTIVS
+4834 LVGNTLPNAIVS

-4953 GAGHWGVVLPAL
+4953 GTGHWGVVLPAL

-5079 NSQQKEILIEHDT
+5079 NSQQKDILIEHDT

-5244 APILLQDDGTF
+5244 APILLQDDGKF

-5297 LDDLITNHNKPVL
+5297 LDDLITSHNKPVL

-5378 STFIDNPAMVAGS
+5378 STFIDNPVMMAGS

-5398 DSITSQTRPTF
+5398 DSITSQTRPAF

-5537 NEKGHWQMP
+5537 NDKGHWQMP

-5582 IKVFTSELDDNKS
+5582 IQVFTSELDDNKS
-5595 SSKTEWWSNSDLITM
+5595 SSKTDWWSNSSTITM
-5610 RGTGEIGATVSL
+5610 RGMGEIGATVSL
-5622 IVAGVTLATAVVAAT
+5622 IVAGVTLATAVVAAN
-5637 GRWELSTDKLPE
+5637 GQWELSTDQLPE
-5649 GTYDISLVIED
+5649 GKYDITLSIED
-5660 SAGNRWEDVREIF
+5660 NAGNRKEEVHEIF

-5704 QLIITDSEGNTYTLT
+5704 QLIITDSNGNTYTLT

-5759 EVPVISLSPDSDSG
+5759 ETPVISLSPDSDSG

-5878 VTNHTQPKFTLQHID
+5878 VTNHNHTQPKFTLQHID

-5923 TPPAAWNDGNYTL
+5923 TPPAAWNDGTYTL

-5941 DRAGNSQQ
+5941 DRAGNSLQ
-5949 SASLAVTVDSTV
+5949 SASLEVTVDSTV

-5990 AESATHLRTEPSA
+5990 AESATHLRTVPSA
-6003 AEESVVKVTAYSITL
+6003 AEESVVKETAYSITL

-6039 SVPENIVNVSIM
+6039 SVPENIVNVSVM

-6081 DVKFIDKDNDFLI
+6081 DVKFIDKDDDFLI

-6113 VRGKTEDDI
+6113 ARGKTEDDI

>member
-429 TIAPEKPTIELD
+429 TIPPEKPTIELD

-638 DYVVLPNGIIL
+638 DFVVLPNGIIL

-1029 SPDSDSGISD
+1029 SPDSDSGIAD

-1109 KANSAIF
+1109 KANSAVF

-1188 IPGNTWADGSYTLTV
+1188 TPGNTWADGSYTLTV
-1203 KVEDKAGNTN
+1203 KVEDKAGNTS

-1325 PVIVLDSADDTG
+1325 PVIVLNSADDTG
-1337 IQGDN
+1337 VQGDN
-1342 MTNSTQPTF
+1342 MTNRTQPTF

-1479 TPGVWDYIWPDDVAD
+1479 TPGAWDYIWPDDVAD

-1503 TDEAGNKATQT
+1503 TDKAGNKTTQE

-1707 GNKTTQKLDFTID
+1707 GNKTTQKLDFIID
-1720 TILSEPTITL
+1720 TLLSEPTITL

-2128 DNTDD
+2128 DSTDD
-2133 SGTKGDHL
+2133 SGTKGDNL

-2319 TTLST
+2319 TTLSV
-2324 PVIVLDSAD
+2324 PVIVLNSAD
-2333 DSGVHGDNMTNH
+2333 DTGVQGDNMTNS

-2372 TTFDATKDAG
+2372 TTFDATKSTG
-2382 GWTFTP
+2382 GWSFTP

-2451 VTVPT
+2451 VKVPT
-2456 DVNVVRL
+2456 DVN
-2463 SIDGGKTWFNA
+2463 
-2474 TQSATPGVW
+2474 
-2483 DYIWPD
+2483 
-2489 DVADGGYTLTVE
+2489 E
-2501 ATDEAGNKA
+2501 
-2510 TQTLD
+2510 
-2515 FTIDT
+2515 
-2520 TLSVPT
+2520 
-2526 LSLDSADDSGIAGD
+2526 
-2540 NITNVKTPGFTLNN
+2540 
-2554 IDTDV
+2554 
-2559 SRVIVEVMHNGIKQ
+2559 
-2573 EVPLVQ
+2573 
-2579 TGGQWRFAPTSDW
+2579 
-2592 ADGDY
+2592 
-2597 ILTVKVEDRA
+2597 
-2607 GNVKQSA
+2607 
-2614 PLTVTVDT
+2614 
-2622 HIAIDRIELVN
+2622 
-2633 DSGIPGDNLT
+2633 
-2643 NEARP
+2643 
-2648 HFQVT
+2648 
-2653 VPADVN
+2653 
-2659 GVRLSIDGGKTW
+2659 
-2671 FDATQSATSGVWDYT
+2671 
-2686 WLTNVANGPHT
+2686 
-2697 LMVEASD
+2697 
-2704 KAGNK
+2704 
-2709 TTQKLDFT
+2709 
-2717 IDTILSEPTITL
+2717 
-2729 DSADDSAAG
+2729 
-2738 DNITNVKMP
+2738 
-2747 GFTLGNIDADV
+2747 
-2758 TKVVV
+2758 
-2763 TVAHDG
+2763 
-2769 KNQQIELIKNG
+2769 
-2780 GVWRFTPGAAW
+2780 
-2791 TDGDYTLTVK
+2791 
-2801 VEDKAGNTNYSA
+2801 
-2813 PLTVTI
+2813 
-2819 DTQTSIDRIELLNDT
+2819 
-2834 GIVGD
+2834 
-2839 NLTNEARPQFHITV
+2839 
-2853 PTDVNSVQLSLDGG
+2853 
-2867 INWVNATL
+2867 
-2875 TSDGVWEYI
+2875 
-2884 WPTDLVENTYTLT
+2884 
-2897 VKATDVAGNTA
+2897 
-2908 TETLNFI
+2908 
-2915 IDTTLSTPTIT
+2915 
-2926 LDSADDSGTANDNKT
+2926 
-2941 NVKTPGFIIGG
+2941 
-2952 IDSDVTQVVVQVMRD
+2952 
-2967 GHSEEVEL
+2967 
-2975 TQTNGQ
+2975 
-2981 WRFVPGS
+2981 
-2988 AWTDGDYTLTVT
+2988 
-3000 VKDEA
+3000 
-3005 GNIRHSAPLTVT
+3005 
-3017 IDTQI
+3017 
-3022 TIDHIELVND
+3022 
-3032 SGIPDDNLTNNVRPH
+3032 
-3047 FQVTVPTDVNVVR
+3047 VR

-3104 GNKTTQQLDF
+3104 GNQTTQKLDF
-3114 IIDTLLSEPTIVLD
+3114 IIDTMLSEPTIVLD
-3128 NTDDSGTKG
+3128 STDDSGTKG
-3137 DNLTNVNKPTFL
+3137 DNLTNANKPTFI

-3162 EVQHGG
+3162 EVQYGG

-3320 STPTIAM
+3320 STPTITM

-3353 DADAHSVILRITQG
+3353 DSDAQSVILRITQG

-3404 AGNVRQSTPLVVTVD
+3404 AGNVRQSTPLIVTVD

-3467 NWVSATQGIEGV
+3467 NWVSAAQGIEGV

-3624 RIELVND
+3624 HIELVND

-3715 DITLLTPT
+3715 DITLMTPT

-3842 TNHDRPVFDIHQVDS
+3842 TNHDRPVFDIRQVDS

-4309 RIEIDTQVQI
+4309 KIEIDTQVQI

-4456 NGKSSTLTQGAGNKW
+4456 SGKSSTLTQGAGNKW

-4531 TSVTTPRFVI
+4531 TSVTKPRFVI

-4556 GVSYS
+4556 GVSYP

-4834 LIGSTLPNTIVS
+4834 LVGNTLPNAIVS

-4971 ELTFKVEDVAGN
+4971 VLTFKVEDVAGN

-5030 EAGSTLTIRNP
+5030 EAGSTLTIRSP

-5079 NSQQKEILIEHDT
+5079 NSQQKDILIEHDT

-5338 TWSYQFDNALKD
+5338 TWSYQFDNVLKD

-5409 SIFGE
+5409 SISGE

-5582 IKVFTSELDDNKS
+5582 IQVFTSELDDNKS
-5595 SSKTEWWSNSDLITM
+5595 SSKTDWWSNSSTITM
-5610 RGTGEIGATVSL
+5610 RGMGEIGATVSL
-5622 IVAGVTLATAVVAAT
+5622 IVAGVTLATAVVAAN
-5637 GRWELSTDKLPE
+5637 GQWELSTDQLPE
-5649 GTYDISLVIED
+5649 GKYDITLSIED
-5660 SAGNRWEDVREIF
+5660 NAGNRKEEVHEIF

-5704 QLIITDSEGNTYTLT
+5704 QLIITDSNGNTYTLT

-5751 DVPLDIMK
+5751 DVSLDIMK

-5868 EDNGASDSDN
+5868 EDNGVSDSDN

-5907 VTDIYQ
+5907 VTDTYQ

-5923 TPPAAWNDGNYTL
+5923 TPPAAWNDGTYTL

-5990 AESATHLRTEPSA
+5990 AESATHLRTVPSA
-6003 AEESVVKVTAYSITL
+6003 AEESVVKETAYSITL

-6113 VRGKTEDDI
+6113 ARGKTEDDI

>member
-2128 DNTDD
+2128 DSTDD

-2415 LTVTVDTQIAINNIE
+2415 LTVTVDTQIAINN
-2430 LVNDSGIPDDNL
+2430 
-2442 TNNVRPHFQ
+2442 
-2451 VTVPT
+2451 
-2456 DVNVVRL
+2456 
-2463 SIDGGKTWFNA
+2463 
-2474 TQSATPGVW
+2474 
-2483 DYIWPD
+2483 
-2489 DVADGGYTLTVE
+2489 
-2501 ATDEAGNKA
+2501 
-2510 TQTLD
+2510 
-2515 FTIDT
+2515 
-2520 TLSVPT
+2520 
-2526 LSLDSADDSGIAGD
+2526 
-2540 NITNVKTPGFTLNN
+2540 
-2554 IDTDV
+2554 
-2559 SRVIVEVMHNGIKQ
+2559 
-2573 EVPLVQ
+2573 
-2579 TGGQWRFAPTSDW
+2579 
-2592 ADGDY
+2592 
-2597 ILTVKVEDRA
+2597 
-2607 GNVKQSA
+2607 
-2614 PLTVTVDT
+2614 
-2622 HIAIDRIELVN
+2622 
-2633 DSGIPGDNLT
+2633 
-2643 NEARP
+2643 
-2648 HFQVT
+2648 
-2653 VPADVN
+2653 
-2659 GVRLSIDGGKTW
+2659 
-2671 FDATQSATSGVWDYT
+2671 
-2686 WLTNVANGPHT
+2686 
-2697 LMVEASD
+2697 
-2704 KAGNK
+2704 
-2709 TTQKLDFT
+2709 
-2717 IDTILSEPTITL
+2717 
-2729 DSADDSAAG
+2729 
-2738 DNITNVKMP
+2738 
-2747 GFTLGNIDADV
+2747 
-2758 TKVVV
+2758 
-2763 TVAHDG
+2763 
-2769 KNQQIELIKNG
+2769 
-2780 GVWRFTPGAAW
+2780 
-2791 TDGDYTLTVK
+2791 
-2801 VEDKAGNTNYSA
+2801 
-2813 PLTVTI
+2813 
-2819 DTQTSIDRIELLNDT
+2819 
-2834 GIVGD
+2834 
-2839 NLTNEARPQFHITV
+2839 
-2853 PTDVNSVQLSLDGG
+2853 
-2867 INWVNATL
+2867 
-2875 TSDGVWEYI
+2875 
-2884 WPTDLVENTYTLT
+2884 
-2897 VKATDVAGNTA
+2897 
-2908 TETLNFI
+2908 
-2915 IDTTLSTPTIT
+2915 
-2926 LDSADDSGTANDNKT
+2926 
-2941 NVKTPGFIIGG
+2941 
-2952 IDSDVTQVVVQVMRD
+2952 
-2967 GHSEEVEL
+2967 
-2975 TQTNGQ
+2975 
-2981 WRFVPGS
+2981 
-2988 AWTDGDYTLTVT
+2988 
-3000 VKDEA
+3000 
-3005 GNIRHSAPLTVT
+3005 
-3017 IDTQI
+3017 
-3022 TIDHIELVND
+3022 IELVND

-4271 NTGGNLTFTP
+4271 NSGGNLTFTP

-4556 GVSYS
+4556 GVSYP

-5297 LDDLITNHNKPVL
+5297 LDDLITNRNKPVL

>member
-160 KQIEEML
+160 KQMEEML
-167 QNFLADNVA
+167 QEFLADNVA

-429 TIAPEKPTIELD
+429 TIPPEKPTIELD

-538 ETTNDSGIVGDN
+538 ETTDDSGIVGDN

-575 TGEEVIFKANDKG
+575 TGEEVVFKANDQG

-627 IAPVPPTVSLE
+627 IAPLPPTVSLE

-959 VKLYIDGAL
+959 VKLYVDGAL

-1029 SPDSDSGISD
+1029 SPDSDSGIAD

-1059 ISVQVWDAMSDTQI
+1059 ISVQVWDAASDTQI

-1109 KANSAIF
+1109 KANSAVF

-1188 IPGNTWADGSYTLTV
+1188 TPGNTWADGSYTLTV

-1325 PVIVLDSADDTG
+1325 PVIVLNSADDTG
-1337 IQGDN
+1337 VQGDN

-1383 GWTFTPPTSWA
+1383 GWTFTPPALWA

-1436 GIPDD
+1436 GIPND
-1441 NLTNNVRPH
+1441 NLTNNVRPQ

-1468 GKTWFNATQSA
+1468 GKTWFNATQGA
-1479 TPGVWDYIWPDDVAD
+1479 TPGAWDYIWPDDVAD

-1503 TDEAGNKATQT
+1503 TDKAGNQTTQE

-1583 QWRFAPTSDWADGDY
+1583 QWRFAPTSDWGDGDY

-1707 GNKTTQKLDFTID
+1707 GNKTTQKLDFIID
-1720 TILSEPTITL
+1720 TLLSEPTIIL

-2012 APLTVTIDTQIT
+2012 APLKVTVDTQIG
-2024 IDHIELVND
+2024 IDNIELVND
-2033 SGIPDDNLTNNVR
+2033 SGIPNDNLTNNVR
-2046 PHFQVTVPTD
+2046 PQFQVTVPTD

-2080 VWDYTWLADVGEGK
+2080 VWDYTWLTDVANGS

-2099 EATDKAGNKTT
+2099 EATDAAGNKAT
-2110 QQLDFII
+2110 QNLEFNI
-2117 DTLLSEPTIVL
+2117 DTLLSEPTIAL
-2128 DNTDD
+2128 DSTDD
-2133 SGTKGDHL
+2133 SGTKGDNL

-2146 PTFLLGNIDADARYV
+2146 PTFILGNIDADARYV

-2174 TATKDATGN
+2174 TATKGATGI
-2183 WSVTPTGTWADGDY
+2183 WSVTPTGMWADGSH

-2204 DEAGNEKHSA
+2204 DEAGNVKYSVP
-2214 SLTVTVDTQI
+2214 LTITVDTQI
-2224 TIDVIELV
+2224 TIDDIELV
-2232 NDNGIPG
+2232 NDSGTKG
-2239 DNMTNDAHPQFR
+2239 DNLTNDANPHFR
-2251 VTVPG
+2251 ITVPG

-2265 DGGVTWVKAT
+2265 DGGVTWVKAM
-2275 QSATP
+2275 QSSTS

-2286 WPGTVP
+2286 WPKTLA
-2292 DGDYTLNVKA
+2292 DDDYTLTVKA

-2307 NTVTETLHFTID
+2307 NTVTRTLDFTID

-2333 DSGVHGDNMTNH
+2333 DTGVQGDNMTNR
-2345 TQPTFALQHIDDDA
+2345 TQPTFNLQHIDDDA

-2372 TTFDATKDAG
+2372 TTFDVTKDAG

-2388 TGAWA
+2388 PTSWGA
-2393 DGDYTLSVSV
+2393 GDYTLSVSV

-2442 TNNVRPHFQ
+2442 TNNVRPQFQ
-2451 VTVPT
+2451 VKVPT
-2456 DVNVVRL
+2456 DVNEVRL

-2474 TQSATPGVW
+2474 TQS
-2483 DYIWPD
+2483 
-2489 DVADGGYTLTVE
+2489 
-2501 ATDEAGNKA
+2501 
-2510 TQTLD
+2510 
-2515 FTIDT
+2515 
-2520 TLSVPT
+2520 S
-2526 LSLDSADDSGIAGD
+2526 
-2540 NITNVKTPGFTLNN
+2540 
-2554 IDTDV
+2554 
-2559 SRVIVEVMHNGIKQ
+2559 
-2573 EVPLVQ
+2573 
-2579 TGGQWRFAPTSDW
+2579 
-2592 ADGDY
+2592 
-2597 ILTVKVEDRA
+2597 
-2607 GNVKQSA
+2607 
-2614 PLTVTVDT
+2614 
-2622 HIAIDRIELVN
+2622 
-2633 DSGIPGDNLT
+2633 
-2643 NEARP
+2643 
-2648 HFQVT
+2648 
-2653 VPADVN
+2653 
-2659 GVRLSIDGGKTW
+2659 
-2671 FDATQSATSGVWDYT
+2671 
-2686 WLTNVANGPHT
+2686 
-2697 LMVEASD
+2697 
-2704 KAGNK
+2704 
-2709 TTQKLDFT
+2709 
-2717 IDTILSEPTITL
+2717 
-2729 DSADDSAAG
+2729 
-2738 DNITNVKMP
+2738 
-2747 GFTLGNIDADV
+2747 
-2758 TKVVV
+2758 
-2763 TVAHDG
+2763 
-2769 KNQQIELIKNG
+2769 
-2780 GVWRFTPGAAW
+2780 
-2791 TDGDYTLTVK
+2791 
-2801 VEDKAGNTNYSA
+2801 
-2813 PLTVTI
+2813 
-2819 DTQTSIDRIELLNDT
+2819 
-2834 GIVGD
+2834 
-2839 NLTNEARPQFHITV
+2839 
-2853 PTDVNSVQLSLDGG
+2853 
-2867 INWVNATL
+2867 
-2875 TSDGVWEYI
+2875 
-2884 WPTDLVENTYTLT
+2884 
-2897 VKATDVAGNTA
+2897 
-2908 TETLNFI
+2908 
-2915 IDTTLSTPTIT
+2915 
-2926 LDSADDSGTANDNKT
+2926 
-2941 NVKTPGFIIGG
+2941 
-2952 IDSDVTQVVVQVMRD
+2952 
-2967 GHSEEVEL
+2967 
-2975 TQTNGQ
+2975 
-2981 WRFVPGS
+2981 
-2988 AWTDGDYTLTVT
+2988 
-3000 VKDEA
+3000 
-3005 GNIRHSAPLTVT
+3005 
-3017 IDTQI
+3017 
-3022 TIDHIELVND
+3022 
-3032 SGIPDDNLTNNVRPH
+3032 
-3047 FQVTVPTDVNVVR
+3047 
-3060 LSIDGGKTWFNATQS
+3060 
-3075 ATPGV
+3075 TPGV

-3104 GNKTTQQLDF
+3104 GNQTTQKLDF
-3114 IIDTLLSEPTIVLD
+3114 IIDTLLSEPTIALD
-3128 NTDDSGTKG
+3128 STDDSGTKG
-3137 DNLTNVNKPTFL
+3137 DNLTSVNKPTFI

-3187 TGTWADGDYT
+3187 TGMWADGSHT

-3215 TVTVDTQIT
+3215 TVTVDTHIA
-3224 IDVIELVN
+3224 IDDIELVN

-3298 EATDKAGNKTTQ
+3298 EATDKAGNQTTQ

-3397 TVEVTDN
+3397 TVEVQDN
-3404 AGNVRQSTPLVVTVD
+3404 AGNVRQSTPLIVTVD

-3467 NWVSATQGIEGV
+3467 NWVSAAQGIEGV

-3812 PLKVTIDGTLT
+3812 PLKVTIDGSLT

-3842 TNHDRPVFDIHQVDS
+3842 TKHDRPVFDIRQVDS

-3910 KESAPF
+3910 KESAPL

-3958 VQVRVTLDGGA
+3958 IQVRVTLDGGA
-3969 NWNVIRKNADGQW
+3969 NWNAIRKNADGQW
-3982 IFDSPNTLVDGTYT
+3982 IFDTPNTLVDGTYT
-3996 LRVEATDEAGNI
+3996 LRVEATDQAGNI

-4309 RIEIDTQVQI
+4309 KIEIDTQVQI

-4359 DGVNWTPISKN
+4359 DGVNWTPVSKN
-4370 AAGQWEFTAGS
+4370 AAGQWQFTAGS
-4381 ALPDGHYT
+4381 ALSDGHYT

-4505 IDTIVSDPSID
+4505 IDTVVSDPRID

-4531 TSVTTPRFVI
+4531 TSVTKPRFVI

-4556 GVSYS
+4556 GVSYP

-4616 PASDTGNSNSD
+4616 PASDTGSSNSD

-4660 LKQTITVGA
+4660 LKHTITVGA

-4720 PSIDDQHE
+4720 PSIDDQYE

-4736 KGFAEAFST
+4736 KGLAEAFST

-4834 LIGSTLPNTIVS
+4834 LVGNTLPNAIVS

-5041 QGVVIATLVVGN
+5041 QGGVIATLVVGN

-5079 NSQQKEILIEHDT
+5079 NSQQKDILIEHDT

-5297 LDDLITNHNKPVL
+5297 LDDLITSHNKPVL

-5378 STFIDNPAMVAGS
+5378 STFIDNPVMMAGS

-5398 DSITSQTRPTF
+5398 DSITSQTRPAF

-5537 NEKGHWQMP
+5537 NDKGHWQMP

-5582 IKVFTSELDDNKS
+5582 IQVFTSELDDNKS
-5595 SSKTEWWSNSDLITM
+5595 SSKTDWWSNSSTITM
-5610 RGTGEIGATVSL
+5610 RGMGEIGATVSL
-5622 IVAGVTLATAVVAAT
+5622 IVAGVTLATAVVAAN
-5637 GRWELSTDKLPE
+5637 GQWELSTDRLPE
-5649 GTYDISLVIED
+5649 GKYDITLSIED
-5660 SAGNRWEDVREIF
+5660 NAGNRKEEVHEIF

-5704 QLIITDSEGNTYTLT
+5704 QLIITDSNGNTYTLT

-5759 EVPVISLSPDSDSG
+5759 ETPVISLSPDSDSG
-5773 TVGDNITRDKQPTF
+5773 TVGDNITRDNQPTF

-5878 VTNHTQPKFTLQHID
+5878 VTNHNHTQPKFTLQHID

-5923 TPPAAWNDGNYTL
+5923 TPPAAWNDGTYTL

-5941 DRAGNSQQ
+5941 DRAGNSLQ
-5949 SASLAVTVDSTV
+5949 SASLEVTVDSTV
-5961 TVTADSQHDDAS
+5961 TVTADSQHDDAI

-5990 AESATHLRTEPSA
+5990 AESATHLRTVPSA
-6003 AEESVVKVTAYSITL
+6003 AEESVVKETAYSITL

-6039 SVPENIVNVSIM
+6039 SVPENIVNVSVM

-6081 DVKFIDKDNDFLI
+6081 DVKFIDKDDDFLI

-6113 VRGKTEDDI
+6113 ARGKTEDDI

>member
-441 DSSDSGIKNDNI
+441 DSSDSGIKNDSI

-538 ETTNDSGIVGDN
+538 ETTDDSGIVGDN

-638 DYVVLPNGIIL
+638 DFVVLPNGIIL

-1029 SPDSDSGISD
+1029 SPDSDSGIAD

-1059 ISVQVWDAMSDTQI
+1059 ISVQVWDAASDTQI

-1109 KANSAIF
+1109 KANSAVF

-1383 GWTFTPPTSWA
+1383 GWSFTPTGAWA

-1479 TPGVWDYIWPDDVAD
+1479 TPGAWDYIWPDDVAD

-1503 TDEAGNKATQT
+1503 TDKAGNKTTQE

-1637 IPGDNLTNE
+1637 IPDDNLTNE

-1695 PHTLMVEASDKA
+1695 PHTLMVEATDKA

-1795 DYTLTVKVED
+1795 NYTLTVKVED

-2012 APLTVTIDTQIT
+2012 APLTVTIDTQI
-2024 IDHIELVND
+2024 
-2033 SGIPDDNLTNNVR
+2033 
-2046 PHFQVTVPTD
+2046 
-2056 VNVVRLSI
+2056 
-2064 DGGKTWFN
+2064 
-2072 ATQSATPG
+2072 A
-2080 VWDYTWLADVGEGK
+2080 
-2094 HTLTV
+2094 
-2099 EATDKAGNKTT
+2099 
-2110 QQLDFII
+2110 
-2117 DTLLSEPTIVL
+2117 
-2128 DNTDD
+2128 
-2133 SGTKGDHL
+2133 
-2141 TNVNK
+2141 
-2146 PTFLLGNIDADARYV
+2146 
-2161 TVEVQ
+2161 
-2166 HGGTKEVL
+2166 
-2174 TATKDATGN
+2174 
-2183 WSVTPTGTWADGDY
+2183 
-2197 TLTVRVE
+2197 
-2204 DEAGNEKHSA
+2204 
-2214 SLTVTVDTQI
+2214 
-2224 TIDVIELV
+2224 
-2232 NDNGIPG
+2232 
-2239 DNMTNDAHPQFR
+2239 
-2251 VTVPG
+2251 
-2256 DVNEVSLSI
+2256 
-2265 DGGVTWVKAT
+2265 
-2275 QSATP
+2275 
-2280 GVWNYT
+2280 
-2286 WPGTVP
+2286 
-2292 DGDYTLNVKA
+2292 
-2302 TDNAG
+2302 
-2307 NTVTETLHFTID
+2307 
-2319 TTLST
+2319 
-2324 PVIVLDSAD
+2324 
-2333 DSGVHGDNMTNH
+2333 
-2345 TQPTFALQHIDDDA
+2345 
-2359 VRVTVSVEHGGVT
+2359 
-2372 TTFDATKDAG
+2372 
-2382 GWTFTP
+2382 
-2388 TGAWA
+2388 
-2393 DGDYTLSVSV
+2393 
-2403 EDKAGNTSHSAS
+2403 
-2415 LTVTVDTQIAINNIE
+2415 
-2430 LVNDSGIPDDNL
+2430 
-2442 TNNVRPHFQ
+2442 
-2451 VTVPT
+2451 
-2456 DVNVVRL
+2456 
-2463 SIDGGKTWFNA
+2463 
-2474 TQSATPGVW
+2474 
-2483 DYIWPD
+2483 
-2489 DVADGGYTLTVE
+2489 
-2501 ATDEAGNKA
+2501 
-2510 TQTLD
+2510 
-2515 FTIDT
+2515 
-2520 TLSVPT
+2520 
-2526 LSLDSADDSGIAGD
+2526 
-2540 NITNVKTPGFTLNN
+2540 
-2554 IDTDV
+2554 
-2559 SRVIVEVMHNGIKQ
+2559 
-2573 EVPLVQ
+2573 
-2579 TGGQWRFAPTSDW
+2579 
-2592 ADGDY
+2592 
-2597 ILTVKVEDRA
+2597 
-2607 GNVKQSA
+2607 
-2614 PLTVTVDT
+2614 
-2622 HIAIDRIELVN
+2622 
-2633 DSGIPGDNLT
+2633 
-2643 NEARP
+2643 
-2648 HFQVT
+2648 
-2653 VPADVN
+2653 
-2659 GVRLSIDGGKTW
+2659 
-2671 FDATQSATSGVWDYT
+2671 
-2686 WLTNVANGPHT
+2686 
-2697 LMVEASD
+2697 
-2704 KAGNK
+2704 
-2709 TTQKLDFT
+2709 
-2717 IDTILSEPTITL
+2717 
-2729 DSADDSAAG
+2729 
-2738 DNITNVKMP
+2738 
-2747 GFTLGNIDADV
+2747 
-2758 TKVVV
+2758 
-2763 TVAHDG
+2763 
-2769 KNQQIELIKNG
+2769 
-2780 GVWRFTPGAAW
+2780 
-2791 TDGDYTLTVK
+2791 
-2801 VEDKAGNTNYSA
+2801 
-2813 PLTVTI
+2813 
-2819 DTQTSIDRIELLNDT
+2819 
-2834 GIVGD
+2834 
-2839 NLTNEARPQFHITV
+2839 
-2853 PTDVNSVQLSLDGG
+2853 
-2867 INWVNATL
+2867 
-2875 TSDGVWEYI
+2875 
-2884 WPTDLVENTYTLT
+2884 
-2897 VKATDVAGNTA
+2897 
-2908 TETLNFI
+2908 
-2915 IDTTLSTPTIT
+2915 
-2926 LDSADDSGTANDNKT
+2926 
-2941 NVKTPGFIIGG
+2941 
-2952 IDSDVTQVVVQVMRD
+2952 
-2967 GHSEEVEL
+2967 
-2975 TQTNGQ
+2975 
-2981 WRFVPGS
+2981 
-2988 AWTDGDYTLTVT
+2988 
-3000 VKDEA
+3000 
-3005 GNIRHSAPLTVT
+3005 
-3017 IDTQI
+3017 
-3022 TIDHIELVND
+3022 IDHIELVND

-3175 TKGATGIWSVTP
+3175 TKDATGNWSVTPTGTWADGDYTLTVRVEDEAGNEKHSASLTVTVDTQITIDAIELVNDNGIPGDNMTNDAHPQFRVTVPGDVNEVSLSIDGGVTWVKATQSATPGVWNYTWPGTVPDGDYTLNVKATDNAGNTVTETLHFTIDTTLSVPVIVLNSADDTGVQGDNMTNSTQPTFALQHIDDDAVRVTVSVEHGGVTTTFDATKGVGGWSFTPTGAWADGDYTLSVSVEDKAGNTSHSASLTVTVDTQIAINNIELVNDSGIPDDNLTNNVRPHFQVKVPTDVNEVRLSIDGGKTWFNATQSATPGVWDYTWLADVGEGKHTLTVEATDKAGNQTTQKLDFIIDTMLSEPTIVLDSTDDSGTKGDNLTNANKPTFILGNIDADARYVTVEVQYGGTKEVLTATKGATGIWSVTP
-3187 TGTWADGDYT
+3187 TGTWADGDYM

-3320 STPTIAM
+3320 STPTITM

-3353 DADAHSVILRITQG
+3353 DSDAQSVILRITQG

-3404 AGNVRQSTPLVVTVD
+3404 AGNVRQSTPLIVTVD

-3467 NWVSATQGIEGV
+3467 NWVSAAQGIEGV

-3624 RIELVND
+3624 HIELVND

-3715 DITLLTPT
+3715 DITLMTPT

-3842 TNHDRPVFDIHQVDS
+3842 TNHDRPVFDIRQVDS

-4309 RIEIDTQVQI
+4309 KIEIDTQVQI

-4516 LLDADDTGESAVDNI
+4516 LLDADDTGEIAVDNI
-4531 TSVTTPRFVI
+4531 TSVTKPRFVI

-4556 GVSYS
+4556 GVSYP

-4897 DVTID
+4897 DLTID

-5297 LDDLITNHNKPVL
+5297 LDDLITSHNKPVL

-5378 STFIDNPAMVAGS
+5378 STFIDNPVMMAGS

-5582 IKVFTSELDDNKS
+5582 IQVFTSELDDNKS
-5595 SSKTEWWSNSDLITM
+5595 SSKTDWWSNSSTITM
-5610 RGTGEIGATVSL
+5610 RGMGEIGATVSL
-5622 IVAGVTLATAVVAAT
+5622 IVAGVTLATAVVAAN
-5637 GRWELSTDKLPE
+5637 GQWELSTDQLPE
-5649 GTYDISLVIED
+5649 GKYDITLSIED
-5660 SAGNRWEDVREIF
+5660 NAGNRKEEVHEIF

-5704 QLIITDSEGNTYTLT
+5704 QLIITDSNGNTYTLT

-5990 AESATHLRTEPSA
+5990 AESATHLRTVPSA
-6003 AEESVVKVTAYSITL
+6003 AEESVVKETAYSITL

-6039 SVPENIVNVSIM
+6039 SVPENIVNVSVM

-6081 DVKFIDKDNDFLI
+6081 DVKFIDKDDDFLI

-6113 VRGKTEDDI
+6113 ARGKTEDDI

>member
-110 NKKEEEELKKQLDDA
+110 NKKEEEELKKQLDEA

-160 KQIEEML
+160 KQMEEML
-167 QNFLADNVA
+167 QEFLADNVA

-441 DSSDSGIKNDNI
+441 DSSDSGIKNDSI

-538 ETTNDSGIVGDN
+538 ETTDDSGIVGDN

-595 SDSVEGINNLTF
+595 SDSVEGVNNLTF

-627 IAPVPPTVSLE
+627 VAPVPPTVSLE
-638 DYVVLPNGIIL
+638 DFVVLPNGIIL

-1029 SPDSDSGISD
+1029 SPDSDSGIAD

-1109 KANSAIF
+1109 KANSAVF

-1188 IPGNTWADGSYTLTV
+1188 TPGNTWADGSYTLTV

-1383 GWTFTPPTSWA
+1383 GWSFTPTGAWA

-1436 GIPDD
+1436 GIPND

-1479 TPGVWDYIWPDDVAD
+1479 TPGAWDYIWPDDVAD

-1503 TDEAGNKATQT
+1503 TDKAGNKTTQE

-1563 IVEVMHNG
+1563 TVEVMHNG

-1673 DATQSATSGVWDYT
+1673 DATQSATPGVWDYT

-1707 GNKTTQKLDFTID
+1707 GNKTTQKLDFIID
-1720 TILSEPTITL
+1720 TMLSEPTITL

-2012 APLTVTIDTQIT
+2012 APLTVTIDTQIA

-2033 SGIPDDNLTNNVR
+2033 SGIPDDNLTN
-2046 PHFQVTVPTD
+2046 
-2056 VNVVRLSI
+2056 
-2064 DGGKTWFN
+2064 
-2072 ATQSATPG
+2072 
-2080 VWDYTWLADVGEGK
+2080 
-2094 HTLTV
+2094 
-2099 EATDKAGNKTT
+2099 EA
-2110 QQLDFII
+2110 
-2117 DTLLSEPTIVL
+2117 
-2128 DNTDD
+2128 
-2133 SGTKGDHL
+2133 
-2141 TNVNK
+2141 
-2146 PTFLLGNIDADARYV
+2146 
-2161 TVEVQ
+2161 
-2166 HGGTKEVL
+2166 
-2174 TATKDATGN
+2174 
-2183 WSVTPTGTWADGDY
+2183 
-2197 TLTVRVE
+2197 
-2204 DEAGNEKHSA
+2204 
-2214 SLTVTVDTQI
+2214 
-2224 TIDVIELV
+2224 
-2232 NDNGIPG
+2232 
-2239 DNMTNDAHPQFR
+2239 
-2251 VTVPG
+2251 
-2256 DVNEVSLSI
+2256 
-2265 DGGVTWVKAT
+2265 
-2275 QSATP
+2275 
-2280 GVWNYT
+2280 
-2286 WPGTVP
+2286 
-2292 DGDYTLNVKA
+2292 
-2302 TDNAG
+2302 
-2307 NTVTETLHFTID
+2307 
-2319 TTLST
+2319 
-2324 PVIVLDSAD
+2324 
-2333 DSGVHGDNMTNH
+2333 
-2345 TQPTFALQHIDDDA
+2345 
-2359 VRVTVSVEHGGVT
+2359 
-2372 TTFDATKDAG
+2372 
-2382 GWTFTP
+2382 
-2388 TGAWA
+2388 
-2393 DGDYTLSVSV
+2393 
-2403 EDKAGNTSHSAS
+2403 
-2415 LTVTVDTQIAINNIE
+2415 
-2430 LVNDSGIPDDNL
+2430 
-2442 TNNVRPHFQ
+2442 
-2451 VTVPT
+2451 
-2456 DVNVVRL
+2456 
-2463 SIDGGKTWFNA
+2463 
-2474 TQSATPGVW
+2474 
-2483 DYIWPD
+2483 
-2489 DVADGGYTLTVE
+2489 
-2501 ATDEAGNKA
+2501 
-2510 TQTLD
+2510 
-2515 FTIDT
+2515 
-2520 TLSVPT
+2520 
-2526 LSLDSADDSGIAGD
+2526 
-2540 NITNVKTPGFTLNN
+2540 
-2554 IDTDV
+2554 
-2559 SRVIVEVMHNGIKQ
+2559 
-2573 EVPLVQ
+2573 
-2579 TGGQWRFAPTSDW
+2579 
-2592 ADGDY
+2592 
-2597 ILTVKVEDRA
+2597 
-2607 GNVKQSA
+2607 
-2614 PLTVTVDT
+2614 
-2622 HIAIDRIELVN
+2622 
-2633 DSGIPGDNLT
+2633 
-2643 NEARP
+2643 
-2648 HFQVT
+2648 
-2653 VPADVN
+2653 
-2659 GVRLSIDGGKTW
+2659 
-2671 FDATQSATSGVWDYT
+2671 
-2686 WLTNVANGPHT
+2686 
-2697 LMVEASD
+2697 
-2704 KAGNK
+2704 
-2709 TTQKLDFT
+2709 
-2717 IDTILSEPTITL
+2717 
-2729 DSADDSAAG
+2729 
-2738 DNITNVKMP
+2738 
-2747 GFTLGNIDADV
+2747 
-2758 TKVVV
+2758 
-2763 TVAHDG
+2763 
-2769 KNQQIELIKNG
+2769 
-2780 GVWRFTPGAAW
+2780 
-2791 TDGDYTLTVK
+2791 
-2801 VEDKAGNTNYSA
+2801 
-2813 PLTVTI
+2813 
-2819 DTQTSIDRIELLNDT
+2819 
-2834 GIVGD
+2834 
-2839 NLTNEARPQFHITV
+2839 
-2853 PTDVNSVQLSLDGG
+2853 
-2867 INWVNATL
+2867 
-2875 TSDGVWEYI
+2875 
-2884 WPTDLVENTYTLT
+2884 
-2897 VKATDVAGNTA
+2897 
-2908 TETLNFI
+2908 
-2915 IDTTLSTPTIT
+2915 
-2926 LDSADDSGTANDNKT
+2926 
-2941 NVKTPGFIIGG
+2941 
-2952 IDSDVTQVVVQVMRD
+2952 
-2967 GHSEEVEL
+2967 
-2975 TQTNGQ
+2975 
-2981 WRFVPGS
+2981 
-2988 AWTDGDYTLTVT
+2988 
-3000 VKDEA
+3000 
-3005 GNIRHSAPLTVT
+3005 
-3017 IDTQI
+3017 
-3022 TIDHIELVND
+3022 
-3032 SGIPDDNLTNNVRPH
+3032 RPH

-3175 TKGATGIWSVTP
+3175 TKDATGNWSVTPTGTWADGDYTLTVRVEDEAGNEKHSASLTVTVDTQITIDAIELVNDNGIPGDNMTNDAHPQFRVTVPGDVNEVSLSIDGGVTWVKATQSATPGVWNYTWPGTVPDGDYTLNVKATDNAGNTVTETLHFTIDTTLSTPVIVLDSADDTGIQGDNMTNRTQPTFNLQHIDDDAVRVTVSVEHGGVTTTFDATKGVGGWTFTPPTSWGAGDYTLSVSVEDKAGNTSHSASLTVTVDTQIAINNIELVNDSGIPDDNLTNNVRPQFQVKVPTDVNEVRLSIDGGKTWFNATQSATPGVWDYTWLADVGEGKHTLTVEATDKAGNQTTQKLDFIIDTLLSEPTIVLDSTDDSGTKGDNLTNANKPTFLLGNIDADARYVTVEVQHGSTKEVLTATKGATGIWSVTP

-3197 LTVRVEDDAGNV
+3197 LTVRVEDEAGNV

-3224 IDVIELVN
+3224 IDAIELVN

-3320 STPTIAM
+3320 STPTITM

-3353 DADAHSVILRITQG
+3353 DSDAQSVILRITQG

-3404 AGNVRQSTPLVVTVD
+3404 AGNVRQSTPLIVTVD

-3467 NWVSATQGIEGV
+3467 NWVSAAQGIEGV

-3490 GKHTLTVMVTDRA
+3490 GKHILTVMVTDRA

-3624 RIELVND
+3624 HIELVND

-3695 TVEVTD
+3695 IVEVTD
-3701 GAGNKMTETLNFTI
+3701 GAGNKMTGTLDFTI

-3746 VFVLGS
+3746 IFVLGS

-3842 TNHDRPVFDIHQVDS
+3842 TNHDRPVFDIRQVDS

-3958 VQVRVTLDGGA
+3958 IQVRVTLDGGA

-3996 LRVEATDEAGNI
+3996 LRVEATDQAGNI

-4190 QHTLLVDVTDIA
+4190 KHTLLVDVTDIA

-4309 RIEIDTQVQI
+4309 QIEIDTQVQI

-4531 TSVTTPRFVI
+4531 TSVTKPRFVI

-4556 GVSYS
+4556 GVSYP

-4616 PASDTGNSNSD
+4616 PASDTGSSNSD

-4660 LKQTITVGA
+4660 LKHTITVGA

-4720 PSIDDQHE
+4720 PSIDDQYE

-4736 KGFAEAFST
+4736 KGLAEAFST

-4834 LIGSTLPNTIVS
+4834 LVGNTLPNAIVS
-4846 IYVDGVKVGEATA
+4846 IYVDGVKVG
-4859 DTAGRYTFQLS
+4859 
-4870 EMKDGHYVVQVGIVN
+4870 
-4885 PRDNSELRSTAV
+4885 
-4897 DVTID
+4897 
-4902 TEVAELVWNISG
+4902 
-4914 MHEGGYINTVTP
+4914 
-4926 EIGGTS
+4926 
-4932 EPNSKITIF
+4932 
-4941 VNGVEKAIAYTT
+4941 
-4953 GAGHWGVVLPAL
+4953 
-4965 GNDGNY
+4965 
-4971 ELTFKVEDVAGN
+4971 
-4983 IREFG
+4983 
-4988 PQNVILDTVISP
+4988 
-5000 LTVVLR
+5000 
-5006 EADDSGKVGDW
+5006 
-5017 ITNKSHV
+5017 
-5024 TIDGTA
+5024 
-5030 EAGSTLTIRNP
+5030 
-5041 QGVVIATLVVGN
+5041 
-5053 DGRWSAE
+5053 
-5060 LDLREGSNA
+5060 
-5069 FVVVSEDKAG
+5069 
-5079 NSQQKEILIEHDT
+5079 
-5092 QIEISDISLSR
+5092 
-5103 DTNSGDK
+5103 
-5110 YDLITNNKSPVLVAM
+5110 
-5125 TDPGA
+5125 
-5130 TVQVYINGVLQGTVE
+5130 
-5145 ASSSGN
+5145 
-5151 ISYTMPANSADGEYQ
+5151 
-5166 VQFVATDTAG
+5166 
-5176 NRVESAITTV
+5176 
-5186 TIDSQIAVFDIDEDS
+5186 
-5201 LPALSNNRALS
+5201 
-5212 VSGVGEAGSQV
+5212 
-5223 SIFVDGK
+5223 
-5230 LVNVVMVEADGTWR
+5230 
-5244 APILLQDDGTF
+5244 
-5255 NIHFSITDVAGNTEV
+5255 
-5270 SKDYS
+5270 
-5275 VDVDSSTDF
+5275 
-5284 PTLNLE
+5284 
-5290 DASNSGS
+5290 
-5297 LDDLITNHNKPVL
+5297 
-5310 VGTAEAGATIHIYV
+5310 
-5324 DEKIVANVLVLEDG
+5324 
-5338 TWSYQFDNALKD
+5338 
-5350 GEYSIRVVAE
+5350 
-5360 DPAGNTAESPRLL
+5360 
-5373 VTIDT
+5373 
-5378 STFIDNPAMVAGS
+5378 
-5391 DNGIFSN
+5391 
-5398 DSITSQTRPTF
+5398 
-5409 SIFGE
+5409 
-5414 MNQSVQIFIDGVLVD
+5414 
-5429 TITVTDRNQV
+5429 
-5439 YRPESPLGDGSHS
+5439 
-5452 IYYVITD
+5452 
-5459 KAGNTATSKTLNF
+5459 
-5472 TIDTF
+5472 
-5477 NTTPV
+5477 
-5482 AIDSIGGQT
+5482 
-5491 LAEMTGSDGKIY
+5491 
-5503 ITDTT
+5503 
-5508 RNLLFS
+5508 
-5514 GSAEPNSKIEIII
+5514 
-5527 NGLNVGEVWV
+5527 
-5537 NEKGHWQMP
+5537 
-5546 VNPLYFTEG
+5546 
-5555 QLDIT
+5555 
-5560 VKSTDRAGNVN
+5560 
-5571 QEKYSIWVDTH
+5571 
-5582 IKVFTSELDDNKS
+5582 
-5595 SSKTEWWSNSDLITM
+5595 
-5610 RGTGEIGATVSL
+5610 
-5622 IVAGVTLATAVVAAT
+5622 
-5637 GRWELSTDKLPE
+5637 
-5649 GTYDISLVIED
+5649 
-5660 SAGNRWEDVREIF
+5660 
-5673 IDRTPPNAPVVT
+5673 
-5685 YSDIVNDLI
+5685 
-5694 IMQGTAEAKS
+5694 
-5704 QLIITDSEGNTYTLT
+5704 
-5719 VPDNGKWSMA
+5719 
-5729 IPYPSEGKFTITSV
+5729 
-5743 DAIGNRSD
+5743 
-5751 DVPLDIMK
+5751 
-5759 EVPVISLSPDSDSG
+5759 
-5773 TVGDNITRDKQPTF
+5773 
-5787 IIGNLES
+5787 
-5794 DVVVVQVD
+5794 
-5802 INGTVYNA
+5802 
-5810 EKNADGVWFFTPGT
+5810 
-5824 PLADGSYTISVIASD
+5824 
-5839 AAGNQ
+5839 
-5844 KNSLPITVTI
+5844 
-5854 DSTLTVPEIALAAG
+5854 
-5868 EDNGASDSDN
+5868 
-5878 VTNHTQPKFTLQHID
+5878 
-5893 ADVTGVT
+5893 
-5900 VNVTHNG
+5900 
-5907 VTDIYQ
+5907 
-5913 ATQGADGWTF
+5913 
-5923 TPPAAWNDGNYTL
+5923 
-5936 SVTVV
+5936 
-5941 DRAGNSQQ
+5941 
-5949 SASLAVTVDSTV
+5949 
-5961 TVTADSQHDDAS
+5961 
-5973 DDATATAVTPP
+5973 
-5984 ESETVN
+5984 
-5990 AESATHLRTEPSA
+5990 
-6003 AEESVVKVTAYSITL
+6003 
-6018 LNADSGDEIDRSISQ
+6018 
-6033 TPSFEI
+6033 
-6039 SVPENIVNVSIM
+6039 
-6051 FEGEE
+6051 
-6056 FTLPITNQK
+6056 
-6065 AIFEVP
+6065 
-6071 LSLEDGEYTM
+6071 
-6081 DVKFIDKDNDFLI
+6081 
-6094 KEKTFSV
+6094 
-6101 DHSSADIVNAMN
+6101 
-6113 VRGKTEDDI
+6113 
-6122 NDSPSTSSVGHNNN
+6122 
-6136 GAIDVFAVNEVTLP
+6136 
-6150 VDNQEEHA
+6150 

>member
-429 TIAPEKPTIELD
+429 TIPPEKPTIELD

-1059 ISVQVWDAMSDTQI
+1059 ISVQVWDAASDTQI

-1109 KANSAIF
+1109 KANSAVF

-1383 GWTFTPPTSWA
+1383 GWSFTPTGAWA

-1479 TPGVWDYIWPDDVAD
+1479 TPGAWDYIWPDDVAD

-1503 TDEAGNKATQT
+1503 TDKAGNKTTQE

-1637 IPGDNLTNE
+1637 IPDDNLTNE

-1695 PHTLMVEASDKA
+1695 PHTLMVEATDKA

-1786 TPGAAWTDG
+1786 TPD
-1795 DYTLTVKVED
+1795 
-1805 KAGNTNYSAP
+1805 
-1815 LTVTIDT
+1815 
-1822 QTSIDRIELLNDTGI
+1822 
-1837 VGDNLTNEA
+1837 
-1846 RPQFHITVP
+1846 
-1855 TDVNSVQLSLDGG
+1855 
-1868 INWVNAT
+1868 
-1875 LTSDGVWEYI
+1875 
-1885 WPTDLVENTYTLTV
+1885 
-1899 KATDVA
+1899 
-1905 GNTATETLNFI
+1905 
-1916 IDTTLSTPT
+1916 
-1925 ITLDSADDSGTA
+1925 
-1937 NDNKTNVKT
+1937 
-1946 PGFIIGGID
+1946 
-1955 SDVTQVVVQVMRDGH
+1955 
-1970 SEEVE
+1970 
-1975 LTQTNGQWRFVP
+1975 
-1987 GSAWT
+1987 
-1992 DGDYTL
+1992 
-1998 TVTVKDEAGNIRHS
+1998 
-2012 APLTVTIDTQIT
+2012 
-2024 IDHIELVND
+2024 
-2033 SGIPDDNLTNNVR
+2033 
-2046 PHFQVTVPTD
+2046 
-2056 VNVVRLSI
+2056 
-2064 DGGKTWFN
+2064 
-2072 ATQSATPG
+2072 
-2080 VWDYTWLADVGEGK
+2080 
-2094 HTLTV
+2094 
-2099 EATDKAGNKTT
+2099 
-2110 QQLDFII
+2110 
-2117 DTLLSEPTIVL
+2117 
-2128 DNTDD
+2128 
-2133 SGTKGDHL
+2133 
-2141 TNVNK
+2141 
-2146 PTFLLGNIDADARYV
+2146 
-2161 TVEVQ
+2161 
-2166 HGGTKEVL
+2166 
-2174 TATKDATGN
+2174 
-2183 WSVTPTGTWADGDY
+2183 
-2197 TLTVRVE
+2197 
-2204 DEAGNEKHSA
+2204 
-2214 SLTVTVDTQI
+2214 
-2224 TIDVIELV
+2224 
-2232 NDNGIPG
+2232 
-2239 DNMTNDAHPQFR
+2239 
-2251 VTVPG
+2251 
-2256 DVNEVSLSI
+2256 
-2265 DGGVTWVKAT
+2265 
-2275 QSATP
+2275 
-2280 GVWNYT
+2280 
-2286 WPGTVP
+2286 
-2292 DGDYTLNVKA
+2292 
-2302 TDNAG
+2302 
-2307 NTVTETLHFTID
+2307 
-2319 TTLST
+2319 
-2324 PVIVLDSAD
+2324 
-2333 DSGVHGDNMTNH
+2333 
-2345 TQPTFALQHIDDDA
+2345 
-2359 VRVTVSVEHGGVT
+2359 
-2372 TTFDATKDAG
+2372 
-2382 GWTFTP
+2382 
-2388 TGAWA
+2388 
-2393 DGDYTLSVSV
+2393 
-2403 EDKAGNTSHSAS
+2403 
-2415 LTVTVDTQIAINNIE
+2415 
-2430 LVNDSGIPDDNL
+2430 
-2442 TNNVRPHFQ
+2442 
-2451 VTVPT
+2451 
-2456 DVNVVRL
+2456 
-2463 SIDGGKTWFNA
+2463 
-2474 TQSATPGVW
+2474 
-2483 DYIWPD
+2483 
-2489 DVADGGYTLTVE
+2489 
-2501 ATDEAGNKA
+2501 
-2510 TQTLD
+2510 
-2515 FTIDT
+2515 
-2520 TLSVPT
+2520 
-2526 LSLDSADDSGIAGD
+2526 
-2540 NITNVKTPGFTLNN
+2540 
-2554 IDTDV
+2554 
-2559 SRVIVEVMHNGIKQ
+2559 
-2573 EVPLVQ
+2573 
-2579 TGGQWRFAPTSDW
+2579 
-2592 ADGDY
+2592 
-2597 ILTVKVEDRA
+2597 
-2607 GNVKQSA
+2607 
-2614 PLTVTVDT
+2614 
-2622 HIAIDRIELVN
+2622 
-2633 DSGIPGDNLT
+2633 
-2643 NEARP
+2643 
-2648 HFQVT
+2648 
-2653 VPADVN
+2653 
-2659 GVRLSIDGGKTW
+2659 
-2671 FDATQSATSGVWDYT
+2671 
-2686 WLTNVANGPHT
+2686 
-2697 LMVEASD
+2697 
-2704 KAGNK
+2704 
-2709 TTQKLDFT
+2709 
-2717 IDTILSEPTITL
+2717 
-2729 DSADDSAAG
+2729 
-2738 DNITNVKMP
+2738 
-2747 GFTLGNIDADV
+2747 
-2758 TKVVV
+2758 
-2763 TVAHDG
+2763 
-2769 KNQQIELIKNG
+2769 
-2780 GVWRFTPGAAW
+2780 AAW

-3137 DNLTNVNKPTFL
+3137 DNLTNVNKPTFLLGNIDADARYVTVEVQHGGTKEVLTATKDATGNWSVTPTGTWADGDYTLTVRVEDDAGNEKHSASLTVTVDTQITIDVIELVNDNGIPGDNMTNDAHPQFRVTVPGDVNEVSLSIDGGVTWVKATQSATPGVWNYTWPGTVPDGDYTLNVKATDNAGNTVTETLHFTIDTTLSTPVIVLDSADDTGIQGDNMTNRTQPTFNLQHIDDDAVRVTVSVEHGGVTTTFDATKDAGGWTFTPPTSWGAGDYTLSVSVEDKAGNTSHSASLTVTVDTQIAINNIELVNDSGIPDDNLTNNVRPHFQVKVPTDVNEVRLSIDGGKTWFNATQSATPGVWDYTWLADVGEGKHTLTVEATDKAGNQTTQKLDFIIDTLLSEPTIVLDSTDDSGTKGDNLTNANKPTFL

-4556 GVSYS
+4556 GVSYP

-5409 SIFGE
+5409 SISGE

-5582 IKVFTSELDDNKS
+5582 IQVFTSELDDNKS
-5595 SSKTEWWSNSDLITM
+5595 SSKTDWWSNSSTITM
-5610 RGTGEIGATVSL
+5610 RGMGEIGATVSL
-5622 IVAGVTLATAVVAAT
+5622 IVAGVTLATAVVAAN
-5637 GRWELSTDKLPE
+5637 GQWELSTDQLPE
-5649 GTYDISLVIED
+5649 GKYDITLSIED
-5660 SAGNRWEDVREIF
+5660 NAGNRKEEVHEIF

-5704 QLIITDSEGNTYTLT
+5704 QLIITDSNGNTYTLT

-5907 VTDIYQ
+5907 VTDTYQ

-5923 TPPAAWNDGNYTL
+5923 TPPAAWNDGTYTL

-5949 SASLAVTVDSTV
+5949 SALLEVTVDSTV

-5990 AESATHLRTEPSA
+5990 AESATHLRTVPSA
-6003 AEESVVKVTAYSITL
+6003 AEESVVKETAYSITL

-6039 SVPENIVNVSIM
+6039 SVPENIVNVSVM

-6081 DVKFIDKDNDFLI
+6081 DVKFIDKDDDFLI

-6113 VRGKTEDDI
+6113 ARGKTEDDI

>member
-1 MGNKSIQKFFADQN
+1 M
-15 SVIDLSSLGNAKGAK
+15 
-30 VSLSGPDMNITTPR
+30 
-44 GSVIIVNGAL
+44 
-54 YSSIKG
+54 
-60 NNLAVKFKD
+60 
-69 KTITGAKILGS
+69 
-80 VDLKDIQLERIDSSL
+80 
-95 VDSAQ
+95 
-100 VEKKGNGKRR
+100 
-110 NKKEEEELKKQLDDA
+110 
-125 ENAKKE
+125 
-131 ADKAKEEA
+131 
-139 EKAKEAAEKALNEA
+139 
-153 FEVQNSS
+153 
-160 KQIEEML
+160 
-167 QNFLADNVA
+167 
-176 KDNLAQQSDASQQ
+176 
-189 NTQAKATQASKQ
+189 
-201 NDAEKVLPQPINKNT
+201 NKNT

-429 TIAPEKPTIELD
+429 TIPPEKPTIELD

-538 ETTNDSGIVGDN
+538 ETTDDSGIVGDN

-595 SDSVEGINNLTF
+595 SDSVEGVNNLTF

-959 VKLYIDGAL
+959 VKLYVDGAL

-1109 KANSAIF
+1109 KANSAVF

-1188 IPGNTWADGSYTLTV
+1188 TPGNTWADGSYTLTV

-1250 HFRVTVPTDVNEV
+1250 HFRVAVPTDVNEV

-1325 PVIVLDSADDTG
+1325 PVIVLNSADDTG
-1337 IQGDN
+1337 VQGDN
-1342 MTNSTQPTF
+1342 MTNRTQPTF

-1383 GWTFTPPTSWA
+1383 GWTFTPPALWE

-1436 GIPDD
+1436 GIPND

-1468 GKTWFNATQSA
+1468 GKTWVTAAQKAT
-1479 TPGVWDYIWPDDVAD
+1479 GVWEYIWPDDVTD
-1494 GGYTLTVEA
+1494 GSHTLTVEA

-1542 ITNVKTPGFT
+1542 VTNVKTPGFT

-1695 PHTLMVEASDKA
+1695 PHTLMVEATDKA
-1707 GNKTTQKLDFTID
+1707 GNQTTQKLDFIID
-1720 TILSEPTITL
+1720 TLLSEPTITL

-1905 GNTATETLNFI
+1905 GNTATETLNFT

-2012 APLTVTIDTQIT
+2012 APLKVTVDTQIG
-2024 IDHIELVND
+2024 IDNIELVND
-2033 SGIPDDNLTNNVR
+2033 SGIPNDNLTNNVR
-2046 PHFQVTVPTD
+2046 PQFQVTVPTD

-2080 VWDYTWLADVGEGK
+2080 VWDYTWLTDVANGS

-2099 EATDKAGNKTT
+2099 EATDAAGNKAT
-2110 QQLDFII
+2110 QNLEFNI
-2117 DTLLSEPTIVL
+2117 DTLLSEPTIAL
-2128 DNTDD
+2128 DSTDD
-2133 SGTKGDHL
+2133 SGTKGDNL

-2146 PTFLLGNIDADARYV
+2146 PTFILGNIDADARYV

-2174 TATKDATGN
+2174 TATKGATGI
-2183 WSVTPTGTWADGDY
+2183 WSVTPTGMWADGSH

-2204 DEAGNEKHSA
+2204 DEAGNVKYSVP
-2214 SLTVTVDTQI
+2214 LTITVDTQI
-2224 TIDVIELV
+2224 TIDDIELV
-2232 NDNGIPG
+2232 NDSGTKG
-2239 DNMTNDAHPQFR
+2239 DNLTNDANPHFR
-2251 VTVPG
+2251 ITVPG

-2265 DGGVTWVKAT
+2265 DGGVTWVKAM
-2275 QSATP
+2275 QSSTS

-2286 WPGTVP
+2286 WPKTLA
-2292 DGDYTLNVKA
+2292 DDDYTLTVKA

-2307 NTVTETLHFTID
+2307 NTVTRTLDFTID

-2333 DSGVHGDNMTNH
+2333 DTGVQGDNMTNR
-2345 TQPTFALQHIDDDA
+2345 TQPTFNLQHIDDDA

-2372 TTFDATKDAG
+2372 TTFDATKGTG

-2388 TGAWA
+2388 PTSWGA
-2393 DGDYTLSVSV
+2393 GDYTLSVSV

-2442 TNNVRPHFQ
+2442 TNNVRPQFQ
-2451 VTVPT
+2451 VKVPT
-2456 DVNVVRL
+2456 DVN
-2463 SIDGGKTWFNA
+2463 
-2474 TQSATPGVW
+2474 
-2483 DYIWPD
+2483 
-2489 DVADGGYTLTVE
+2489 E
-2501 ATDEAGNKA
+2501 
-2510 TQTLD
+2510 
-2515 FTIDT
+2515 
-2520 TLSVPT
+2520 
-2526 LSLDSADDSGIAGD
+2526 
-2540 NITNVKTPGFTLNN
+2540 
-2554 IDTDV
+2554 
-2559 SRVIVEVMHNGIKQ
+2559 
-2573 EVPLVQ
+2573 
-2579 TGGQWRFAPTSDW
+2579 
-2592 ADGDY
+2592 
-2597 ILTVKVEDRA
+2597 
-2607 GNVKQSA
+2607 
-2614 PLTVTVDT
+2614 
-2622 HIAIDRIELVN
+2622 
-2633 DSGIPGDNLT
+2633 
-2643 NEARP
+2643 
-2648 HFQVT
+2648 
-2653 VPADVN
+2653 
-2659 GVRLSIDGGKTW
+2659 
-2671 FDATQSATSGVWDYT
+2671 
-2686 WLTNVANGPHT
+2686 
-2697 LMVEASD
+2697 
-2704 KAGNK
+2704 
-2709 TTQKLDFT
+2709 
-2717 IDTILSEPTITL
+2717 
-2729 DSADDSAAG
+2729 
-2738 DNITNVKMP
+2738 
-2747 GFTLGNIDADV
+2747 
-2758 TKVVV
+2758 
-2763 TVAHDG
+2763 
-2769 KNQQIELIKNG
+2769 
-2780 GVWRFTPGAAW
+2780 
-2791 TDGDYTLTVK
+2791 
-2801 VEDKAGNTNYSA
+2801 
-2813 PLTVTI
+2813 
-2819 DTQTSIDRIELLNDT
+2819 
-2834 GIVGD
+2834 
-2839 NLTNEARPQFHITV
+2839 
-2853 PTDVNSVQLSLDGG
+2853 
-2867 INWVNATL
+2867 
-2875 TSDGVWEYI
+2875 
-2884 WPTDLVENTYTLT
+2884 
-2897 VKATDVAGNTA
+2897 
-2908 TETLNFI
+2908 
-2915 IDTTLSTPTIT
+2915 
-2926 LDSADDSGTANDNKT
+2926 
-2941 NVKTPGFIIGG
+2941 
-2952 IDSDVTQVVVQVMRD
+2952 
-2967 GHSEEVEL
+2967 
-2975 TQTNGQ
+2975 
-2981 WRFVPGS
+2981 
-2988 AWTDGDYTLTVT
+2988 
-3000 VKDEA
+3000 
-3005 GNIRHSAPLTVT
+3005 
-3017 IDTQI
+3017 
-3022 TIDHIELVND
+3022 
-3032 SGIPDDNLTNNVRPH
+3032 
-3047 FQVTVPTDVNVVR
+3047 VR

-3104 GNKTTQQLDF
+3104 GNQTTQKLDF
-3114 IIDTLLSEPTIVLD
+3114 IIDTLLSEPTIALD
-3128 NTDDSGTKG
+3128 STDDSGTKG
-3137 DNLTNVNKPTFL
+3137 DNLTSVNKPTFI

-3187 TGTWADGDYT
+3187 TGMWADGSHT

-3215 TVTVDTQIT
+3215 TVTVDTHIA
-3224 IDVIELVN
+3224 IDDIELVN

-3298 EATDKAGNKTTQ
+3298 EATDKAGNQTTQ

-3397 TVEVTDN
+3397 TVEVQDN
-3404 AGNVRQSTPLVVTVD
+3404 AGNVRQSTPLIVTVD

-3467 NWVSATQGIEGV
+3467 NWVSAAQGIEGV

-3812 PLKVTIDGTLT
+3812 PLKVTIDGSLT

-3842 TNHDRPVFDIHQVDS
+3842 TKHDRPVFDIRQVDS

-3873 EEAAVFTNGQWR
+3873 EETAVFTNGQWR

-3910 KESAPF
+3910 KESAPL

-3958 VQVRVTLDGGA
+3958 IQVRVTLDGGA

-4256 SHIVVHIDG
+4256 SHIVVHLDG

-4309 RIEIDTQVQI
+4309 KIEIDTQVQI

-4359 DGVNWTPISKN
+4359 DGVNWTPVSKN
-4370 AAGQWEFTAGS
+4370 AAGQWQFTAGS
-4381 ALPDGHYT
+4381 ALSDGHYT

-4505 IDTIVSDPSID
+4505 IDTVVSDPRID

-4531 TSVTTPRFVI
+4531 TSVTKPRFVI

-4556 GVSYS
+4556 GVSYP

-4616 PASDTGNSNSD
+4616 PASDTGSSNSD

-4660 LKQTITVGA
+4660 LKHTITVGA

-4720 PSIDDQHE
+4720 PSIDDQYE

-4736 KGFAEAFST
+4736 KGLAEAFST

-4834 LIGSTLPNTIVS
+4834 LVGNTLPNAIVS

-4953 GAGHWGVVLPAL
+4953 GTGHWGVVLPAL

-5079 NSQQKEILIEHDT
+5079 NSQQKDILIEHDT

-5244 APILLQDDGTF
+5244 APILLQDDGKF

-5297 LDDLITNHNKPVL
+5297 LDDLITSHNKPVL

-5378 STFIDNPAMVAGS
+5378 STFIDNPVMMAGS

-5398 DSITSQTRPTF
+5398 DSITSQTRPAF

-5537 NEKGHWQMP
+5537 NDKGHWQMP

-5582 IKVFTSELDDNKS
+5582 IQVFTSELDDNKS
-5595 SSKTEWWSNSDLITM
+5595 SSKTDWWSNSSTITM
-5610 RGTGEIGATVSL
+5610 RGMGEIGATVSL
-5622 IVAGVTLATAVVAAT
+5622 IVAGVTLATAVVAAN
-5637 GRWELSTDKLPE
+5637 GQWELSTDQLPE
-5649 GTYDISLVIED
+5649 GKYDITLSIED
-5660 SAGNRWEDVREIF
+5660 NAGNRKEEVHEIF

-5704 QLIITDSEGNTYTLT
+5704 QLIITDSNGNTYTLT

-5759 EVPVISLSPDSDSG
+5759 ETPVISLSPDSDSG

-5878 VTNHTQPKFTLQHID
+5878 VTNHNHTQPKFTLQHID

-5923 TPPAAWNDGNYTL
+5923 TPPAAWNDGTYTL

-5941 DRAGNSQQ
+5941 DRAGNSLQ
-5949 SASLAVTVDSTV
+5949 SASLEVTVDSTV
-5961 TVTADSQHDDAS
+5961 TVTADSQHDDEI

-5990 AESATHLRTEPSA
+5990 AESATHLRTVPSA
-6003 AEESVVKVTAYSITL
+6003 AEESVVKETAYSITL

-6039 SVPENIVNVSIM
+6039 SVPENIVNVSVM

-6081 DVKFIDKDNDFLI
+6081 DVKFIDKDDDFLI

-6113 VRGKTEDDI
+6113 ARGKTEDDI

>member
-244 ALAAESNS
+244 ALATESNS

-627 IAPVPPTVSLE
+627 VAPVPPTVSLE
-638 DYVVLPNGIIL
+638 DFVVLPNGIIL

-1029 SPDSDSGISD
+1029 SPDSDSGVSD

-1059 ISVQVWDAMSDTQI
+1059 ISVQVWDAASDTQI

-1109 KANSAIF
+1109 KANSAVF

-1203 KVEDKAGNTN
+1203 KVEDKAGNTS

-1383 GWTFTPPTSWA
+1383 GWSFTPTGAWA

-1436 GIPDD
+1436 GIPND

-1479 TPGVWDYIWPDDVAD
+1479 TPGAWDYIWPDDVAD

-1503 TDEAGNKATQT
+1503 TDKAGNKTTQE

-2128 DNTDD
+2128 DSTDD
-2133 SGTKGDHL
+2133 SGTKGDNL

-2319 TTLST
+2319 TTLSV
-2324 PVIVLDSAD
+2324 PVIVLNSAD
-2333 DSGVHGDNMTNH
+2333 DTGVQGDNMTNS

-2372 TTFDATKDAG
+2372 TTFDATKGTG
-2382 GWTFTP
+2382 GWSFTP

-2451 VTVPT
+2451 VKVPM
-2456 DVNVVRL
+2456 DVN
-2463 SIDGGKTWFNA
+2463 
-2474 TQSATPGVW
+2474 
-2483 DYIWPD
+2483 
-2489 DVADGGYTLTVE
+2489 E
-2501 ATDEAGNKA
+2501 
-2510 TQTLD
+2510 
-2515 FTIDT
+2515 
-2520 TLSVPT
+2520 
-2526 LSLDSADDSGIAGD
+2526 
-2540 NITNVKTPGFTLNN
+2540 
-2554 IDTDV
+2554 
-2559 SRVIVEVMHNGIKQ
+2559 
-2573 EVPLVQ
+2573 
-2579 TGGQWRFAPTSDW
+2579 
-2592 ADGDY
+2592 
-2597 ILTVKVEDRA
+2597 
-2607 GNVKQSA
+2607 
-2614 PLTVTVDT
+2614 
-2622 HIAIDRIELVN
+2622 
-2633 DSGIPGDNLT
+2633 
-2643 NEARP
+2643 
-2648 HFQVT
+2648 
-2653 VPADVN
+2653 
-2659 GVRLSIDGGKTW
+2659 
-2671 FDATQSATSGVWDYT
+2671 
-2686 WLTNVANGPHT
+2686 
-2697 LMVEASD
+2697 
-2704 KAGNK
+2704 
-2709 TTQKLDFT
+2709 
-2717 IDTILSEPTITL
+2717 
-2729 DSADDSAAG
+2729 
-2738 DNITNVKMP
+2738 
-2747 GFTLGNIDADV
+2747 
-2758 TKVVV
+2758 
-2763 TVAHDG
+2763 
-2769 KNQQIELIKNG
+2769 
-2780 GVWRFTPGAAW
+2780 
-2791 TDGDYTLTVK
+2791 
-2801 VEDKAGNTNYSA
+2801 
-2813 PLTVTI
+2813 
-2819 DTQTSIDRIELLNDT
+2819 
-2834 GIVGD
+2834 
-2839 NLTNEARPQFHITV
+2839 
-2853 PTDVNSVQLSLDGG
+2853 
-2867 INWVNATL
+2867 
-2875 TSDGVWEYI
+2875 
-2884 WPTDLVENTYTLT
+2884 
-2897 VKATDVAGNTA
+2897 
-2908 TETLNFI
+2908 
-2915 IDTTLSTPTIT
+2915 
-2926 LDSADDSGTANDNKT
+2926 
-2941 NVKTPGFIIGG
+2941 
-2952 IDSDVTQVVVQVMRD
+2952 
-2967 GHSEEVEL
+2967 
-2975 TQTNGQ
+2975 
-2981 WRFVPGS
+2981 
-2988 AWTDGDYTLTVT
+2988 
-3000 VKDEA
+3000 
-3005 GNIRHSAPLTVT
+3005 
-3017 IDTQI
+3017 
-3022 TIDHIELVND
+3022 
-3032 SGIPDDNLTNNVRPH
+3032 
-3047 FQVTVPTDVNVVR
+3047 VR

-3104 GNKTTQQLDF
+3104 GNQTTQKLDF

-3128 NTDDSGTKG
+3128 STDDSGTKG
-3137 DNLTNVNKPTFL
+3137 DNLTNANKPTFI

-3162 EVQHGG
+3162 EVQYGG

-3320 STPTIAM
+3320 STPTITM

-3353 DADAHSVILRITQG
+3353 DSDAQSVILRITQG

-3404 AGNVRQSTPLVVTVD
+3404 AGNVRQSTPLIVTVD

-3467 NWVSATQGIEGV
+3467 NWVSAAQGIEGV

-3624 RIELVND
+3624 HIELVND

-3715 DITLLTPT
+3715 DITLMTPT

-3842 TNHDRPVFDIHQVDS
+3842 TNHDRPVFDIRQVDS

-4531 TSVTTPRFVI
+4531 TSVTKPRFVI

-4556 GVSYS
+4556 GVSYP

-4792 SSQVDFPVV
+4792 SLQVDFPVV

-4834 LIGSTLPNTIVS
+4834 LVGNTLPNAIVS

-4971 ELTFKVEDVAGN
+4971 VLTFKVEDVAGN

-5297 LDDLITNHNKPVL
+5297 LDDLITSHNKPVL

-5378 STFIDNPAMVAGS
+5378 STFIDNPVMMAGS

-5398 DSITSQTRPTF
+5398 DSITSQTRPAF
-5409 SIFGE
+5409 SIYGE

-5472 TIDTF
+5472 TIDTL

-5537 NEKGHWQMP
+5537 NDKGHWQMP

-5582 IKVFTSELDDNKS
+5582 IQVFTSELDDNKS
-5595 SSKTEWWSNSDLITM
+5595 SSKTDWWSNSSTITM
-5610 RGTGEIGATVSL
+5610 RGMGEIGATVSL
-5622 IVAGVTLATAVVAAT
+5622 IVAGVTLATAVVAAN
-5637 GRWELSTDKLPE
+5637 GQWELSTDQLPE
-5649 GTYDISLVIED
+5649 GKYDITLSIED
-5660 SAGNRWEDVREIF
+5660 NAGNRKEEVHEIF

-5704 QLIITDSEGNTYTLT
+5704 QLIITDSNGNTYTLT

-5751 DVPLDIMK
+5751 DVSLDIMK

-5868 EDNGASDSDN
+5868 EDNGVSDSDN

-5907 VTDIYQ
+5907 VTDTYQ

-5923 TPPAAWNDGNYTL
+5923 TPPAAWNDGTYTL

-5990 AESATHLRTEPSA
+5990 AESATHLRTVPSA
-6003 AEESVVKVTAYSITL
+6003 AEESVVKETAYSITL

-6113 VRGKTEDDI
+6113 ARGKTEDDI

>member
-30 VSLSGPDMNITTPR
+30 VSLSGPDMNITTPH

-538 ETTNDSGIVGDN
+538 ETTDDSGIVGDN

-595 SDSVEGINNLTF
+595 SDSVEGVNNLTF

-627 IAPVPPTVSLE
+627 VAPVPPTVSLE
-638 DYVVLPNGIIL
+638 DFVVLPNGIIL

-1029 SPDSDSGISD
+1029 SPDSDSGIAD

-1109 KANSAIF
+1109 KANSAVF

-1383 GWTFTPPTSWA
+1383 GWSFTPTGAWA

-1436 GIPDD
+1436 GIPND

-1479 TPGVWDYIWPDDVAD
+1479 TPGAWDYIWPDDVAD

-1503 TDEAGNKATQT
+1503 TDKAGNKTTQE

-1815 LTVTIDT
+1815 LMVTIDT

-2128 DNTDD
+2128 DSTDD
-2133 SGTKGDHL
+2133 SGTKGDNL

-2319 TTLST
+2319 TTLSV
-2324 PVIVLDSAD
+2324 PVIVLNSAD
-2333 DSGVHGDNMTNH
+2333 DTGVQGDNMTNS

-2372 TTFDATKDAG
+2372 TTFDATKGVG
-2382 GWTFTP
+2382 GWSFTP

-2451 VTVPT
+2451 VKVPT
-2456 DVNVVRL
+2456 DVN
-2463 SIDGGKTWFNA
+2463 
-2474 TQSATPGVW
+2474 
-2483 DYIWPD
+2483 
-2489 DVADGGYTLTVE
+2489 E
-2501 ATDEAGNKA
+2501 
-2510 TQTLD
+2510 
-2515 FTIDT
+2515 
-2520 TLSVPT
+2520 
-2526 LSLDSADDSGIAGD
+2526 
-2540 NITNVKTPGFTLNN
+2540 
-2554 IDTDV
+2554 
-2559 SRVIVEVMHNGIKQ
+2559 
-2573 EVPLVQ
+2573 
-2579 TGGQWRFAPTSDW
+2579 
-2592 ADGDY
+2592 
-2597 ILTVKVEDRA
+2597 
-2607 GNVKQSA
+2607 
-2614 PLTVTVDT
+2614 
-2622 HIAIDRIELVN
+2622 
-2633 DSGIPGDNLT
+2633 
-2643 NEARP
+2643 
-2648 HFQVT
+2648 
-2653 VPADVN
+2653 
-2659 GVRLSIDGGKTW
+2659 
-2671 FDATQSATSGVWDYT
+2671 
-2686 WLTNVANGPHT
+2686 
-2697 LMVEASD
+2697 
-2704 KAGNK
+2704 
-2709 TTQKLDFT
+2709 
-2717 IDTILSEPTITL
+2717 
-2729 DSADDSAAG
+2729 
-2738 DNITNVKMP
+2738 
-2747 GFTLGNIDADV
+2747 
-2758 TKVVV
+2758 
-2763 TVAHDG
+2763 
-2769 KNQQIELIKNG
+2769 
-2780 GVWRFTPGAAW
+2780 
-2791 TDGDYTLTVK
+2791 
-2801 VEDKAGNTNYSA
+2801 
-2813 PLTVTI
+2813 
-2819 DTQTSIDRIELLNDT
+2819 
-2834 GIVGD
+2834 
-2839 NLTNEARPQFHITV
+2839 
-2853 PTDVNSVQLSLDGG
+2853 
-2867 INWVNATL
+2867 
-2875 TSDGVWEYI
+2875 
-2884 WPTDLVENTYTLT
+2884 
-2897 VKATDVAGNTA
+2897 
-2908 TETLNFI
+2908 
-2915 IDTTLSTPTIT
+2915 
-2926 LDSADDSGTANDNKT
+2926 
-2941 NVKTPGFIIGG
+2941 
-2952 IDSDVTQVVVQVMRD
+2952 
-2967 GHSEEVEL
+2967 
-2975 TQTNGQ
+2975 
-2981 WRFVPGS
+2981 
-2988 AWTDGDYTLTVT
+2988 
-3000 VKDEA
+3000 
-3005 GNIRHSAPLTVT
+3005 
-3017 IDTQI
+3017 
-3022 TIDHIELVND
+3022 
-3032 SGIPDDNLTNNVRPH
+3032 
-3047 FQVTVPTDVNVVR
+3047 VR

-3087 DVGEGKHTLT
+3087 DVGEGKHILT

-3104 GNKTTQQLDF
+3104 GNQTTQKLDF
-3114 IIDTLLSEPTIVLD
+3114 IIDTMLSEPTIVLD
-3128 NTDDSGTKG
+3128 STDDSGTKG
-3137 DNLTNVNKPTFL
+3137 DNLTNANKPTFI

-3162 EVQHGG
+3162 EVQYGG

-3320 STPTIAM
+3320 STPTITM

-3353 DADAHSVILRITQG
+3353 DSDAQSVILRITQG

-3404 AGNVRQSTPLVVTVD
+3404 AGNVRQSTPLIVTVD

-3467 NWVSATQGIEGV
+3467 NWVSAAQGIEGV

-3624 RIELVND
+3624 HIELVND

-3715 DITLLTPT
+3715 DITLMTPT

-3842 TNHDRPVFDIHQVDS
+3842 TNHDRPVFDIRQVDS

-4271 NTGGNLTFTP
+4271 NTGENLTFTP

-4309 RIEIDTQVQI
+4309 KIEIDTQVQI

-4531 TSVTTPRFVI
+4531 TSVTKPRFVI

-4556 GVSYS
+4556 GVSYP

-4897 DVTID
+4897 DLTID

-5297 LDDLITNHNKPVL
+5297 LDDLITSHNKPVL

-5378 STFIDNPAMVAGS
+5378 STFIDNPVMMAGS

-5398 DSITSQTRPTF
+5398 DSITSQTRPAF
-5409 SIFGE
+5409 SIYGE

-5472 TIDTF
+5472 TIDTL

-5537 NEKGHWQMP
+5537 NDKGHWQMP

-5582 IKVFTSELDDNKS
+5582 IQVFTSELDDNKS
-5595 SSKTEWWSNSDLITM
+5595 SSKTDWWSNSSTITM
-5610 RGTGEIGATVSL
+5610 RGMGEIGATVSL
-5622 IVAGVTLATAVVAAT
+5622 IVAGVTLATAVVAAN
-5637 GRWELSTDKLPE
+5637 GQWELSTDQLPE
-5649 GTYDISLVIED
+5649 GKYDITLSIED
-5660 SAGNRWEDVREIF
+5660 NAGNRKEEVHEIF

-5704 QLIITDSEGNTYTLT
+5704 QLIITDSNGNTYTLT

-5923 TPPAAWNDGNYTL
+5923 TPPAAWNDGTYTL

-5961 TVTADSQHDDAS
+5961 TVTADSQHNDAS

-5990 AESATHLRTEPSA
+5990 AESATHLRTVPSV
-6003 AEESVVKVTAYSITL
+6003 AEESVVKETAYSITL

-6039 SVPENIVNVSIM
+6039 SVPENIVNVSVM

-6081 DVKFIDKDNDFLI
+6081 DVKFIDKDDDFLI

-6113 VRGKTEDDI
+6113 ARGKAEDDI

>member
-1029 SPDSDSGISD
+1029 SPDSDSGIAD

-1059 ISVQVWDAMSDTQI
+1059 ISVQVWYAASDTQI

-1109 KANSAIF
+1109 KANSAVF

-1383 GWTFTPPTSWA
+1383 GWSFTPTGAWA

-1479 TPGVWDYIWPDDVAD
+1479 TPGAWDYIWPDDVAD

-1503 TDEAGNKATQT
+1503 TDKAGNKTTQE

-1637 IPGDNLTNE
+1637 IPDDNLTNE

-1695 PHTLMVEASDKA
+1695 PHTLMVEATDKA

-1795 DYTLTVKVED
+1795 NYTLTVKVED

-2012 APLTVTIDTQIT
+2012 APLTVTIDTQI
-2024 IDHIELVND
+2024 
-2033 SGIPDDNLTNNVR
+2033 
-2046 PHFQVTVPTD
+2046 
-2056 VNVVRLSI
+2056 
-2064 DGGKTWFN
+2064 
-2072 ATQSATPG
+2072 A
-2080 VWDYTWLADVGEGK
+2080 
-2094 HTLTV
+2094 
-2099 EATDKAGNKTT
+2099 
-2110 QQLDFII
+2110 
-2117 DTLLSEPTIVL
+2117 
-2128 DNTDD
+2128 
-2133 SGTKGDHL
+2133 
-2141 TNVNK
+2141 
-2146 PTFLLGNIDADARYV
+2146 
-2161 TVEVQ
+2161 
-2166 HGGTKEVL
+2166 
-2174 TATKDATGN
+2174 
-2183 WSVTPTGTWADGDY
+2183 
-2197 TLTVRVE
+2197 
-2204 DEAGNEKHSA
+2204 
-2214 SLTVTVDTQI
+2214 
-2224 TIDVIELV
+2224 
-2232 NDNGIPG
+2232 
-2239 DNMTNDAHPQFR
+2239 
-2251 VTVPG
+2251 
-2256 DVNEVSLSI
+2256 
-2265 DGGVTWVKAT
+2265 
-2275 QSATP
+2275 
-2280 GVWNYT
+2280 
-2286 WPGTVP
+2286 
-2292 DGDYTLNVKA
+2292 
-2302 TDNAG
+2302 
-2307 NTVTETLHFTID
+2307 
-2319 TTLST
+2319 
-2324 PVIVLDSAD
+2324 
-2333 DSGVHGDNMTNH
+2333 
-2345 TQPTFALQHIDDDA
+2345 
-2359 VRVTVSVEHGGVT
+2359 
-2372 TTFDATKDAG
+2372 
-2382 GWTFTP
+2382 
-2388 TGAWA
+2388 
-2393 DGDYTLSVSV
+2393 
-2403 EDKAGNTSHSAS
+2403 
-2415 LTVTVDTQIAINNIE
+2415 
-2430 LVNDSGIPDDNL
+2430 
-2442 TNNVRPHFQ
+2442 
-2451 VTVPT
+2451 
-2456 DVNVVRL
+2456 
-2463 SIDGGKTWFNA
+2463 
-2474 TQSATPGVW
+2474 
-2483 DYIWPD
+2483 
-2489 DVADGGYTLTVE
+2489 
-2501 ATDEAGNKA
+2501 
-2510 TQTLD
+2510 
-2515 FTIDT
+2515 
-2520 TLSVPT
+2520 
-2526 LSLDSADDSGIAGD
+2526 
-2540 NITNVKTPGFTLNN
+2540 
-2554 IDTDV
+2554 
-2559 SRVIVEVMHNGIKQ
+2559 
-2573 EVPLVQ
+2573 
-2579 TGGQWRFAPTSDW
+2579 
-2592 ADGDY
+2592 
-2597 ILTVKVEDRA
+2597 
-2607 GNVKQSA
+2607 
-2614 PLTVTVDT
+2614 
-2622 HIAIDRIELVN
+2622 
-2633 DSGIPGDNLT
+2633 
-2643 NEARP
+2643 
-2648 HFQVT
+2648 
-2653 VPADVN
+2653 
-2659 GVRLSIDGGKTW
+2659 
-2671 FDATQSATSGVWDYT
+2671 
-2686 WLTNVANGPHT
+2686 
-2697 LMVEASD
+2697 
-2704 KAGNK
+2704 
-2709 TTQKLDFT
+2709 
-2717 IDTILSEPTITL
+2717 
-2729 DSADDSAAG
+2729 
-2738 DNITNVKMP
+2738 
-2747 GFTLGNIDADV
+2747 
-2758 TKVVV
+2758 
-2763 TVAHDG
+2763 
-2769 KNQQIELIKNG
+2769 
-2780 GVWRFTPGAAW
+2780 
-2791 TDGDYTLTVK
+2791 
-2801 VEDKAGNTNYSA
+2801 
-2813 PLTVTI
+2813 
-2819 DTQTSIDRIELLNDT
+2819 
-2834 GIVGD
+2834 
-2839 NLTNEARPQFHITV
+2839 
-2853 PTDVNSVQLSLDGG
+2853 
-2867 INWVNATL
+2867 
-2875 TSDGVWEYI
+2875 
-2884 WPTDLVENTYTLT
+2884 
-2897 VKATDVAGNTA
+2897 
-2908 TETLNFI
+2908 
-2915 IDTTLSTPTIT
+2915 
-2926 LDSADDSGTANDNKT
+2926 
-2941 NVKTPGFIIGG
+2941 
-2952 IDSDVTQVVVQVMRD
+2952 
-2967 GHSEEVEL
+2967 
-2975 TQTNGQ
+2975 
-2981 WRFVPGS
+2981 
-2988 AWTDGDYTLTVT
+2988 
-3000 VKDEA
+3000 
-3005 GNIRHSAPLTVT
+3005 
-3017 IDTQI
+3017 
-3022 TIDHIELVND
+3022 IDHIELVND

-3175 TKGATGIWSVTP
+3175 TKDATGNWSVTPTGTWADGDYTLTVRVEDEAGNEKHSASLTVTVDTQITIDAIELVNDNGIPGDNMTNDAHPQFRVTVPGDVNEVSLSIDGGVTWVKATQSATPGVWNYTWPGTVPDGDYTLNVKATDNAGNTVTETLHFTIDTTLSVPVIVLNSADDTGVQGDNMTNSTQPTFALQHIDDDAVRVTVSVEHGGVTTTFDATKGVGGWSFTPTGAWADGDYTLSVSVEDKAGNTSHSASLTVTVDTQIAINNIELVNDSGIPDDNLTNNVRPHFQVKVPTDVNEVRLSIDGGKTWFNATQSATPGVWDYTWLADVGEGKHTLTVEATDKAGNQTTQKLDFIIDTMLSEPTIVLDSTDDSGTKGDNLTNANKPTFILGNIDADARYVTVEVQYGGTKEVLTATKGATGIWSVTP
-3187 TGTWADGDYT
+3187 TGTWADGDYM

-3320 STPTIAM
+3320 STPTITM

-3353 DADAHSVILRITQG
+3353 DSDAQSVILRITQG

-3404 AGNVRQSTPLVVTVD
+3404 AGNVRQSTPLIVTVD

-3467 NWVSATQGIEGV
+3467 NWVSAAQGIEGV

-3624 RIELVND
+3624 HIELVND

-3715 DITLLTPT
+3715 DITLMTPT

-3842 TNHDRPVFDIHQVDS
+3842 TNHDRPVFDIRQVDS

-4309 RIEIDTQVQI
+4309 KIEIDTQVQI

-4531 TSVTTPRFVI
+4531 TSVTKPRFVI

-4556 GVSYS
+4556 GVSYP

-4834 LIGSTLPNTIVS
+4834 LVGNTLPNAIVS

-4971 ELTFKVEDVAGN
+4971 VLTFKVEDVAGN

-5030 EAGSTLTIRNP
+5030 EAGSTLTIRSP

-5079 NSQQKEILIEHDT
+5079 NSQQKDILIEHDT

-5409 SIFGE
+5409 SISGE

-5537 NEKGHWQMP
+5537 NDKGHWQMP

-5582 IKVFTSELDDNKS
+5582 IQVFTSELDDNKS
-5595 SSKTEWWSNSDLITM
+5595 SSKTDWWSNSSTITM
-5610 RGTGEIGATVSL
+5610 RGMGEIGATVSL
-5622 IVAGVTLATAVVAAT
+5622 IVAGVTLATAVVAAN
-5637 GRWELSTDKLPE
+5637 GQWELSTDQLPE
-5649 GTYDISLVIED
+5649 GKYDITLSIED
-5660 SAGNRWEDVREIF
+5660 NAGNRKEEVHEIF

-5704 QLIITDSEGNTYTLT
+5704 QLIITDSNGNTYTLT

-5990 AESATHLRTEPSA
+5990 AESATHLRTVPSA
-6003 AEESVVKVTAYSITL
+6003 AEESVVKETAYSITL

-6113 VRGKTEDDI
+6113 ARGKTEDDI

>member
-30 VSLSGPDMNITTPR
+30 VSLSGPDMNITTPH

-538 ETTNDSGIVGDN
+538 ETTDDSGIVGDN

-595 SDSVEGINNLTF
+595 SDSVEGVNNLTF

-627 IAPVPPTVSLE
+627 VAPVPPTVSLE
-638 DYVVLPNGIIL
+638 DFVVLPNGIIL

-691 SNKFLQGAYDIEII
+691 SNKFLQGSYDIEII

-940 HIINEKNPALTGT
+940 HIINEKNPTLTGT

-1029 SPDSDSGISD
+1029 SPDSDSGIAD

-1109 KANSAIF
+1109 KANSAVF

-1188 IPGNTWADGSYTLTV
+1188 TPGNTWADGSYTLTV
-1203 KVEDKAGNTN
+1203 KVEDKAGNTS

-1383 GWTFTPPTSWA
+1383 GWSFTPTGAWA

-1436 GIPDD
+1436 GIPND

-1479 TPGVWDYIWPDDVAD
+1479 TPGAWDYIWPDDVAD

-1503 TDEAGNKATQT
+1503 TDKAGNKTTQE

-2128 DNTDD
+2128 DSTDD

-2319 TTLST
+2319 TTLSV
-2324 PVIVLDSAD
+2324 PVIVLNSAD
-2333 DSGVHGDNMTNH
+2333 DTGVQGDNMTNS

-2372 TTFDATKDAG
+2372 TTFDATKGVG
-2382 GWTFTP
+2382 GWSFTP

-2451 VTVPT
+2451 VKVPT
-2456 DVNVVRL
+2456 DVN
-2463 SIDGGKTWFNA
+2463 
-2474 TQSATPGVW
+2474 
-2483 DYIWPD
+2483 
-2489 DVADGGYTLTVE
+2489 E
-2501 ATDEAGNKA
+2501 
-2510 TQTLD
+2510 
-2515 FTIDT
+2515 
-2520 TLSVPT
+2520 
-2526 LSLDSADDSGIAGD
+2526 
-2540 NITNVKTPGFTLNN
+2540 
-2554 IDTDV
+2554 
-2559 SRVIVEVMHNGIKQ
+2559 
-2573 EVPLVQ
+2573 
-2579 TGGQWRFAPTSDW
+2579 
-2592 ADGDY
+2592 
-2597 ILTVKVEDRA
+2597 
-2607 GNVKQSA
+2607 
-2614 PLTVTVDT
+2614 
-2622 HIAIDRIELVN
+2622 
-2633 DSGIPGDNLT
+2633 
-2643 NEARP
+2643 
-2648 HFQVT
+2648 
-2653 VPADVN
+2653 
-2659 GVRLSIDGGKTW
+2659 
-2671 FDATQSATSGVWDYT
+2671 
-2686 WLTNVANGPHT
+2686 
-2697 LMVEASD
+2697 
-2704 KAGNK
+2704 
-2709 TTQKLDFT
+2709 
-2717 IDTILSEPTITL
+2717 
-2729 DSADDSAAG
+2729 
-2738 DNITNVKMP
+2738 
-2747 GFTLGNIDADV
+2747 
-2758 TKVVV
+2758 
-2763 TVAHDG
+2763 
-2769 KNQQIELIKNG
+2769 
-2780 GVWRFTPGAAW
+2780 
-2791 TDGDYTLTVK
+2791 
-2801 VEDKAGNTNYSA
+2801 
-2813 PLTVTI
+2813 
-2819 DTQTSIDRIELLNDT
+2819 
-2834 GIVGD
+2834 
-2839 NLTNEARPQFHITV
+2839 
-2853 PTDVNSVQLSLDGG
+2853 
-2867 INWVNATL
+2867 
-2875 TSDGVWEYI
+2875 
-2884 WPTDLVENTYTLT
+2884 
-2897 VKATDVAGNTA
+2897 
-2908 TETLNFI
+2908 
-2915 IDTTLSTPTIT
+2915 
-2926 LDSADDSGTANDNKT
+2926 
-2941 NVKTPGFIIGG
+2941 
-2952 IDSDVTQVVVQVMRD
+2952 
-2967 GHSEEVEL
+2967 
-2975 TQTNGQ
+2975 
-2981 WRFVPGS
+2981 
-2988 AWTDGDYTLTVT
+2988 
-3000 VKDEA
+3000 
-3005 GNIRHSAPLTVT
+3005 
-3017 IDTQI
+3017 
-3022 TIDHIELVND
+3022 
-3032 SGIPDDNLTNNVRPH
+3032 
-3047 FQVTVPTDVNVVR
+3047 VR

-3104 GNKTTQQLDF
+3104 GNQTTQKLDF
-3114 IIDTLLSEPTIVLD
+3114 IIDTMLSEPTIVLD
-3128 NTDDSGTKG
+3128 STDDSGTKG
-3137 DNLTNVNKPTFL
+3137 DNLTNANKPTFI

-3162 EVQHGG
+3162 EVQYGG

-3397 TVEVTDN
+3397 TVEVQDN

-3512 FFIDTRLSTPTIAL
+3512 FFIDTRLSTPTIEL

-3715 DITLLTPT
+3715 DITLMTPT

-3842 TNHDRPVFDIHQVDS
+3842 TNHDRPVFDIRQVDS

-4309 RIEIDTQVQI
+4309 KIEIDTQVQI

-4331 DHDNVTNATRPS
+4331 DHDNVTNVTRPS

-4456 NGKSSTLTQGAGNKW
+4456 NGKSSTLTQEAGNKW

-4531 TSVTTPRFVI
+4531 TSVTKPRFVI

-4556 GVSYS
+4556 GVSYP

-4834 LIGSTLPNTIVS
+4834 LVGNTLPNAIVS

-4971 ELTFKVEDVAGN
+4971 VLTFKVEDVAGN

-5030 EAGSTLTIRNP
+5030 EAGSTLTIRSP

-5079 NSQQKEILIEHDT
+5079 NSQQKDILIEHDT

-5409 SIFGE
+5409 SISGE

-5582 IKVFTSELDDNKS
+5582 IQVFTSELDDNKS
-5595 SSKTEWWSNSDLITM
+5595 SSKTDWWSNSSTITM
-5610 RGTGEIGATVSL
+5610 RGMGEIGATVSL
-5622 IVAGVTLATAVVAAT
+5622 IVAGVTLATAVVAAN
-5637 GRWELSTDKLPE
+5637 GQWELSTDQLPE
-5649 GTYDISLVIED
+5649 GKYDITLSIED
-5660 SAGNRWEDVREIF
+5660 NAGNRKEEVHEIF

-5704 QLIITDSEGNTYTLT
+5704 QLIITDSNGNTYTLT

-5824 PLADGSYTISVIASD
+5824 PLTDGSYTISVIASD

-5923 TPPAAWNDGNYTL
+5923 TPPAAWNDGTYTL

-5990 AESATHLRTEPSA
+5990 AESATHLRTVPSA
-6003 AEESVVKVTAYSITL
+6003 AEESVVKETAYSITL

-6039 SVPENIVNVSIM
+6039 SVPENIVNVSVM

>member
-30 VSLSGPDMNITTPR
+30 VSLSGPDMNITTPH

-110 NKKEEEELKKQLDDA
+110 NKKEEEELKKQLDEA

-538 ETTNDSGIVGDN
+538 ETTDDSGIVGDN

-595 SDSVEGINNLTF
+595 SDSVEGVNNLTF

-627 IAPVPPTVSLE
+627 VAPVPPTVSLE
-638 DYVVLPNGIIL
+638 DFVVLPNGIIL

-1059 ISVQVWDAMSDTQI
+1059 ISVQVWDAASDTQI

-1109 KANSAIF
+1109 KANSAVF

-1188 IPGNTWADGSYTLTV
+1188 TPGNTWADGSYTLTV

-1325 PVIVLDSADDTG
+1325 PVIVLNSADDTG
-1337 IQGDN
+1337 VQGDN

-1373 TTFDATKGTG
+1373 TTFDATKGVG
-1383 GWTFTPPTSWA
+1383 GWSFTPTGAWA

-1436 GIPDD
+1436 GIPND

-1468 GKTWFNATQSA
+1468 GKTWFNATQNA

-1503 TDEAGNKATQT
+1503 TDEAGNKTTQT

-1563 IVEVMHNG
+1563 TVEVMHNG

-1707 GNKTTQKLDFTID
+1707 GNKTTQKLDFIID
-1720 TILSEPTITL
+1720 TMLSEPTITL

-1875 LTSDGVWEYI
+1875 LTPDGVWEYI

-1925 ITLDSADDSGTA
+1925 ITLDSSDDSGTA

-2012 APLTVTIDTQIT
+2012 APLTVTIDTQIA

-2133 SGTKGDHL
+2133 SGTKGDNL

-2333 DSGVHGDNMTNH
+2333 DTGIQGDNMTNR
-2345 TQPTFALQHIDDDA
+2345 TQPTFNLQHIDDDA

-2372 TTFDATKDAG
+2372 STFDATKGVG

-2388 TGAWA
+2388 PTSWGA
-2393 DGDYTLSVSV
+2393 GDYTLSVSV

-2442 TNNVRPHFQ
+2442 TNNVRPQFQ
-2451 VTVPT
+2451 VKVPT
-2456 DVNVVRL
+2456 DVN
-2463 SIDGGKTWFNA
+2463 
-2474 TQSATPGVW
+2474 
-2483 DYIWPD
+2483 
-2489 DVADGGYTLTVE
+2489 E
-2501 ATDEAGNKA
+2501 
-2510 TQTLD
+2510 
-2515 FTIDT
+2515 
-2520 TLSVPT
+2520 
-2526 LSLDSADDSGIAGD
+2526 
-2540 NITNVKTPGFTLNN
+2540 
-2554 IDTDV
+2554 
-2559 SRVIVEVMHNGIKQ
+2559 
-2573 EVPLVQ
+2573 
-2579 TGGQWRFAPTSDW
+2579 
-2592 ADGDY
+2592 
-2597 ILTVKVEDRA
+2597 
-2607 GNVKQSA
+2607 
-2614 PLTVTVDT
+2614 
-2622 HIAIDRIELVN
+2622 
-2633 DSGIPGDNLT
+2633 
-2643 NEARP
+2643 
-2648 HFQVT
+2648 
-2653 VPADVN
+2653 
-2659 GVRLSIDGGKTW
+2659 
-2671 FDATQSATSGVWDYT
+2671 
-2686 WLTNVANGPHT
+2686 
-2697 LMVEASD
+2697 
-2704 KAGNK
+2704 
-2709 TTQKLDFT
+2709 
-2717 IDTILSEPTITL
+2717 
-2729 DSADDSAAG
+2729 
-2738 DNITNVKMP
+2738 
-2747 GFTLGNIDADV
+2747 
-2758 TKVVV
+2758 
-2763 TVAHDG
+2763 
-2769 KNQQIELIKNG
+2769 
-2780 GVWRFTPGAAW
+2780 
-2791 TDGDYTLTVK
+2791 
-2801 VEDKAGNTNYSA
+2801 
-2813 PLTVTI
+2813 
-2819 DTQTSIDRIELLNDT
+2819 
-2834 GIVGD
+2834 
-2839 NLTNEARPQFHITV
+2839 
-2853 PTDVNSVQLSLDGG
+2853 
-2867 INWVNATL
+2867 
-2875 TSDGVWEYI
+2875 
-2884 WPTDLVENTYTLT
+2884 
-2897 VKATDVAGNTA
+2897 
-2908 TETLNFI
+2908 
-2915 IDTTLSTPTIT
+2915 
-2926 LDSADDSGTANDNKT
+2926 
-2941 NVKTPGFIIGG
+2941 
-2952 IDSDVTQVVVQVMRD
+2952 
-2967 GHSEEVEL
+2967 
-2975 TQTNGQ
+2975 
-2981 WRFVPGS
+2981 
-2988 AWTDGDYTLTVT
+2988 
-3000 VKDEA
+3000 
-3005 GNIRHSAPLTVT
+3005 
-3017 IDTQI
+3017 
-3022 TIDHIELVND
+3022 
-3032 SGIPDDNLTNNVRPH
+3032 
-3047 FQVTVPTDVNVVR
+3047 VR

-3104 GNKTTQQLDF
+3104 GNQTTQKLDF

-3137 DNLTNVNKPTFL
+3137 DNLTNANKPTFL

-3162 EVQHGG
+3162 EVQHGS

-3187 TGTWADGDYT
+3187 TSTWADGDYT
-3197 LTVRVEDDAGNV
+3197 LTVRVEDEAGNV

-3320 STPTIAM
+3320 STPTITM

-3353 DADAHSVILRITQG
+3353 DSDAQSVILRITQG

-3404 AGNVRQSTPLVVTVD
+3404 AGNVRQSTPLIVTVD

-3467 NWVSATQGIEGV
+3467 NWVSAAQGIEGV

-3490 GKHTLTVMVTDRA
+3490 GKHILTVMVTDRA

-3624 RIELVND
+3624 HIELVND

-3695 TVEVTD
+3695 IVEVTD
-3701 GAGNKMTETLNFTI
+3701 GAGNKMTGTLDFTI

-3842 TNHDRPVFDIHQVDS
+3842 TNHDRPVFDIRQVDS

-3910 KESAPF
+3910 KESAPL

-3958 VQVRVTLDGGA
+3958 IQVRVTLDGGA

-4190 QHTLLVDVTDIA
+4190 KHTLLVDVTDIA

-4309 RIEIDTQVQI
+4309 QIEIDTQVQI

-4531 TSVTTPRFVI
+4531 TSVTKPRFVI

-4556 GVSYS
+4556 GVSYP

-4616 PASDTGNSNSD
+4616 PASDTGSSNSD

-4660 LKQTITVGA
+4660 LKHTITVGA

-4720 PSIDDQHE
+4720 PSIDDQYE

-4736 KGFAEAFST
+4736 KGLAEAFST

-4834 LIGSTLPNTIVS
+4834 LVGNTLPNAIVS

-4971 ELTFKVEDVAGN
+4971 VLTFKVEDVAGN

-5079 NSQQKEILIEHDT
+5079 NSQQKDILIEHDT

-5297 LDDLITNHNKPVL
+5297 LDDLITSHNKPVL

-5378 STFIDNPAMVAGS
+5378 STFIDNPVMMAGS

-5398 DSITSQTRPTF
+5398 DSITSQTRPAF
-5409 SIFGE
+5409 SIYGE

-5537 NEKGHWQMP
+5537 NDKGHWQMP

-5582 IKVFTSELDDNKS
+5582 IQVFTSELDDNKS
-5595 SSKTEWWSNSDLITM
+5595 SSKTDWWSNSSTITM
-5610 RGTGEIGATVSL
+5610 RGMGEIGATVSL
-5622 IVAGVTLATAVVAAT
+5622 IVAGVTLATAVVAAN
-5637 GRWELSTDKLPE
+5637 GQWELSTDQLPE
-5649 GTYDISLVIED
+5649 GKYDITLSIED
-5660 SAGNRWEDVREIF
+5660 NAGNRKEEVHEIF

-5704 QLIITDSEGNTYTLT
+5704 QLIITDSNGNTYTLT

-5759 EVPVISLSPDSDSG
+5759 ETPVISLSPDSDSG
-5773 TVGDNITRDKQPTF
+5773 TVGDNITRDNQPTF

-5824 PLADGSYTISVIASD
+5824 PLADGSYTVSVIASD

-5868 EDNGASDSDN
+5868 EGNGASDSDN
-5878 VTNHTQPKFTLQHID
+5878 VTNHNHTQPKFTLQHID

-5923 TPPAAWNDGNYTL
+5923 TPPAAWNDGTYTL

-5941 DRAGNSQQ
+5941 DRAGNSLQ
-5949 SASLAVTVDSTV
+5949 SASLEVTVDSTV

-5990 AESATHLRTEPSA
+5990 AESATHLRTVPSA
-6003 AEESVVKVTAYSITL
+6003 AEESVVKETAYSITL

-6039 SVPENIVNVSIM
+6039 SVPENIVNVSVM

-6081 DVKFIDKDNDFLI
+6081 DVKFLDKDDDFLI

-6113 VRGKTEDDI
+6113 ARGKTEDDI

-6136 GAIDVFAVNEVTLP
+6136 GAIEVFAVNEVTLP

>member
-30 VSLSGPDMNITTPR
+30 VSLSGPDMNITTSR

-160 KQIEEML
+160 KQMEEML
-167 QNFLADNVA
+167 QEFLADNVA

-429 TIAPEKPTIELD
+429 TIPPEKPTIELD

-538 ETTNDSGIVGDN
+538 ETTDDSGIVGDN

-595 SDSVEGINNLTF
+595 SDSVEGVNNLTF

-959 VKLYIDGAL
+959 VKLYVDGAL

-1109 KANSAIF
+1109 KANSAVF

-1188 IPGNTWADGSYTLTV
+1188 TPGNTWADGSYTLTV

-1250 HFRVTVPTDVNEV
+1250 HFRVAVPTDVNEV

-1325 PVIVLDSADDTG
+1325 PVIVLNSADDTG
-1337 IQGDN
+1337 VQGDN
-1342 MTNSTQPTF
+1342 MTNRTQPTF

-1383 GWTFTPPTSWA
+1383 GWTFTPPALWE

-1436 GIPDD
+1436 GIPND

-1468 GKTWFNATQSA
+1468 GKTWVTAAQKAT
-1479 TPGVWDYIWPDDVAD
+1479 GVWEYIWPDDVTD
-1494 GGYTLTVEA
+1494 GSHTLTVEA

-1542 ITNVKTPGFT
+1542 VTNVKTPGFT

-1695 PHTLMVEASDKA
+1695 PHTLMVEATDKA
-1707 GNKTTQKLDFTID
+1707 GNQTTQKLDFIID
-1720 TILSEPTITL
+1720 TLLSEPTITL

-1905 GNTATETLNFI
+1905 GNTATETLNFT

-2012 APLTVTIDTQIT
+2012 APLKVTVDTQIG
-2024 IDHIELVND
+2024 IDNIELVND
-2033 SGIPDDNLTNNVR
+2033 SGIPNDNLTNNVR
-2046 PHFQVTVPTD
+2046 PQFQVTVPTD

-2080 VWDYTWLADVGEGK
+2080 VWDYTWLTDVANGS

-2099 EATDKAGNKTT
+2099 EATDAAGNKAT
-2110 QQLDFII
+2110 QNLEFNI
-2117 DTLLSEPTIVL
+2117 DTLLSEPTIAL
-2128 DNTDD
+2128 DSTDD
-2133 SGTKGDHL
+2133 SGTKGDNL

-2146 PTFLLGNIDADARYV
+2146 PTFILGNIDADARYV

-2174 TATKDATGN
+2174 TATKGATGI
-2183 WSVTPTGTWADGDY
+2183 WSVTPTGMWADGSH

-2204 DEAGNEKHSA
+2204 DEAGNVKYSVP
-2214 SLTVTVDTQI
+2214 LTITVDTQI
-2224 TIDVIELV
+2224 TIDDIELV
-2232 NDNGIPG
+2232 NDSGTKG
-2239 DNMTNDAHPQFR
+2239 DNLTNDANPHFR
-2251 VTVPG
+2251 ITVPG

-2265 DGGVTWVKAT
+2265 DGGVTWVKAM
-2275 QSATP
+2275 QSSTS

-2286 WPGTVP
+2286 WPKTLA
-2292 DGDYTLNVKA
+2292 DDDYTLTVKA

-2307 NTVTETLHFTID
+2307 NTVTRTLDFTID

-2333 DSGVHGDNMTNH
+2333 DTGVQGDNMTNR
-2345 TQPTFALQHIDDDA
+2345 TQPTFNLQHIDDDA

-2372 TTFDATKDAG
+2372 TTFDATKGTG

-2388 TGAWA
+2388 PALWE

-2442 TNNVRPHFQ
+2442 TNNVRPQFQ
-2451 VTVPT
+2451 VKVPT
-2456 DVNVVRL
+2456 DVN
-2463 SIDGGKTWFNA
+2463 
-2474 TQSATPGVW
+2474 
-2483 DYIWPD
+2483 
-2489 DVADGGYTLTVE
+2489 E
-2501 ATDEAGNKA
+2501 
-2510 TQTLD
+2510 
-2515 FTIDT
+2515 
-2520 TLSVPT
+2520 
-2526 LSLDSADDSGIAGD
+2526 
-2540 NITNVKTPGFTLNN
+2540 
-2554 IDTDV
+2554 
-2559 SRVIVEVMHNGIKQ
+2559 
-2573 EVPLVQ
+2573 
-2579 TGGQWRFAPTSDW
+2579 
-2592 ADGDY
+2592 
-2597 ILTVKVEDRA
+2597 
-2607 GNVKQSA
+2607 
-2614 PLTVTVDT
+2614 
-2622 HIAIDRIELVN
+2622 
-2633 DSGIPGDNLT
+2633 
-2643 NEARP
+2643 
-2648 HFQVT
+2648 
-2653 VPADVN
+2653 
-2659 GVRLSIDGGKTW
+2659 
-2671 FDATQSATSGVWDYT
+2671 
-2686 WLTNVANGPHT
+2686 
-2697 LMVEASD
+2697 
-2704 KAGNK
+2704 
-2709 TTQKLDFT
+2709 
-2717 IDTILSEPTITL
+2717 
-2729 DSADDSAAG
+2729 
-2738 DNITNVKMP
+2738 
-2747 GFTLGNIDADV
+2747 
-2758 TKVVV
+2758 
-2763 TVAHDG
+2763 
-2769 KNQQIELIKNG
+2769 
-2780 GVWRFTPGAAW
+2780 
-2791 TDGDYTLTVK
+2791 
-2801 VEDKAGNTNYSA
+2801 
-2813 PLTVTI
+2813 
-2819 DTQTSIDRIELLNDT
+2819 
-2834 GIVGD
+2834 
-2839 NLTNEARPQFHITV
+2839 
-2853 PTDVNSVQLSLDGG
+2853 
-2867 INWVNATL
+2867 
-2875 TSDGVWEYI
+2875 
-2884 WPTDLVENTYTLT
+2884 
-2897 VKATDVAGNTA
+2897 
-2908 TETLNFI
+2908 
-2915 IDTTLSTPTIT
+2915 
-2926 LDSADDSGTANDNKT
+2926 
-2941 NVKTPGFIIGG
+2941 
-2952 IDSDVTQVVVQVMRD
+2952 
-2967 GHSEEVEL
+2967 
-2975 TQTNGQ
+2975 
-2981 WRFVPGS
+2981 
-2988 AWTDGDYTLTVT
+2988 
-3000 VKDEA
+3000 
-3005 GNIRHSAPLTVT
+3005 
-3017 IDTQI
+3017 
-3022 TIDHIELVND
+3022 
-3032 SGIPDDNLTNNVRPH
+3032 
-3047 FQVTVPTDVNVVR
+3047 VR

-3104 GNKTTQQLDF
+3104 GNQTTQKLDF
-3114 IIDTLLSEPTIVLD
+3114 IIDTLLSEPTIALD
-3128 NTDDSGTKG
+3128 STDDSGTKG
-3137 DNLTNVNKPTFL
+3137 DNLTSVNKPTFI

-3187 TGTWADGDYT
+3187 TGMWADGSHT

-3215 TVTVDTQIT
+3215 TVTVDTHIA
-3224 IDVIELVN
+3224 IDDIELVN

-3298 EATDKAGNKTTQ
+3298 EATDKAGNQTTQ

-3397 TVEVTDN
+3397 TVEVQDN
-3404 AGNVRQSTPLVVTVD
+3404 AGNVRQSTPLIVTVD

-3467 NWVSATQGIEGV
+3467 NWVSAAQGIEGV

-3812 PLKVTIDGTLT
+3812 PLKVTIDGSLT

-3842 TNHDRPVFDIHQVDS
+3842 TKHDRPVFDIRQVDS

-3873 EEAAVFTNGQWR
+3873 EETAVFTNGQWR

-3910 KESAPF
+3910 KESAPL

-3958 VQVRVTLDGGA
+3958 IQVRVTLDGGA

-4256 SHIVVHIDG
+4256 SHIVVHLDG

-4309 RIEIDTQVQI
+4309 KIEIDTQVQI

-4359 DGVNWTPISKN
+4359 DGVNWTPVSKN
-4370 AAGQWEFTAGS
+4370 AAGQWQFTAGS
-4381 ALPDGHYT
+4381 ALSDGHYT

-4505 IDTIVSDPSID
+4505 IDTVVSDPRID

-4531 TSVTTPRFVI
+4531 TSVTKPRFVI

-4556 GVSYS
+4556 GVSYP

-4616 PASDTGNSNSD
+4616 PASDTGSSNSD

-4660 LKQTITVGA
+4660 LKHTITVGA

-4720 PSIDDQHE
+4720 PSIDDQYE

-4736 KGFAEAFST
+4736 KGLAEAFST

-4834 LIGSTLPNTIVS
+4834 LVGNTLPNAIVS

-4953 GAGHWGVVLPAL
+4953 GTGHWGVVLPAL

-5079 NSQQKEILIEHDT
+5079 NSQQKDILIEHDT

-5244 APILLQDDGTF
+5244 APILLQDDGKF

-5297 LDDLITNHNKPVL
+5297 LDDLITSHNKPVL

-5378 STFIDNPAMVAGS
+5378 STFIDNPVMMAGS

-5398 DSITSQTRPTF
+5398 DSITSQTRPAF

-5537 NEKGHWQMP
+5537 NDKGHWQMP

-5582 IKVFTSELDDNKS
+5582 IQVFTSELDDNKS
-5595 SSKTEWWSNSDLITM
+5595 SSKTDWWSNSSTITM
-5610 RGTGEIGATVSL
+5610 RGMGEIGATVSL
-5622 IVAGVTLATAVVAAT
+5622 IVAGVTLATAVVAAN
-5637 GRWELSTDKLPE
+5637 GQWELSTDQLPE
-5649 GTYDISLVIED
+5649 GKYDITLSIED
-5660 SAGNRWEDVREIF
+5660 NAGNRKEEVHEIF

-5704 QLIITDSEGNTYTLT
+5704 QLIITDSNGNTYTLT

-5759 EVPVISLSPDSDSG
+5759 ETPVISLSPDSDSG

-5854 DSTLTVPEIALAAG
+5854 DSTLTVPKIALAAG

-5878 VTNHTQPKFTLQHID
+5878 VTNHNHTQPKFTLQHID

-5923 TPPAAWNDGNYTL
+5923 TPPAAWNDGTYTL

-5941 DRAGNSQQ
+5941 DRAGNSLQ
-5949 SASLAVTVDSTV
+5949 SASLEVTVDSTV
-5961 TVTADSQHDDAS
+5961 TVTADSQHDDEI

-5990 AESATHLRTEPSA
+5990 AESATHLRTVPSA
-6003 AEESVVKVTAYSITL
+6003 AEESVVKETAYSITL

-6039 SVPENIVNVSIM
+6039 SVPENIVNVSVM

-6081 DVKFIDKDNDFLI
+6081 DVKFIDKDDDFLI

-6113 VRGKTEDDI
+6113 ARGKTEDDI

>member
-1 MGNKSIQKFFADQN
+1 M
-15 SVIDLSSLGNAKGAK
+15 
-30 VSLSGPDMNITTPR
+30 
-44 GSVIIVNGAL
+44 
-54 YSSIKG
+54 
-60 NNLAVKFKD
+60 
-69 KTITGAKILGS
+69 
-80 VDLKDIQLERIDSSL
+80 
-95 VDSAQ
+95 
-100 VEKKGNGKRR
+100 
-110 NKKEEEELKKQLDDA
+110 
-125 ENAKKE
+125 
-131 ADKAKEEA
+131 
-139 EKAKEAAEKALNEA
+139 
-153 FEVQNSS
+153 
-160 KQIEEML
+160 
-167 QNFLADNVA
+167 
-176 KDNLAQQSDASQQ
+176 
-189 NTQAKATQASKQ
+189 
-201 NDAEKVLPQPINKNT
+201 NKNT

-429 TIAPEKPTIELD
+429 TIPPEKPTIELD

-1029 SPDSDSGISD
+1029 SPDSDSGIAD

-1109 KANSAIF
+1109 KANSAVF

-1337 IQGDN
+1337 VQGDN
-1342 MTNSTQPTF
+1342 MTNRTQPTF

-1436 GIPDD
+1436 GIPND

-1479 TPGVWDYIWPDDVAD
+1479 TTGVWDYIWPDDVAD

-2128 DNTDD
+2128 DSTDD
-2133 SGTKGDHL
+2133 SGTKGDNL

-2319 TTLST
+2319 TTLSV
-2324 PVIVLDSAD
+2324 PVIVLNSAD
-2333 DSGVHGDNMTNH
+2333 DTGVQGDNMTNS

-2372 TTFDATKDAG
+2372 TTFDATKGVG
-2382 GWTFTP
+2382 GWSFTP

-2451 VTVPT
+2451 VKVPT
-2456 DVNVVRL
+2456 DVN
-2463 SIDGGKTWFNA
+2463 
-2474 TQSATPGVW
+2474 
-2483 DYIWPD
+2483 
-2489 DVADGGYTLTVE
+2489 E
-2501 ATDEAGNKA
+2501 
-2510 TQTLD
+2510 
-2515 FTIDT
+2515 
-2520 TLSVPT
+2520 
-2526 LSLDSADDSGIAGD
+2526 
-2540 NITNVKTPGFTLNN
+2540 
-2554 IDTDV
+2554 
-2559 SRVIVEVMHNGIKQ
+2559 
-2573 EVPLVQ
+2573 
-2579 TGGQWRFAPTSDW
+2579 
-2592 ADGDY
+2592 
-2597 ILTVKVEDRA
+2597 
-2607 GNVKQSA
+2607 
-2614 PLTVTVDT
+2614 
-2622 HIAIDRIELVN
+2622 
-2633 DSGIPGDNLT
+2633 
-2643 NEARP
+2643 
-2648 HFQVT
+2648 
-2653 VPADVN
+2653 
-2659 GVRLSIDGGKTW
+2659 
-2671 FDATQSATSGVWDYT
+2671 
-2686 WLTNVANGPHT
+2686 
-2697 LMVEASD
+2697 
-2704 KAGNK
+2704 
-2709 TTQKLDFT
+2709 
-2717 IDTILSEPTITL
+2717 
-2729 DSADDSAAG
+2729 
-2738 DNITNVKMP
+2738 
-2747 GFTLGNIDADV
+2747 
-2758 TKVVV
+2758 
-2763 TVAHDG
+2763 
-2769 KNQQIELIKNG
+2769 
-2780 GVWRFTPGAAW
+2780 
-2791 TDGDYTLTVK
+2791 
-2801 VEDKAGNTNYSA
+2801 
-2813 PLTVTI
+2813 
-2819 DTQTSIDRIELLNDT
+2819 
-2834 GIVGD
+2834 
-2839 NLTNEARPQFHITV
+2839 
-2853 PTDVNSVQLSLDGG
+2853 
-2867 INWVNATL
+2867 
-2875 TSDGVWEYI
+2875 
-2884 WPTDLVENTYTLT
+2884 
-2897 VKATDVAGNTA
+2897 
-2908 TETLNFI
+2908 
-2915 IDTTLSTPTIT
+2915 
-2926 LDSADDSGTANDNKT
+2926 
-2941 NVKTPGFIIGG
+2941 
-2952 IDSDVTQVVVQVMRD
+2952 
-2967 GHSEEVEL
+2967 
-2975 TQTNGQ
+2975 
-2981 WRFVPGS
+2981 
-2988 AWTDGDYTLTVT
+2988 
-3000 VKDEA
+3000 
-3005 GNIRHSAPLTVT
+3005 
-3017 IDTQI
+3017 
-3022 TIDHIELVND
+3022 
-3032 SGIPDDNLTNNVRPH
+3032 
-3047 FQVTVPTDVNVVR
+3047 VR

-3104 GNKTTQQLDF
+3104 GNQTTQKLDF

-3128 NTDDSGTKG
+3128 STDDSGTKG
-3137 DNLTNVNKPTFL
+3137 DNLTNANKPTFI

-3275 GTAGIWDYTWPKDVT
+3275 GTAGTWDYTWPKDVT

-3353 DADAHSVILRITQG
+3353 DSDAQSVILRITQG

-3404 AGNVRQSTPLVVTVD
+3404 AGNVRQSTPLIVTVD

-3624 RIELVND
+3624 HIELVND

-3715 DITLLTPT
+3715 DITLMTPT

-3784 RPDSALADGSYTF
+3784 RPDSALVDGSYTF

-4008 ANKDLVFNIDTNIQV
+4008 ANK
-4023 PTIALDA
+4023 
-4030 GQDTGANTADNIT
+4030 
-4043 NISRPT
+4043 
-4049 FTIGNVDPDVIKVVV
+4049 
-4064 TIDGHDYNAT
+4064 
-4074 KVGAGWQFTPGN
+4074 
-4086 AIPDGSYNI
+4086 
-4095 TVTVEDKAGNT
+4095 
-4106 ATSKPLPVVIDT
+4106 
-4118 TAEIE
+4118 
-4123 SVTLVTDSGDSDVDN
+4123 
-4138 ITKVDKP
+4138 
-4145 QFSIVTAD
+4145 
-4153 DITHVRVKIDNA
+4153 
-4165 ANWIELTKGGDG
+4165 
-4177 RWIFNVGSALPDG
+4177 
-4190 QHTLLVDVTDIA
+4190 
-4202 GNVAQETLQ
+4202 
-4211 FTIDTTLREPTIVLD
+4211 
-4226 PTHDTGDDTNDNLT
+4226 
-4240 RINKPVFI
+4240 
-4248 IGNVDNDV
+4248 
-4256 SHIVVHIDG
+4256 
-4265 RDYTIE
+4265 
-4271 NTGGNLTFTP
+4271 
-4281 DQPLSDGQHTISVT
+4281 
-4295 VTDIAGNTKTSAEL
+4295 
-4309 RIEIDTQVQI
+4309 
-4319 DSVTLTTDSGVN
+4319 
-4331 DHDNVTNATRPS
+4331 
-4343 FEIATPDDV
+4343 
-4352 TSVLVSF
+4352 
-4359 DGVNWTPISKN
+4359 
-4370 AAGQWEFTAGS
+4370 
-4381 ALPDGHYT
+4381 
-4389 LHVQATDRAGNTA
+4389 
-4402 NSTLGF
+4402 
-4408 TVDTQIDG
+4408 
-4416 LSVVMLDDAGKDSTD
+4416 
-4431 GITNITSPRF
+4431 
-4441 EISAREPLQSVTVIL
+4441 
-4456 NGKSSTLTQGAGNKW
+4456 
-4471 LFTPDTPLVDGT
+4471 
-4483 YKIEIVAEDIAGN
+4483 
-4496 KISKEVSFT
+4496 
-4505 IDTIVSDPSID
+4505 
-4516 LLDADDTGESAVDNI
+4516 
-4531 TSVTTPRFVI
+4531 
-4541 GNVPAD
+4541 
-4547 IDTVVIRIN
+4547 
-4556 GVSYS
+4556 
-4561 VTANGNN
+4561 
-4568 LWEFQ
+4568 
-4573 VPVALN
+4573 
-4579 DGVYEAVVV
+4579 
-4588 FRDIAGNTSETKLP
+4588 
-4602 FTIDTTTSVSVRME
+4602 
-4616 PASDTGNSNSD
+4616 
-4627 NLTNK
+4627 
-4632 QNPKFEGTA
+4632 
-4641 EPNAK
+4641 
-4646 LVITIVDDKSGREV
+4646 
-4660 LKQTITVGA
+4660 
-4669 DGNWS
+4669 
-4674 VTPNI
+4674 
-4679 LPDGMYTINVV
+4679 
-4690 ATDVAGN
+4690 
-4697 TAQTQERFTID
+4697 
-4708 TVTIDPTIRLSD
+4708 
-4720 PSIDDQHE
+4720 
-4728 ATSLRPEF
+4728 
-4736 KGFAEAFST
+4736 
-4745 IMIQWD
+4745 
-4751 GKVVGSANANANGEW
+4751 
-4766 SWTPPSVLAPGS
+4766 
-4778 YVVSIVAKDKAGNE
+4778 
-4792 SSQVDFPVV
+4792 
-4801 IPVIDVTPP
+4801 
-4810 TIKLSEESDS
+4810 
-4820 GALGDFT
+4820 
-4827 TNNKTPT
+4827 
-4834 LIGSTLPNTIVS
+4834 
-4846 IYVDGVKVGEATA
+4846 
-4859 DTAGRYTFQLS
+4859 
-4870 EMKDGHYVVQVGIVN
+4870 
-4885 PRDNSELRSTAV
+4885 
-4897 DVTID
+4897 
-4902 TEVAELVWNISG
+4902 
-4914 MHEGGYINTVTP
+4914 
-4926 EIGGTS
+4926 
-4932 EPNSKITIF
+4932 
-4941 VNGVEKAIAYTT
+4941 
-4953 GAGHWGVVLPAL
+4953 
-4965 GNDGNY
+4965 
-4971 ELTFKVEDVAGN
+4971 
-4983 IREFG
+4983 
-4988 PQNVILDTVISP
+4988 
-5000 LTVVLR
+5000 
-5006 EADDSGKVGDW
+5006 
-5017 ITNKSHV
+5017 
-5024 TIDGTA
+5024 
-5030 EAGSTLTIRNP
+5030 
-5041 QGVVIATLVVGN
+5041 
-5053 DGRWSAE
+5053 
-5060 LDLREGSNA
+5060 
-5069 FVVVSEDKAG
+5069 
-5079 NSQQKEILIEHDT
+5079 
-5092 QIEISDISLSR
+5092 
-5103 DTNSGDK
+5103 
-5110 YDLITNNKSPVLVAM
+5110 
-5125 TDPGA
+5125 
-5130 TVQVYINGVLQGTVE
+5130 
-5145 ASSSGN
+5145 
-5151 ISYTMPANSADGEYQ
+5151 
-5166 VQFVATDTAG
+5166 
-5176 NRVESAITTV
+5176 
-5186 TIDSQIAVFDIDEDS
+5186 
-5201 LPALSNNRALS
+5201 
-5212 VSGVGEAGSQV
+5212 
-5223 SIFVDGK
+5223 
-5230 LVNVVMVEADGTWR
+5230 
-5244 APILLQDDGTF
+5244 
-5255 NIHFSITDVAGNTEV
+5255 
-5270 SKDYS
+5270 
-5275 VDVDSSTDF
+5275 
-5284 PTLNLE
+5284 
-5290 DASNSGS
+5290 
-5297 LDDLITNHNKPVL
+5297 
-5310 VGTAEAGATIHIYV
+5310 
-5324 DEKIVANVLVLEDG
+5324 
-5338 TWSYQFDNALKD
+5338 
-5350 GEYSIRVVAE
+5350 
-5360 DPAGNTAESPRLL
+5360 
-5373 VTIDT
+5373 
-5378 STFIDNPAMVAGS
+5378 
-5391 DNGIFSN
+5391 
-5398 DSITSQTRPTF
+5398 
-5409 SIFGE
+5409 
-5414 MNQSVQIFIDGVLVD
+5414 
-5429 TITVTDRNQV
+5429 
-5439 YRPESPLGDGSHS
+5439 
-5452 IYYVITD
+5452 
-5459 KAGNTATSKTLNF
+5459 
-5472 TIDTF
+5472 
-5477 NTTPV
+5477 
-5482 AIDSIGGQT
+5482 
-5491 LAEMTGSDGKIY
+5491 
-5503 ITDTT
+5503 
-5508 RNLLFS
+5508 
-5514 GSAEPNSKIEIII
+5514 
-5527 NGLNVGEVWV
+5527 
-5537 NEKGHWQMP
+5537 
-5546 VNPLYFTEG
+5546 
-5555 QLDIT
+5555 
-5560 VKSTDRAGNVN
+5560 
-5571 QEKYSIWVDTH
+5571 
-5582 IKVFTSELDDNKS
+5582 
-5595 SSKTEWWSNSDLITM
+5595 
-5610 RGTGEIGATVSL
+5610 
-5622 IVAGVTLATAVVAAT
+5622 
-5637 GRWELSTDKLPE
+5637 
-5649 GTYDISLVIED
+5649 
-5660 SAGNRWEDVREIF
+5660 
-5673 IDRTPPNAPVVT
+5673 
-5685 YSDIVNDLI
+5685 
-5694 IMQGTAEAKS
+5694 
-5704 QLIITDSEGNTYTLT
+5704 
-5719 VPDNGKWSMA
+5719 
-5729 IPYPSEGKFTITSV
+5729 
-5743 DAIGNRSD
+5743 
-5751 DVPLDIMK
+5751 
-5759 EVPVISLSPDSDSG
+5759 
-5773 TVGDNITRDKQPTF
+5773 
-5787 IIGNLES
+5787 
-5794 DVVVVQVD
+5794 
-5802 INGTVYNA
+5802 
-5810 EKNADGVWFFTPGT
+5810 
-5824 PLADGSYTISVIASD
+5824 
-5839 AAGNQ
+5839 
-5844 KNSLPITVTI
+5844 
-5854 DSTLTVPEIALAAG
+5854 
-5868 EDNGASDSDN
+5868 
-5878 VTNHTQPKFTLQHID
+5878 
-5893 ADVTGVT
+5893 
-5900 VNVTHNG
+5900 
-5907 VTDIYQ
+5907 
-5913 ATQGADGWTF
+5913 
-5923 TPPAAWNDGNYTL
+5923 
-5936 SVTVV
+5936 
-5941 DRAGNSQQ
+5941 
-5949 SASLAVTVDSTV
+5949 
-5961 TVTADSQHDDAS
+5961 
-5973 DDATATAVTPP
+5973 
-5984 ESETVN
+5984 
-5990 AESATHLRTEPSA
+5990 
-6003 AEESVVKVTAYSITL
+6003 
-6018 LNADSGDEIDRSISQ
+6018 
-6033 TPSFEI
+6033 
-6039 SVPENIVNVSIM
+6039 
-6051 FEGEE
+6051 
-6056 FTLPITNQK
+6056 
-6065 AIFEVP
+6065 
-6071 LSLEDGEYTM
+6071 
-6081 DVKFIDKDNDFLI
+6081 
-6094 KEKTFSV
+6094 
-6101 DHSSADIVNAMN
+6101 
-6113 VRGKTEDDI
+6113 
-6122 NDSPSTSSVGHNNN
+6122 
-6136 GAIDVFAVNEVTLP
+6136 
-6150 VDNQEEHA
+6150 

>member
-30 VSLSGPDMNITTPR
+30 VSLSGPDMNITTPH

-538 ETTNDSGIVGDN
+538 ETTDDSGIVGDN

-595 SDSVEGINNLTF
+595 SDSVEGVNNLTF

-627 IAPVPPTVSLE
+627 VAPVPPTVSLE
-638 DYVVLPNGIIL
+638 DFVVLPNGIIL

-1029 SPDSDSGISD
+1029 SPDSDSGIAD

-1109 KANSAIF
+1109 KANSAVF

-1356 DDDAVRVTVSVE
+1356 DDDAVLVTVSVE

-1383 GWTFTPPTSWA
+1383 GWSFTPTGAWA

-1436 GIPDD
+1436 GIPND

-1479 TPGVWDYIWPDDVAD
+1479 TPGAWDYIWPDDVAD

-1503 TDEAGNKATQT
+1503 TDKAGNKTTQE

-2128 DNTDD
+2128 DSTDD
-2133 SGTKGDHL
+2133 SGTKGDNL

-2319 TTLST
+2319 TTLSV
-2324 PVIVLDSAD
+2324 PVIVLNSAD
-2333 DSGVHGDNMTNH
+2333 DTGVQGDNMTNS

-2372 TTFDATKDAG
+2372 TTFDATKGVG
-2382 GWTFTP
+2382 GWSFTP

-2451 VTVPT
+2451 VKVPT
-2456 DVNVVRL
+2456 DVN
-2463 SIDGGKTWFNA
+2463 
-2474 TQSATPGVW
+2474 
-2483 DYIWPD
+2483 
-2489 DVADGGYTLTVE
+2489 E
-2501 ATDEAGNKA
+2501 
-2510 TQTLD
+2510 
-2515 FTIDT
+2515 
-2520 TLSVPT
+2520 
-2526 LSLDSADDSGIAGD
+2526 
-2540 NITNVKTPGFTLNN
+2540 
-2554 IDTDV
+2554 
-2559 SRVIVEVMHNGIKQ
+2559 
-2573 EVPLVQ
+2573 
-2579 TGGQWRFAPTSDW
+2579 
-2592 ADGDY
+2592 
-2597 ILTVKVEDRA
+2597 
-2607 GNVKQSA
+2607 
-2614 PLTVTVDT
+2614 
-2622 HIAIDRIELVN
+2622 
-2633 DSGIPGDNLT
+2633 
-2643 NEARP
+2643 
-2648 HFQVT
+2648 
-2653 VPADVN
+2653 
-2659 GVRLSIDGGKTW
+2659 
-2671 FDATQSATSGVWDYT
+2671 
-2686 WLTNVANGPHT
+2686 
-2697 LMVEASD
+2697 
-2704 KAGNK
+2704 
-2709 TTQKLDFT
+2709 
-2717 IDTILSEPTITL
+2717 
-2729 DSADDSAAG
+2729 
-2738 DNITNVKMP
+2738 
-2747 GFTLGNIDADV
+2747 
-2758 TKVVV
+2758 
-2763 TVAHDG
+2763 
-2769 KNQQIELIKNG
+2769 
-2780 GVWRFTPGAAW
+2780 
-2791 TDGDYTLTVK
+2791 
-2801 VEDKAGNTNYSA
+2801 
-2813 PLTVTI
+2813 
-2819 DTQTSIDRIELLNDT
+2819 
-2834 GIVGD
+2834 
-2839 NLTNEARPQFHITV
+2839 
-2853 PTDVNSVQLSLDGG
+2853 
-2867 INWVNATL
+2867 
-2875 TSDGVWEYI
+2875 
-2884 WPTDLVENTYTLT
+2884 
-2897 VKATDVAGNTA
+2897 
-2908 TETLNFI
+2908 
-2915 IDTTLSTPTIT
+2915 
-2926 LDSADDSGTANDNKT
+2926 
-2941 NVKTPGFIIGG
+2941 
-2952 IDSDVTQVVVQVMRD
+2952 
-2967 GHSEEVEL
+2967 
-2975 TQTNGQ
+2975 
-2981 WRFVPGS
+2981 
-2988 AWTDGDYTLTVT
+2988 
-3000 VKDEA
+3000 
-3005 GNIRHSAPLTVT
+3005 
-3017 IDTQI
+3017 
-3022 TIDHIELVND
+3022 
-3032 SGIPDDNLTNNVRPH
+3032 
-3047 FQVTVPTDVNVVR
+3047 VR

-3104 GNKTTQQLDF
+3104 GNQTTQKLDF
-3114 IIDTLLSEPTIVLD
+3114 IIDTMLSEPTIVLD
-3128 NTDDSGTKG
+3128 STDDSGTKG
-3137 DNLTNVNKPTFL
+3137 DNLTNANKPTFI

-3162 EVQHGG
+3162 EVQYGG

-3320 STPTIAM
+3320 STPTITM

-3353 DADAHSVILRITQG
+3353 DSDAQSVILRITQG

-3404 AGNVRQSTPLVVTVD
+3404 AGNVRQSTPLIVTVD

-3467 NWVSATQGIEGV
+3467 NWVSAAQGIEGV

-3624 RIELVND
+3624 HIELVND

-3715 DITLLTPT
+3715 DITLMTPT

-3778 ADGWRY
+3778 ANGWRY

-3842 TNHDRPVFDIHQVDS
+3842 TNHDRPVFDIRQVDS

-4309 RIEIDTQVQI
+4309 KIEIDTQVQI

-4531 TSVTTPRFVI
+4531 TSVTKPRFVI

-4556 GVSYS
+4556 GVSYP

-4897 DVTID
+4897 DLTID

-5297 LDDLITNHNKPVL
+5297 LDDLITSHNKPVL

-5378 STFIDNPAMVAGS
+5378 STFIDNPVMMAGS

-5398 DSITSQTRPTF
+5398 DSITSQTRPAF
-5409 SIFGE
+5409 SIYGE

-5472 TIDTF
+5472 TIDTL

-5537 NEKGHWQMP
+5537 NDKGHWQMP

-5582 IKVFTSELDDNKS
+5582 IQVFTSELDDNKS
-5595 SSKTEWWSNSDLITM
+5595 SSKTDWWSNSSTITM
-5610 RGTGEIGATVSL
+5610 RGMGEIGATVSL
-5622 IVAGVTLATAVVAAT
+5622 IVAGVTLATAVVAAN
-5637 GRWELSTDKLPE
+5637 GQWELSTDQLPE
-5649 GTYDISLVIED
+5649 GKYDITLSIED
-5660 SAGNRWEDVREIF
+5660 NAGNRKEEVHEIF

-5704 QLIITDSEGNTYTLT
+5704 QLIITDSNGNTYTLT

-5923 TPPAAWNDGNYTL
+5923 TPPAAWNDGTYTL

-5961 TVTADSQHDDAS
+5961 TVTADSQHNDAS

-5990 AESATHLRTEPSA
+5990 AESATHLRTVPSV
-6003 AEESVVKVTAYSITL
+6003 AEESVVKETAYSITL

-6039 SVPENIVNVSIM
+6039 SVPENIVNVSVM

-6081 DVKFIDKDNDFLI
+6081 DVKFIDKDDDFLI

-6113 VRGKTEDDI
+6113 ARGKAEDDI

>member
-30 VSLSGPDMNITTPR
+30 VSLSGPDMNITTPH

-110 NKKEEEELKKQLDDA
+110 NKKEEEELKKQLDEA

-441 DSSDSGIKNDNI
+441 DSSDSGIKNDSI

-538 ETTNDSGIVGDN
+538 ETTDDSGIVGDN

-595 SDSVEGINNLTF
+595 SDSVEGVNNLTF

-617 DFSFSYVIDT
+617 DFSFSYIIDT
-627 IAPVPPTVSLE
+627 VAPVPPTVSLE
-638 DYVVLPNGIIL
+638 DFVVLPNGIIL

-1059 ISVQVWDAMSDTQI
+1059 ISVQVWDAASDTQI

-1109 KANSAIF
+1109 KANSAVF

-1188 IPGNTWADGSYTLTV
+1188 TPGNTWADGSYTLTV

-1325 PVIVLDSADDTG
+1325 PVIVLNSADDTG
-1337 IQGDN
+1337 VQGDN

-1436 GIPDD
+1436 GIPND

-1468 GKTWFNATQSA
+1468 GKTWFNATQNA

-1503 TDEAGNKATQT
+1503 TDEAGNKTTQT

-1563 IVEVMHNG
+1563 TVEVMHNG

-1673 DATQSATSGVWDYT
+1673 DATQSATPGVWDYT

-1707 GNKTTQKLDFTID
+1707 GNKTTQKLDFIID
-1720 TILSEPTITL
+1720 TMLSEPTITL

-2012 APLTVTIDTQIT
+2012 APLTVTIDTQIA

-2033 SGIPDDNLTNNVR
+2033 SGIPDDNLTN
-2046 PHFQVTVPTD
+2046 
-2056 VNVVRLSI
+2056 
-2064 DGGKTWFN
+2064 
-2072 ATQSATPG
+2072 
-2080 VWDYTWLADVGEGK
+2080 
-2094 HTLTV
+2094 
-2099 EATDKAGNKTT
+2099 EA
-2110 QQLDFII
+2110 
-2117 DTLLSEPTIVL
+2117 
-2128 DNTDD
+2128 
-2133 SGTKGDHL
+2133 
-2141 TNVNK
+2141 
-2146 PTFLLGNIDADARYV
+2146 
-2161 TVEVQ
+2161 
-2166 HGGTKEVL
+2166 
-2174 TATKDATGN
+2174 
-2183 WSVTPTGTWADGDY
+2183 
-2197 TLTVRVE
+2197 
-2204 DEAGNEKHSA
+2204 
-2214 SLTVTVDTQI
+2214 
-2224 TIDVIELV
+2224 
-2232 NDNGIPG
+2232 
-2239 DNMTNDAHPQFR
+2239 
-2251 VTVPG
+2251 
-2256 DVNEVSLSI
+2256 
-2265 DGGVTWVKAT
+2265 
-2275 QSATP
+2275 
-2280 GVWNYT
+2280 
-2286 WPGTVP
+2286 
-2292 DGDYTLNVKA
+2292 
-2302 TDNAG
+2302 
-2307 NTVTETLHFTID
+2307 
-2319 TTLST
+2319 
-2324 PVIVLDSAD
+2324 
-2333 DSGVHGDNMTNH
+2333 
-2345 TQPTFALQHIDDDA
+2345 
-2359 VRVTVSVEHGGVT
+2359 
-2372 TTFDATKDAG
+2372 
-2382 GWTFTP
+2382 
-2388 TGAWA
+2388 
-2393 DGDYTLSVSV
+2393 
-2403 EDKAGNTSHSAS
+2403 
-2415 LTVTVDTQIAINNIE
+2415 
-2430 LVNDSGIPDDNL
+2430 
-2442 TNNVRPHFQ
+2442 
-2451 VTVPT
+2451 
-2456 DVNVVRL
+2456 
-2463 SIDGGKTWFNA
+2463 
-2474 TQSATPGVW
+2474 
-2483 DYIWPD
+2483 
-2489 DVADGGYTLTVE
+2489 
-2501 ATDEAGNKA
+2501 
-2510 TQTLD
+2510 
-2515 FTIDT
+2515 
-2520 TLSVPT
+2520 
-2526 LSLDSADDSGIAGD
+2526 
-2540 NITNVKTPGFTLNN
+2540 
-2554 IDTDV
+2554 
-2559 SRVIVEVMHNGIKQ
+2559 
-2573 EVPLVQ
+2573 
-2579 TGGQWRFAPTSDW
+2579 
-2592 ADGDY
+2592 
-2597 ILTVKVEDRA
+2597 
-2607 GNVKQSA
+2607 
-2614 PLTVTVDT
+2614 
-2622 HIAIDRIELVN
+2622 
-2633 DSGIPGDNLT
+2633 
-2643 NEARP
+2643 
-2648 HFQVT
+2648 
-2653 VPADVN
+2653 
-2659 GVRLSIDGGKTW
+2659 
-2671 FDATQSATSGVWDYT
+2671 
-2686 WLTNVANGPHT
+2686 
-2697 LMVEASD
+2697 
-2704 KAGNK
+2704 
-2709 TTQKLDFT
+2709 
-2717 IDTILSEPTITL
+2717 
-2729 DSADDSAAG
+2729 
-2738 DNITNVKMP
+2738 
-2747 GFTLGNIDADV
+2747 
-2758 TKVVV
+2758 
-2763 TVAHDG
+2763 
-2769 KNQQIELIKNG
+2769 
-2780 GVWRFTPGAAW
+2780 
-2791 TDGDYTLTVK
+2791 
-2801 VEDKAGNTNYSA
+2801 
-2813 PLTVTI
+2813 
-2819 DTQTSIDRIELLNDT
+2819 
-2834 GIVGD
+2834 
-2839 NLTNEARPQFHITV
+2839 
-2853 PTDVNSVQLSLDGG
+2853 
-2867 INWVNATL
+2867 
-2875 TSDGVWEYI
+2875 
-2884 WPTDLVENTYTLT
+2884 
-2897 VKATDVAGNTA
+2897 
-2908 TETLNFI
+2908 
-2915 IDTTLSTPTIT
+2915 
-2926 LDSADDSGTANDNKT
+2926 
-2941 NVKTPGFIIGG
+2941 
-2952 IDSDVTQVVVQVMRD
+2952 
-2967 GHSEEVEL
+2967 
-2975 TQTNGQ
+2975 
-2981 WRFVPGS
+2981 
-2988 AWTDGDYTLTVT
+2988 
-3000 VKDEA
+3000 
-3005 GNIRHSAPLTVT
+3005 
-3017 IDTQI
+3017 
-3022 TIDHIELVND
+3022 
-3032 SGIPDDNLTNNVRPH
+3032 RPH

-3175 TKGATGIWSVTP
+3175 TKDATGNWSVTPTGTWADGDYTLTVRVEDEAGNEKHSASLTVTVDTQITIDAIELVNDNGIPGDNMTNDAHPQFRVTVPGDVNEVSLSIDGGVTWVKATQSATPGVWNYTWPGTVPDGDYTLNVKATDNAGNTVTETLHFTIDTTLSTPVIVLDSADDTGIQGDNMTNRTQPTFNLQHIDDDAVRVTVSVEHGGVTTTFDATKGVGGWTFTPPTSWGAGDYTLSVSVEDKAGNTSHSASLTVTVDTQIAINNIELVNDSGIPDDNLTNNVRPQFQVKVPTDVNEVRLSIDGGKTWFNATQSATPGVWDYTWLADVGEGKHTLTVEATDKAGNQTTQKLDFIIDTLLSEPTIVLDSTDDSGTKGDNLTNANKPTFLLGNIDADARYVTVEVQHGSTKEVLTATKGATGIWSVTP

-3197 LTVRVEDDAGNV
+3197 LTVRVEDEAGNV

-3224 IDVIELVN
+3224 IDAIELVN

-3320 STPTIAM
+3320 STPTITM

-3353 DADAHSVILRITQG
+3353 DSDAQSVILRITQG

-3404 AGNVRQSTPLVVTVD
+3404 AGNVRQSTPLIVTVD

-3467 NWVSATQGIEGV
+3467 NWVSAAQGIEGV

-3490 GKHTLTVMVTDRA
+3490 GKHILTVMVTDRA

-3624 RIELVND
+3624 HIELVND

-3695 TVEVTD
+3695 IVEVTD
-3701 GAGNKMTETLNFTI
+3701 GAGNKMTGTLDFTI

-3746 VFVLGS
+3746 IFVLGS

-3842 TNHDRPVFDIHQVDS
+3842 TNHDRPVFDIRQVDS

-3958 VQVRVTLDGGA
+3958 IQVRVTLDGGA

-3996 LRVEATDEAGNI
+3996 LRVEATDQAGNI

-4190 QHTLLVDVTDIA
+4190 KHTLLVDVTDIA

-4309 RIEIDTQVQI
+4309 QIEIDTQVQI

-4531 TSVTTPRFVI
+4531 TSVTKPRFVI

-4556 GVSYS
+4556 GVSYP

-4616 PASDTGNSNSD
+4616 PASDTGSSNSD

-4660 LKQTITVGA
+4660 LKHTITVGA

-4720 PSIDDQHE
+4720 PSIDDQYE

-4736 KGFAEAFST
+4736 KGLAEAFST

-4834 LIGSTLPNTIVS
+4834 LVGNTLPNAIVS

-4971 ELTFKVEDVAGN
+4971 VLTFKVEDVAGN

-5079 NSQQKEILIEHDT
+5079 NSQQKDILIEHDT

-5297 LDDLITNHNKPVL
+5297 LDDLITSHNKPVL

-5373 VTIDT
+5373 VTVDT
-5378 STFIDNPAMVAGS
+5378 STFIDNPVMIAGS

-5398 DSITSQTRPTF
+5398 DSITSQTRPAF

-5537 NEKGHWQMP
+5537 NDKGHWQMP

-5582 IKVFTSELDDNKS
+5582 IQVFTSELDDNKS
-5595 SSKTEWWSNSDLITM
+5595 SSKTDWWSNSSTITM
-5610 RGTGEIGATVSL
+5610 RGMGEIGATVSL
-5622 IVAGVTLATAVVAAT
+5622 IVAGVTLATAVVAAN
-5637 GRWELSTDKLPE
+5637 GQWELSTDQLPE
-5649 GTYDISLVIED
+5649 GKYDITLSIED
-5660 SAGNRWEDVREIF
+5660 NAGNRKEEVHEIF

-5704 QLIITDSEGNTYTLT
+5704 QLIITDSNGNTYTLT

-5759 EVPVISLSPDSDSG
+5759 ETPVISLSPDSDSG

-5878 VTNHTQPKFTLQHID
+5878 VTNHNHTQPKFTLQHID

-5913 ATQGADGWTF
+5913 ATQDADGWTF
-5923 TPPAAWNDGNYTL
+5923 TPPAAWNDGTYTL

-5941 DRAGNSQQ
+5941 DRAGNSLQ
-5949 SASLAVTVDSTV
+5949 SASLEVTVDSTV
-5961 TVTADSQHDDAS
+5961 TVTADSQHDDEI

-5990 AESATHLRTEPSA
+5990 AESATHLRTVPSA
-6003 AEESVVKVTAYSITL
+6003 AEESVVKETAYSITL

-6039 SVPENIVNVSIM
+6039 SVPENIVNVSVM

-6081 DVKFIDKDNDFLI
+6081 DVKFIDKDDDFLI

-6113 VRGKTEDDI
+6113 ARGKTEDDI

>member
-429 TIAPEKPTIELD
+429 TIPPEKPTIELD

-638 DYVVLPNGIIL
+638 DFVVLPNGIIL

-1109 KANSAIF
+1109 KANSAVF

-1188 IPGNTWADGSYTLTV
+1188 TPGNTWTDGSYTLTV

-1213 YSAPLTVVI
+1213 YSTPLTVVI

-1383 GWTFTPPTSWA
+1383 GWSFTPTGAWA

-1436 GIPDD
+1436 GIPND

-1479 TPGVWDYIWPDDVAD
+1479 TPGAWDYIWPDDVAD

-1503 TDEAGNKATQT
+1503 TDKAGNKTTQE

-1637 IPGDNLTNE
+1637 IPDDNLTNE

-1937 NDNKTNVKT
+1937 NDNKTNIKT

-2012 APLTVTIDTQIT
+2012 APLTVTIDTQIA

-2033 SGIPDDNLTNNVR
+2033 SGIPNDNLTNEAR

-2128 DNTDD
+2128 DSTDD
-2133 SGTKGDHL
+2133 SGTKGDNL

-2333 DSGVHGDNMTNH
+2333 DTGIQGDNMTNS
-2345 TQPTFALQHIDDDA
+2345 TQPTFNLQHIDDDA

-2372 TTFDATKDAG
+2372 TTFDATKGTG

-2388 TGAWA
+2388 PTSWGA
-2393 DGDYTLSVSV
+2393 GDYTLSVSV

-2451 VTVPT
+2451 VKVPT
-2456 DVNVVRL
+2456 DVN
-2463 SIDGGKTWFNA
+2463 
-2474 TQSATPGVW
+2474 
-2483 DYIWPD
+2483 
-2489 DVADGGYTLTVE
+2489 E
-2501 ATDEAGNKA
+2501 
-2510 TQTLD
+2510 
-2515 FTIDT
+2515 
-2520 TLSVPT
+2520 
-2526 LSLDSADDSGIAGD
+2526 
-2540 NITNVKTPGFTLNN
+2540 
-2554 IDTDV
+2554 
-2559 SRVIVEVMHNGIKQ
+2559 
-2573 EVPLVQ
+2573 
-2579 TGGQWRFAPTSDW
+2579 
-2592 ADGDY
+2592 
-2597 ILTVKVEDRA
+2597 
-2607 GNVKQSA
+2607 
-2614 PLTVTVDT
+2614 
-2622 HIAIDRIELVN
+2622 
-2633 DSGIPGDNLT
+2633 
-2643 NEARP
+2643 
-2648 HFQVT
+2648 
-2653 VPADVN
+2653 
-2659 GVRLSIDGGKTW
+2659 
-2671 FDATQSATSGVWDYT
+2671 
-2686 WLTNVANGPHT
+2686 
-2697 LMVEASD
+2697 
-2704 KAGNK
+2704 
-2709 TTQKLDFT
+2709 
-2717 IDTILSEPTITL
+2717 
-2729 DSADDSAAG
+2729 
-2738 DNITNVKMP
+2738 
-2747 GFTLGNIDADV
+2747 
-2758 TKVVV
+2758 
-2763 TVAHDG
+2763 
-2769 KNQQIELIKNG
+2769 
-2780 GVWRFTPGAAW
+2780 
-2791 TDGDYTLTVK
+2791 
-2801 VEDKAGNTNYSA
+2801 
-2813 PLTVTI
+2813 
-2819 DTQTSIDRIELLNDT
+2819 
-2834 GIVGD
+2834 
-2839 NLTNEARPQFHITV
+2839 
-2853 PTDVNSVQLSLDGG
+2853 
-2867 INWVNATL
+2867 
-2875 TSDGVWEYI
+2875 
-2884 WPTDLVENTYTLT
+2884 
-2897 VKATDVAGNTA
+2897 
-2908 TETLNFI
+2908 
-2915 IDTTLSTPTIT
+2915 
-2926 LDSADDSGTANDNKT
+2926 
-2941 NVKTPGFIIGG
+2941 
-2952 IDSDVTQVVVQVMRD
+2952 
-2967 GHSEEVEL
+2967 
-2975 TQTNGQ
+2975 
-2981 WRFVPGS
+2981 
-2988 AWTDGDYTLTVT
+2988 
-3000 VKDEA
+3000 
-3005 GNIRHSAPLTVT
+3005 
-3017 IDTQI
+3017 
-3022 TIDHIELVND
+3022 
-3032 SGIPDDNLTNNVRPH
+3032 
-3047 FQVTVPTDVNVVR
+3047 VR

-3104 GNKTTQQLDF
+3104 GNQTTQKLDF

-3128 NTDDSGTKG
+3128 STDDSGTKG
-3137 DNLTNVNKPTFL
+3137 DNLTNANKPTFL

-3197 LTVRVEDDAGNV
+3197 LTVRVEDEAGNV

-3275 GTAGIWDYTWPKDVT
+3275 GTAGTWDYTWPKDVT

-3353 DADAHSVILRITQG
+3353 DSDAQSVILRITQG

-3404 AGNVRQSTPLVVTVD
+3404 AGNVRQSTPLIVTVD

-3467 NWVSATQGIEGV
+3467 NWVSAAQGIEGV

-3490 GKHTLTVMVTDRA
+3490 GKHILTVMVTDRA

-3624 RIELVND
+3624 HIELVND

-3695 TVEVTD
+3695 IVEVTD
-3701 GAGNKMTETLNFTI
+3701 GAGNKMTGTLDFTI

-3842 TNHDRPVFDIHQVDS
+3842 TNHDRPVFDIRQVDS

-4190 QHTLLVDVTDIA
+4190 KHTLLVDVTDIA

-4309 RIEIDTQVQI
+4309 QIEIDTQVQI

-4483 YKIEIVAEDIAGN
+4483 YKIEVVAEDIAGN

-4531 TSVTTPRFVI
+4531 TSVTKPRFVI

-4556 GVSYS
+4556 GVSYP

-4660 LKQTITVGA
+4660 LKHTITVGA

-4971 ELTFKVEDVAGN
+4971 VLTFKVEDVAGN

-5079 NSQQKEILIEHDT
+5079 NSQQKDILIEHDT

-5297 LDDLITNHNKPVL
+5297 LDDLITSHNKPVL

-5527 NGLNVGEVWV
+5527 NGLNVGEVWA
-5537 NEKGHWQMP
+5537 NDKGHWQMP

-5555 QLDIT
+5555 QLDIN

-5582 IKVFTSELDDNKS
+5582 IQVFTSELDDNKS
-5595 SSKTEWWSNSDLITM
+5595 SSKTDWWSNSSTITM
-5610 RGTGEIGATVSL
+5610 RGMGEIGATVSL
-5622 IVAGVTLATAVVAAT
+5622 IVAGVTLATAVVAAN
-5637 GRWELSTDKLPE
+5637 GKWELSTDQLPE
-5649 GTYDISLVIED
+5649 GKYDITLSIED
-5660 SAGNRWEDVREIF
+5660 NAGNRKEEVHEIF

-5704 QLIITDSEGNTYTLT
+5704 QLIITDSNGNTYTLT

-5907 VTDIYQ
+5907 VTDTYQ

-5923 TPPAAWNDGNYTL
+5923 TPPAAWNDGTYTL

-5949 SASLAVTVDSTV
+5949 SALLEVTVDSTL
-5961 TVTADSQHDDAS
+5961 TVPEIALAAGEDNGAS
-5973 DDATATAVTPP
+5973 DSD
-5984 ESETVN
+5984 
-5990 AESATHLRTEPSA
+5990 
-6003 AEESVVKVTAYSITL
+6003 
-6018 LNADSGDEIDRSISQ
+6018 
-6033 TPSFEI
+6033 
-6039 SVPENIVNVSIM
+6039 
-6051 FEGEE
+6051 
-6056 FTLPITNQK
+6056 
-6065 AIFEVP
+6065 
-6071 LSLEDGEYTM
+6071 
-6081 DVKFIDKDNDFLI
+6081 
-6094 KEKTFSV
+6094 
-6101 DHSSADIVNAMN
+6101 
-6113 VRGKTEDDI
+6113 
-6122 NDSPSTSSVGHNNN
+6122 
-6136 GAIDVFAVNEVTLP
+6136 
-6150 VDNQEEHA
+6150 

>member
-343 PESSVSGHKGLT
+343 PESSVSGQKGLT

-429 TIAPEKPTIELD
+429 TIPPEKPTIELD

-638 DYVVLPNGIIL
+638 DFVVLPNGIIL

-1029 SPDSDSGISD
+1029 SPDSDSGIAD

-1109 KANSAIF
+1109 KANSAVF

-1373 TTFDATKGTG
+1373 TTFDATKDAG
-1383 GWTFTPPTSWA
+1383 GWTFTPTGAWA

-1436 GIPDD
+1436 GIPND

-1479 TPGVWDYIWPDDVAD
+1479 TTGVWDYIWPDDVAD

-1542 ITNVKTPGFT
+1542 ITSVKTPGFT

-1637 IPGDNLTNE
+1637 IPDDNLTNE

-1695 PHTLMVEASDKA
+1695 PHTLMVEATDKA
-1707 GNKTTQKLDFTID
+1707 GNKTTQKLDFIID
-1720 TILSEPTITL
+1720 TLLSEPTITL

-2012 APLTVTIDTQIT
+2012 APLTVTIDTQIA

-2099 EATDKAGNKTT
+2099 EATDKAGNNTT

-2128 DNTDD
+2128 DSTDD

-2333 DSGVHGDNMTNH
+2333 DTGIQGDNMTNR
-2345 TQPTFALQHIDDDA
+2345 TQPTFNLQHIDDDA

-2483 DYIWPD
+2483 DY
-2489 DVADGGYTLTVE
+2489 
-2501 ATDEAGNKA
+2501 
-2510 TQTLD
+2510 
-2515 FTIDT
+2515 
-2520 TLSVPT
+2520 
-2526 LSLDSADDSGIAGD
+2526 
-2540 NITNVKTPGFTLNN
+2540 
-2554 IDTDV
+2554 
-2559 SRVIVEVMHNGIKQ
+2559 
-2573 EVPLVQ
+2573 
-2579 TGGQWRFAPTSDW
+2579 
-2592 ADGDY
+2592 
-2597 ILTVKVEDRA
+2597 
-2607 GNVKQSA
+2607 
-2614 PLTVTVDT
+2614 
-2622 HIAIDRIELVN
+2622 
-2633 DSGIPGDNLT
+2633 
-2643 NEARP
+2643 
-2648 HFQVT
+2648 
-2653 VPADVN
+2653 
-2659 GVRLSIDGGKTW
+2659 
-2671 FDATQSATSGVWDYT
+2671 
-2686 WLTNVANGPHT
+2686 
-2697 LMVEASD
+2697 
-2704 KAGNK
+2704 
-2709 TTQKLDFT
+2709 
-2717 IDTILSEPTITL
+2717 
-2729 DSADDSAAG
+2729 
-2738 DNITNVKMP
+2738 
-2747 GFTLGNIDADV
+2747 
-2758 TKVVV
+2758 
-2763 TVAHDG
+2763 
-2769 KNQQIELIKNG
+2769 
-2780 GVWRFTPGAAW
+2780 
-2791 TDGDYTLTVK
+2791 
-2801 VEDKAGNTNYSA
+2801 
-2813 PLTVTI
+2813 
-2819 DTQTSIDRIELLNDT
+2819 
-2834 GIVGD
+2834 
-2839 NLTNEARPQFHITV
+2839 
-2853 PTDVNSVQLSLDGG
+2853 
-2867 INWVNATL
+2867 
-2875 TSDGVWEYI
+2875 
-2884 WPTDLVENTYTLT
+2884 
-2897 VKATDVAGNTA
+2897 
-2908 TETLNFI
+2908 
-2915 IDTTLSTPTIT
+2915 
-2926 LDSADDSGTANDNKT
+2926 
-2941 NVKTPGFIIGG
+2941 
-2952 IDSDVTQVVVQVMRD
+2952 
-2967 GHSEEVEL
+2967 
-2975 TQTNGQ
+2975 
-2981 WRFVPGS
+2981 
-2988 AWTDGDYTLTVT
+2988 
-3000 VKDEA
+3000 
-3005 GNIRHSAPLTVT
+3005 
-3017 IDTQI
+3017 
-3022 TIDHIELVND
+3022 
-3032 SGIPDDNLTNNVRPH
+3032 
-3047 FQVTVPTDVNVVR
+3047 
-3060 LSIDGGKTWFNATQS
+3060 
-3075 ATPGV
+3075 
-3080 WDYTWLA
+3080 TWLA

-3104 GNKTTQQLDF
+3104 GNQTTQQLDF
-3114 IIDTLLSEPTIVLD
+3114 IIDTMLSEPTIVLD

-3397 TVEVTDN
+3397 TVEVQDN

-3512 FFIDTRLSTPTIAL
+3512 FFIDTRLSTPTIEL

-3935 GVQNDQLTNVAKP
+3935 GVQNDQLTNVTKP

-4556 GVSYS
+4556 GVSYP

-4820 GALGDFT
+4820 GTLGDFT

-5324 DEKIVANVLVLEDG
+5324 DEKIVANVLVLEDR

-5537 NEKGHWQMP
+5537 NDKGHWQMP

-5582 IKVFTSELDDNKS
+5582 IQVFTSELDDNKS
-5595 SSKTEWWSNSDLITM
+5595 SSKTDWWSNSSTITM
-5610 RGTGEIGATVSL
+5610 RGMGEIGATVSL
-5622 IVAGVTLATAVVAAT
+5622 IVAGVTLATAVVAAN
-5637 GRWELSTDKLPE
+5637 GQWELSTDQLPE
-5649 GTYDISLVIED
+5649 GKYDITLSIED
-5660 SAGNRWEDVREIF
+5660 NAGNRKEEVHEIF

-5704 QLIITDSEGNTYTLT
+5704 QLIITDSNGNTYTLT

-5923 TPPAAWNDGNYTL
+5923 TPPAAWNDGTYTL

-5961 TVTADSQHDDAS
+5961 TVTADSQHNDAS

-5990 AESATHLRTEPSA
+5990 AESATHLRTVPSV
-6003 AEESVVKVTAYSITL
+6003 AEESVVKETAYSITL

-6039 SVPENIVNVSIM
+6039 SVPENIVNVSVM

-6081 DVKFIDKDNDFLI
+6081 DVKFIDKDDDFLI

-6113 VRGKTEDDI
+6113 ARGKTEDDI

>member
-30 VSLSGPDMNITTPR
+30 VSLSGPDMNITTPH

-110 NKKEEEELKKQLDDA
+110 NKKEEEELKKQLDEA

-441 DSSDSGIKNDNI
+441 DSSDSGIKNDSI

-538 ETTNDSGIVGDN
+538 ETTDDSGIVGDN

-595 SDSVEGINNLTF
+595 SDSVEGVNNLTF

-627 IAPVPPTVSLE
+627 VAPVPPTVSLE
-638 DYVVLPNGIIL
+638 DFVVLPNGIIL

-1059 ISVQVWDAMSDTQI
+1059 ISVQVWDAASDTQI

-1109 KANSAIF
+1109 KANSAVF

-1188 IPGNTWADGSYTLTV
+1188 TPGNTWADGSYTLTV

-1325 PVIVLDSADDTG
+1325 PVIVLNSADDTG
-1337 IQGDN
+1337 VQGDN

-1373 TTFDATKGTG
+1373 TTFDATKGVG
-1383 GWTFTPPTSWA
+1383 GWSFTPPTSWGA
-1394 DGDYTLSVSVEDKA
+1394 GDYTLSVSVEDKA

-1436 GIPDD
+1436 GIPND

-1468 GKTWFNATQSA
+1468 GKTWFNATQNA

-1503 TDEAGNKATQT
+1503 TDEAGNKTTQT

-1563 IVEVMHNG
+1563 TVEVMHNG

-1707 GNKTTQKLDFTID
+1707 GNKTTQKLDFIID
-1720 TILSEPTITL
+1720 TMLSEPTITL

-1875 LTSDGVWEYI
+1875 LTPDGVWEYI

-2012 APLTVTIDTQIT
+2012 APLTVTIDTQIA

-2056 VNVVRLSI
+2056 VNEVRLSI

-2099 EATDKAGNKTT
+2099 EATDKAGNQTT
-2110 QQLDFII
+2110 QKLDFII

-2133 SGTKGDHL
+2133 SGIKGDNL
-2141 TNVNK
+2141 TNANK

-2166 HGGTKEVL
+2166 HG
-2174 TATKDATGN
+2174 
-2183 WSVTPTGTWADGDY
+2183 S
-2197 TLTVRVE
+2197 
-2204 DEAGNEKHSA
+2204 
-2214 SLTVTVDTQI
+2214 
-2224 TIDVIELV
+2224 
-2232 NDNGIPG
+2232 
-2239 DNMTNDAHPQFR
+2239 
-2251 VTVPG
+2251 
-2256 DVNEVSLSI
+2256 
-2265 DGGVTWVKAT
+2265 
-2275 QSATP
+2275 
-2280 GVWNYT
+2280 
-2286 WPGTVP
+2286 
-2292 DGDYTLNVKA
+2292 
-2302 TDNAG
+2302 
-2307 NTVTETLHFTID
+2307 
-2319 TTLST
+2319 
-2324 PVIVLDSAD
+2324 
-2333 DSGVHGDNMTNH
+2333 
-2345 TQPTFALQHIDDDA
+2345 
-2359 VRVTVSVEHGGVT
+2359 
-2372 TTFDATKDAG
+2372 
-2382 GWTFTP
+2382 
-2388 TGAWA
+2388 
-2393 DGDYTLSVSV
+2393 
-2403 EDKAGNTSHSAS
+2403 
-2415 LTVTVDTQIAINNIE
+2415 
-2430 LVNDSGIPDDNL
+2430 
-2442 TNNVRPHFQ
+2442 
-2451 VTVPT
+2451 
-2456 DVNVVRL
+2456 
-2463 SIDGGKTWFNA
+2463 
-2474 TQSATPGVW
+2474 
-2483 DYIWPD
+2483 
-2489 DVADGGYTLTVE
+2489 
-2501 ATDEAGNKA
+2501 
-2510 TQTLD
+2510 
-2515 FTIDT
+2515 
-2520 TLSVPT
+2520 
-2526 LSLDSADDSGIAGD
+2526 
-2540 NITNVKTPGFTLNN
+2540 
-2554 IDTDV
+2554 
-2559 SRVIVEVMHNGIKQ
+2559 
-2573 EVPLVQ
+2573 
-2579 TGGQWRFAPTSDW
+2579 
-2592 ADGDY
+2592 
-2597 ILTVKVEDRA
+2597 
-2607 GNVKQSA
+2607 
-2614 PLTVTVDT
+2614 
-2622 HIAIDRIELVN
+2622 
-2633 DSGIPGDNLT
+2633 
-2643 NEARP
+2643 
-2648 HFQVT
+2648 
-2653 VPADVN
+2653 
-2659 GVRLSIDGGKTW
+2659 
-2671 FDATQSATSGVWDYT
+2671 
-2686 WLTNVANGPHT
+2686 
-2697 LMVEASD
+2697 
-2704 KAGNK
+2704 
-2709 TTQKLDFT
+2709 
-2717 IDTILSEPTITL
+2717 
-2729 DSADDSAAG
+2729 
-2738 DNITNVKMP
+2738 
-2747 GFTLGNIDADV
+2747 
-2758 TKVVV
+2758 
-2763 TVAHDG
+2763 
-2769 KNQQIELIKNG
+2769 
-2780 GVWRFTPGAAW
+2780 
-2791 TDGDYTLTVK
+2791 
-2801 VEDKAGNTNYSA
+2801 
-2813 PLTVTI
+2813 
-2819 DTQTSIDRIELLNDT
+2819 
-2834 GIVGD
+2834 
-2839 NLTNEARPQFHITV
+2839 
-2853 PTDVNSVQLSLDGG
+2853 
-2867 INWVNATL
+2867 
-2875 TSDGVWEYI
+2875 
-2884 WPTDLVENTYTLT
+2884 
-2897 VKATDVAGNTA
+2897 
-2908 TETLNFI
+2908 
-2915 IDTTLSTPTIT
+2915 
-2926 LDSADDSGTANDNKT
+2926 
-2941 NVKTPGFIIGG
+2941 
-2952 IDSDVTQVVVQVMRD
+2952 
-2967 GHSEEVEL
+2967 
-2975 TQTNGQ
+2975 
-2981 WRFVPGS
+2981 
-2988 AWTDGDYTLTVT
+2988 
-3000 VKDEA
+3000 
-3005 GNIRHSAPLTVT
+3005 
-3017 IDTQI
+3017 
-3022 TIDHIELVND
+3022 
-3032 SGIPDDNLTNNVRPH
+3032 
-3047 FQVTVPTDVNVVR
+3047 
-3060 LSIDGGKTWFNATQS
+3060 
-3075 ATPGV
+3075 
-3080 WDYTWLA
+3080 
-3087 DVGEGKHTLT
+3087 
-3097 VEATDKA
+3097 
-3104 GNKTTQQLDF
+3104 
-3114 IIDTLLSEPTIVLD
+3114 
-3128 NTDDSGTKG
+3128 
-3137 DNLTNVNKPTFL
+3137 
-3149 LGNIDADARYVTV
+3149 
-3162 EVQHGG
+3162 

-3197 LTVRVEDDAGNV
+3197 LTVRVEDEAGNV

-3320 STPTIAM
+3320 STPTITM

-3353 DADAHSVILRITQG
+3353 DSDAQSVILRITQG

-3404 AGNVRQSTPLVVTVD
+3404 AGNVRQSTPLIVTVD

-3467 NWVSATQGIEGV
+3467 NWVSAAQGIEGV

-3624 RIELVND
+3624 HIELVND
-3631 SGVPGDNVTKH
+3631 SGVPGDNITKH

-3695 TVEVTD
+3695 IVEVTD
-3701 GAGNKMTETLNFTI
+3701 GAGNKMTGTLDFTI

-3746 VFVLGS
+3746 IFVLGS

-3842 TNHDRPVFDIHQVDS
+3842 TNHDRPVFDIRQVDS

-3910 KESAPF
+3910 KESAPL

-3958 VQVRVTLDGGA
+3958 IQVRVTLDGGA

-4190 QHTLLVDVTDIA
+4190 KHTLLVDVTDIA

-4309 RIEIDTQVQI
+4309 QIEIDTQVQI

-4531 TSVTTPRFVI
+4531 TSVTKPRFVI

-4556 GVSYS
+4556 GVSYP

-4616 PASDTGNSNSD
+4616 PASDTGSSNSD

-4660 LKQTITVGA
+4660 LKHTITVGA

-4720 PSIDDQHE
+4720 PSIDDQYE

-4736 KGFAEAFST
+4736 KGLAEAFST

-4834 LIGSTLPNTIVS
+4834 LVGNTLPNAIVS

-4971 ELTFKVEDVAGN
+4971 VLTFKVEDVAGN

-5079 NSQQKEILIEHDT
+5079 NSQQKDILIEHDT

-5297 LDDLITNHNKPVL
+5297 LDDLITSHNKPVL

-5378 STFIDNPAMVAGS
+5378 STFIDNPVMMAGS

-5398 DSITSQTRPTF
+5398 DSITSQTRPAF
-5409 SIFGE
+5409 SIYGE

-5537 NEKGHWQMP
+5537 NDKGHWQMP

-5582 IKVFTSELDDNKS
+5582 IQVFTSELDDNKS
-5595 SSKTEWWSNSDLITM
+5595 SSKTDWWSNSSTITM
-5610 RGTGEIGATVSL
+5610 RGMGEIGATVSL
-5622 IVAGVTLATAVVAAT
+5622 IVAGVTLATAVVAAN
-5637 GRWELSTDKLPE
+5637 GQWELSTDQLPE
-5649 GTYDISLVIED
+5649 GKYDITLSIED
-5660 SAGNRWEDVREIF
+5660 NAGNRKEEVHEIF

-5704 QLIITDSEGNTYTLT
+5704 QLIITDSNGNTYTLT

-5759 EVPVISLSPDSDSG
+5759 ETPVISLSPDSDSG
-5773 TVGDNITRDKQPTF
+5773 TVGDNITRDNQPTF

-5868 EDNGASDSDN
+5868 EGNGASDSDN
-5878 VTNHTQPKFTLQHID
+5878 VTNHNHTQPKFTLQHID

-5923 TPPAAWNDGNYTL
+5923 TPPAAWNDGTYTL

-5941 DRAGNSQQ
+5941 DRAGNSLQ
-5949 SASLAVTVDSTV
+5949 SASLEVTVDSTV

-5973 DDATATAVTPP
+5973 DDATPTAVTPP

-5990 AESATHLRTEPSA
+5990 AESATHLRTVPSA
-6003 AEESVVKVTAYSITL
+6003 AEESVVKETAYSITL

-6039 SVPENIVNVSIM
+6039 SVPENIVNVSVM

-6081 DVKFIDKDNDFLI
+6081 DVKFLDKDDDFLI

-6113 VRGKTEDDI
+6113 ARGKTEDDI

-6136 GAIDVFAVNEVTLP
+6136 GAIEVFAVNEVTLP

>member
-110 NKKEEEELKKQLDDA
+110 NKKEEEELKKQLDEA

-160 KQIEEML
+160 KQMEEML
-167 QNFLADNVA
+167 QEFLADNVA

-441 DSSDSGIKNDNI
+441 DSSDSGIKNDSI

-538 ETTNDSGIVGDN
+538 ETTDDSGIVGDN

-595 SDSVEGINNLTF
+595 SDSVEGVNNLTF

-627 IAPVPPTVSLE
+627 VAPVPPTVSLE
-638 DYVVLPNGIIL
+638 DFVVLPNGIIL

-1020 AISIPIVSL
+1020 AISIAIVSL
-1029 SPDSDSGISD
+1029 SPDSDSGIAD

-1109 KANSAIF
+1109 KANSAVF

-1188 IPGNTWADGSYTLTV
+1188 TPGNTWADGSYTLTV

-1383 GWTFTPPTSWA
+1383 GWSFTPTGAWA

-1436 GIPDD
+1436 GIPND

-1479 TPGVWDYIWPDDVAD
+1479 TPGAWDYIWPDDVAD

-1503 TDEAGNKATQT
+1503 TDKAGNKTTQE

-1563 IVEVMHNG
+1563 TVEVMHNG

-1673 DATQSATSGVWDYT
+1673 DATQSATPGVWDYT

-1707 GNKTTQKLDFTID
+1707 GNKTTQKLDFIID
-1720 TILSEPTITL
+1720 TMLSEPTITL

-2012 APLTVTIDTQIT
+2012 APLTVTIDTQIA

-2033 SGIPDDNLTNNVR
+2033 SGIPDDNLTN
-2046 PHFQVTVPTD
+2046 
-2056 VNVVRLSI
+2056 
-2064 DGGKTWFN
+2064 
-2072 ATQSATPG
+2072 
-2080 VWDYTWLADVGEGK
+2080 
-2094 HTLTV
+2094 
-2099 EATDKAGNKTT
+2099 EA
-2110 QQLDFII
+2110 
-2117 DTLLSEPTIVL
+2117 
-2128 DNTDD
+2128 
-2133 SGTKGDHL
+2133 
-2141 TNVNK
+2141 
-2146 PTFLLGNIDADARYV
+2146 
-2161 TVEVQ
+2161 
-2166 HGGTKEVL
+2166 
-2174 TATKDATGN
+2174 
-2183 WSVTPTGTWADGDY
+2183 
-2197 TLTVRVE
+2197 
-2204 DEAGNEKHSA
+2204 
-2214 SLTVTVDTQI
+2214 
-2224 TIDVIELV
+2224 
-2232 NDNGIPG
+2232 
-2239 DNMTNDAHPQFR
+2239 
-2251 VTVPG
+2251 
-2256 DVNEVSLSI
+2256 
-2265 DGGVTWVKAT
+2265 
-2275 QSATP
+2275 
-2280 GVWNYT
+2280 
-2286 WPGTVP
+2286 
-2292 DGDYTLNVKA
+2292 
-2302 TDNAG
+2302 
-2307 NTVTETLHFTID
+2307 
-2319 TTLST
+2319 
-2324 PVIVLDSAD
+2324 
-2333 DSGVHGDNMTNH
+2333 
-2345 TQPTFALQHIDDDA
+2345 
-2359 VRVTVSVEHGGVT
+2359 
-2372 TTFDATKDAG
+2372 
-2382 GWTFTP
+2382 
-2388 TGAWA
+2388 
-2393 DGDYTLSVSV
+2393 
-2403 EDKAGNTSHSAS
+2403 
-2415 LTVTVDTQIAINNIE
+2415 
-2430 LVNDSGIPDDNL
+2430 
-2442 TNNVRPHFQ
+2442 
-2451 VTVPT
+2451 
-2456 DVNVVRL
+2456 
-2463 SIDGGKTWFNA
+2463 
-2474 TQSATPGVW
+2474 
-2483 DYIWPD
+2483 
-2489 DVADGGYTLTVE
+2489 
-2501 ATDEAGNKA
+2501 
-2510 TQTLD
+2510 
-2515 FTIDT
+2515 
-2520 TLSVPT
+2520 
-2526 LSLDSADDSGIAGD
+2526 
-2540 NITNVKTPGFTLNN
+2540 
-2554 IDTDV
+2554 
-2559 SRVIVEVMHNGIKQ
+2559 
-2573 EVPLVQ
+2573 
-2579 TGGQWRFAPTSDW
+2579 
-2592 ADGDY
+2592 
-2597 ILTVKVEDRA
+2597 
-2607 GNVKQSA
+2607 
-2614 PLTVTVDT
+2614 
-2622 HIAIDRIELVN
+2622 
-2633 DSGIPGDNLT
+2633 
-2643 NEARP
+2643 
-2648 HFQVT
+2648 
-2653 VPADVN
+2653 
-2659 GVRLSIDGGKTW
+2659 
-2671 FDATQSATSGVWDYT
+2671 
-2686 WLTNVANGPHT
+2686 
-2697 LMVEASD
+2697 
-2704 KAGNK
+2704 
-2709 TTQKLDFT
+2709 
-2717 IDTILSEPTITL
+2717 
-2729 DSADDSAAG
+2729 
-2738 DNITNVKMP
+2738 
-2747 GFTLGNIDADV
+2747 
-2758 TKVVV
+2758 
-2763 TVAHDG
+2763 
-2769 KNQQIELIKNG
+2769 
-2780 GVWRFTPGAAW
+2780 
-2791 TDGDYTLTVK
+2791 
-2801 VEDKAGNTNYSA
+2801 
-2813 PLTVTI
+2813 
-2819 DTQTSIDRIELLNDT
+2819 
-2834 GIVGD
+2834 
-2839 NLTNEARPQFHITV
+2839 
-2853 PTDVNSVQLSLDGG
+2853 
-2867 INWVNATL
+2867 
-2875 TSDGVWEYI
+2875 
-2884 WPTDLVENTYTLT
+2884 
-2897 VKATDVAGNTA
+2897 
-2908 TETLNFI
+2908 
-2915 IDTTLSTPTIT
+2915 
-2926 LDSADDSGTANDNKT
+2926 
-2941 NVKTPGFIIGG
+2941 
-2952 IDSDVTQVVVQVMRD
+2952 
-2967 GHSEEVEL
+2967 
-2975 TQTNGQ
+2975 
-2981 WRFVPGS
+2981 
-2988 AWTDGDYTLTVT
+2988 
-3000 VKDEA
+3000 
-3005 GNIRHSAPLTVT
+3005 
-3017 IDTQI
+3017 
-3022 TIDHIELVND
+3022 
-3032 SGIPDDNLTNNVRPH
+3032 RPH

-3175 TKGATGIWSVTP
+3175 TKDATGNWSVTPTGTWADGDYTLTVRVEDEAGNEKHSASLTVTVDTQITIDAIELVNDNGIPGDNMTNDAHPQFRVTVPGDVNEVSLSIDGGVTWVKATQSATPGVWNYTWPGTVPDGDYTLNVKATDNAGNTVTETLHFTIDTTLSTPVIVLDSADDTGIQGDNMTNRTQPTFNLQHIDDDAVRVTVSVEHGGVTTTFDATKGVGGWTFTPPTSWGAGDYTLSVSVEDKAGNTSHSASLTVTVDTQIAINNIELVNDSGIPDDNLTNNVRPQFQVKVPTDVNEVRLSIDGGKTWFNATQSATPGVWDYTWLADVGEGKHTLTVEATDKAGNQTTQKLDFIIDTLLSEPTIVLDSTDDSGTKGDNLTNANKPTFLLGNIDADARYVTVEVQHGSTKEVLTATKGATGIWSVTP

-3197 LTVRVEDDAGNV
+3197 LTVRVEDEAGNV

-3224 IDVIELVN
+3224 IDAIELVN

-3320 STPTIAM
+3320 STPTITM

-3353 DADAHSVILRITQG
+3353 DSDAQSVILRITQG

-3404 AGNVRQSTPLVVTVD
+3404 AGNVRQSTPLIVTVD

-3467 NWVSATQGIEGV
+3467 NWVSAAQGIEGV

-3490 GKHTLTVMVTDRA
+3490 GKHILTVMVTDRA

-3624 RIELVND
+3624 HIELVND

-3695 TVEVTD
+3695 IVEVTD
-3701 GAGNKMTETLNFTI
+3701 GAGNKMTGTLDFTI

-3746 VFVLGS
+3746 IFVLGS

-3842 TNHDRPVFDIHQVDS
+3842 TNHDRPVFDIRQVDS

-3958 VQVRVTLDGGA
+3958 IQVRVTLDGGA

-3996 LRVEATDEAGNI
+3996 LRVEATDQAGNI

-4190 QHTLLVDVTDIA
+4190 KHTLLVDVTDIA

-4309 RIEIDTQVQI
+4309 QIEIDTQVQI

-4531 TSVTTPRFVI
+4531 TSVTKPRFVI

-4556 GVSYS
+4556 GVSYP

-4616 PASDTGNSNSD
+4616 PASDTGSSNSD

-4660 LKQTITVGA
+4660 LKHTITVGA

-4720 PSIDDQHE
+4720 PSIDDQYE

-4736 KGFAEAFST
+4736 KGLAEAFST

-4834 LIGSTLPNTIVS
+4834 LVGNTLPNAIVS

-4971 ELTFKVEDVAGN
+4971 VLTFKVEDVAGN

-5079 NSQQKEILIEHDT
+5079 NSQQKDILIEHDT

-5297 LDDLITNHNKPVL
+5297 LDDLITSHNKPVL

-5378 STFIDNPAMVAGS
+5378 STFIDNPVMMAGS

-5398 DSITSQTRPTF
+5398 DSITSQTRPAF
-5409 SIFGE
+5409 SIYGE

-5537 NEKGHWQMP
+5537 NDKGHWQMP

-5582 IKVFTSELDDNKS
+5582 IQVFTSELDDNKS
-5595 SSKTEWWSNSDLITM
+5595 SSKTDWWSNSSTITM
-5610 RGTGEIGATVSL
+5610 RGMGEIGATVSL
-5622 IVAGVTLATAVVAAT
+5622 IVAGVTLATAVVAAN
-5637 GRWELSTDKLPE
+5637 GQWELSTDQLPE
-5649 GTYDISLVIED
+5649 GKYDITLSIED
-5660 SAGNRWEDVREIF
+5660 NAGNRKEEVHEIF

-5704 QLIITDSEGNTYTLT
+5704 QLIITDSNGNTYTLT

-5759 EVPVISLSPDSDSG
+5759 ETPVISLSPDSDSG
-5773 TVGDNITRDKQPTF
+5773 TVGDNITRDNQPTF

-5868 EDNGASDSDN
+5868 EGNGASDSDN
-5878 VTNHTQPKFTLQHID
+5878 VTNHNHTQPKFTLQHID

-5923 TPPAAWNDGNYTL
+5923 TPPAAWNDGTYTL

-5941 DRAGNSQQ
+5941 DRAGNSLQ
-5949 SASLAVTVDSTV
+5949 SASLEVTVDSTV

-5990 AESATHLRTEPSA
+5990 AESATHLRTVPSA
-6003 AEESVVKVTAYSITL
+6003 AEESVVKETAYSITL

-6039 SVPENIVNVSIM
+6039 SVPENIVNVSVM

-6081 DVKFIDKDNDFLI
+6081 DVKFIDKDDDFLI

-6113 VRGKTEDDI
+6113 ARGKTEDDI

>member
-30 VSLSGPDMNITTPR
+30 VSLSGPDMNITTPH

-110 NKKEEEELKKQLDDA
+110 NKKEEEELKKQLDEA

-441 DSSDSGIKNDNI
+441 DSSDSGIKNDSI

-538 ETTNDSGIVGDN
+538 ETTDDSGIVGDN

-595 SDSVEGINNLTF
+595 SDSVEGVNNLTF

-627 IAPVPPTVSLE
+627 VAPVPPTVSLE
-638 DYVVLPNGIIL
+638 DFVVLPNGIIL

-1059 ISVQVWDAMSDTQI
+1059 ISVQVWDAASDTQI

-1109 KANSAIF
+1109 KANSAVF

-1188 IPGNTWADGSYTLTV
+1188 TPGNTWADGSYTLTV

-1325 PVIVLDSADDTG
+1325 PVIVLNSADDTG
-1337 IQGDN
+1337 VQGDN

-1373 TTFDATKGTG
+1373 TTFDATKGVG
-1383 GWTFTPPTSWA
+1383 GWSFTPTGAWA

-1436 GIPDD
+1436 GIPND

-1468 GKTWFNATQSA
+1468 GKTWFNATQNA

-1503 TDEAGNKATQT
+1503 TDEAGNKTTQT

-1563 IVEVMHNG
+1563 TVEVMHNG

-1637 IPGDNLTNE
+1637 IPDDNLTNE

-1673 DATQSATSGVWDYT
+1673 DATQSATPGVWDYT

-1707 GNKTTQKLDFTID
+1707 GNKTTQKLDFIID
-1720 TILSEPTITL
+1720 TMLSEPTITL

-2012 APLTVTIDTQIT
+2012 APLTVTIDTQIA

-2133 SGTKGDHL
+2133 SGTKGDNL

-2333 DSGVHGDNMTNH
+2333 DTGIQGDNMTNR
-2345 TQPTFALQHIDDDA
+2345 TQPTFNLQHIDDDA

-2372 TTFDATKDAG
+2372 TTFDATKGVG

-2388 TGAWA
+2388 PTSWGA
-2393 DGDYTLSVSV
+2393 GDYTLSVSV

-2442 TNNVRPHFQ
+2442 TNNVRPQFQ
-2451 VTVPT
+2451 VKVPT
-2456 DVNVVRL
+2456 DVN
-2463 SIDGGKTWFNA
+2463 
-2474 TQSATPGVW
+2474 
-2483 DYIWPD
+2483 
-2489 DVADGGYTLTVE
+2489 E
-2501 ATDEAGNKA
+2501 
-2510 TQTLD
+2510 
-2515 FTIDT
+2515 
-2520 TLSVPT
+2520 
-2526 LSLDSADDSGIAGD
+2526 
-2540 NITNVKTPGFTLNN
+2540 
-2554 IDTDV
+2554 
-2559 SRVIVEVMHNGIKQ
+2559 
-2573 EVPLVQ
+2573 
-2579 TGGQWRFAPTSDW
+2579 
-2592 ADGDY
+2592 
-2597 ILTVKVEDRA
+2597 
-2607 GNVKQSA
+2607 
-2614 PLTVTVDT
+2614 
-2622 HIAIDRIELVN
+2622 
-2633 DSGIPGDNLT
+2633 
-2643 NEARP
+2643 
-2648 HFQVT
+2648 
-2653 VPADVN
+2653 
-2659 GVRLSIDGGKTW
+2659 
-2671 FDATQSATSGVWDYT
+2671 
-2686 WLTNVANGPHT
+2686 
-2697 LMVEASD
+2697 
-2704 KAGNK
+2704 
-2709 TTQKLDFT
+2709 
-2717 IDTILSEPTITL
+2717 
-2729 DSADDSAAG
+2729 
-2738 DNITNVKMP
+2738 
-2747 GFTLGNIDADV
+2747 
-2758 TKVVV
+2758 
-2763 TVAHDG
+2763 
-2769 KNQQIELIKNG
+2769 
-2780 GVWRFTPGAAW
+2780 
-2791 TDGDYTLTVK
+2791 
-2801 VEDKAGNTNYSA
+2801 
-2813 PLTVTI
+2813 
-2819 DTQTSIDRIELLNDT
+2819 
-2834 GIVGD
+2834 
-2839 NLTNEARPQFHITV
+2839 
-2853 PTDVNSVQLSLDGG
+2853 
-2867 INWVNATL
+2867 
-2875 TSDGVWEYI
+2875 
-2884 WPTDLVENTYTLT
+2884 
-2897 VKATDVAGNTA
+2897 
-2908 TETLNFI
+2908 
-2915 IDTTLSTPTIT
+2915 
-2926 LDSADDSGTANDNKT
+2926 
-2941 NVKTPGFIIGG
+2941 
-2952 IDSDVTQVVVQVMRD
+2952 
-2967 GHSEEVEL
+2967 
-2975 TQTNGQ
+2975 
-2981 WRFVPGS
+2981 
-2988 AWTDGDYTLTVT
+2988 
-3000 VKDEA
+3000 
-3005 GNIRHSAPLTVT
+3005 
-3017 IDTQI
+3017 
-3022 TIDHIELVND
+3022 
-3032 SGIPDDNLTNNVRPH
+3032 
-3047 FQVTVPTDVNVVR
+3047 VR

-3104 GNKTTQQLDF
+3104 GNQTTQKLDF
-3114 IIDTLLSEPTIVLD
+3114 IIDTMLSEPTIVLD
-3128 NTDDSGTKG
+3128 STDDSGTKG
-3137 DNLTNVNKPTFL
+3137 DNLTNANKPTFI

-3197 LTVRVEDDAGNV
+3197 LTVRVEDEAGNV

-3320 STPTIAM
+3320 STPTITM

-3353 DADAHSVILRITQG
+3353 DSDAQSVILRITQG

-3404 AGNVRQSTPLVVTVD
+3404 AGNVRQSTPLIVTVD

-3467 NWVSATQGIEGV
+3467 NWVSAAQGIEGV

-3624 RIELVND
+3624 HIELVND
-3631 SGVPGDNVTKH
+3631 SGVPGDNITKH

-3695 TVEVTD
+3695 IVEVTD
-3701 GAGNKMTETLNFTI
+3701 GAGNKMTGTLDFTI

-3842 TNHDRPVFDIHQVDS
+3842 TNHDRPVFDIRQVDS

-3910 KESAPF
+3910 KESAPL

-3958 VQVRVTLDGGA
+3958 IQVRVTLDGGA

-4190 QHTLLVDVTDIA
+4190 KHTLLVDVTDIA

-4309 RIEIDTQVQI
+4309 QIEIDTQVQI

-4531 TSVTTPRFVI
+4531 TSVTKPRFVI

-4556 GVSYS
+4556 GVSYP

-4616 PASDTGNSNSD
+4616 PASDTGSSNSD

-4660 LKQTITVGA
+4660 LKHTITVGA

-4720 PSIDDQHE
+4720 PSIDDQYE

-4736 KGFAEAFST
+4736 KGLAEAFST

-4834 LIGSTLPNTIVS
+4834 LVGNTLPNAIVS

-4971 ELTFKVEDVAGN
+4971 VLTFKVEDVAGN

-5079 NSQQKEILIEHDT
+5079 NSQQKDILIEHDT

-5297 LDDLITNHNKPVL
+5297 LDDLITSHNKPVL

-5378 STFIDNPAMVAGS
+5378 STFIDNPVMMAGS

-5398 DSITSQTRPTF
+5398 DSITSQTRPAF
-5409 SIFGE
+5409 SIYGE

-5537 NEKGHWQMP
+5537 NDKGHWQMP

-5582 IKVFTSELDDNKS
+5582 IQVFTSELDDNKS
-5595 SSKTEWWSNSDLITM
+5595 SSKTDWWSNSSTITM
-5610 RGTGEIGATVSL
+5610 RGMGEIGATVSL
-5622 IVAGVTLATAVVAAT
+5622 IVAGVTLATAVVAAN
-5637 GRWELSTDKLPE
+5637 GQWELSTDQLPE
-5649 GTYDISLVIED
+5649 GKYDITLSIED
-5660 SAGNRWEDVREIF
+5660 NAGNRKEEVHEIF

-5704 QLIITDSEGNTYTLT
+5704 QLIITDSNGNTYTLT

-5759 EVPVISLSPDSDSG
+5759 ETPVISLSPDSDSG
-5773 TVGDNITRDKQPTF
+5773 TVGDNITRDNQPTF

-5868 EDNGASDSDN
+5868 EGNGASDRDN
-5878 VTNHTQPKFTLQHID
+5878 VTNHNHTQPKFTLQHID

-5923 TPPAAWNDGNYTL
+5923 TPPAAWNDGTYTL

-5941 DRAGNSQQ
+5941 DRAGNSLQ
-5949 SASLAVTVDSTV
+5949 SASLEVTVDSTV

-5973 DDATATAVTPP
+5973 DDATPTAVTPP

-5990 AESATHLRTEPSA
+5990 AESATHLRTVPSA
-6003 AEESVVKVTAYSITL
+6003 AEESVVKETAYSITL

-6039 SVPENIVNVSIM
+6039 SVPENIVNVSVM

-6081 DVKFIDKDNDFLI
+6081 DVKFLDKDDDFLI

-6113 VRGKTEDDI
+6113 ARGKTEDDI

-6136 GAIDVFAVNEVTLP
+6136 GAIEVFAVNEVTLP

>member
-131 ADKAKEEA
+131 ADKEKEEA

-244 ALAAESNS
+244 ALATESNS

-627 IAPVPPTVSLE
+627 VAPVPPTVSLE
-638 DYVVLPNGIIL
+638 DFVVLPNGIIL

-1029 SPDSDSGISD
+1029 SPDSDSGVSD

-1059 ISVQVWDAMSDTQI
+1059 ISVQVWDAASDTQI

-1109 KANSAIF
+1109 KANSAVF

-1203 KVEDKAGNTN
+1203 KVEDKAGNTS

-1383 GWTFTPPTSWA
+1383 GWSFTPTGAWA

-1436 GIPDD
+1436 GIPND

-1468 GKTWFNATQSA
+1468 GKTWFNSTQSA
-1479 TPGVWDYIWPDDVAD
+1479 TPGAWDYIWPDDVAD

-1503 TDEAGNKATQT
+1503 TDKAGNKTTQE

-2128 DNTDD
+2128 DSTDD
-2133 SGTKGDHL
+2133 SGTKGDNL

-2319 TTLST
+2319 TTLSV
-2324 PVIVLDSAD
+2324 PVIVLNSAD
-2333 DSGVHGDNMTNH
+2333 DTGVQGDNMTNS

-2372 TTFDATKDAG
+2372 TTFDATKGTG
-2382 GWTFTP
+2382 GWSFTP

-2451 VTVPT
+2451 VKVPM
-2456 DVNVVRL
+2456 DVN
-2463 SIDGGKTWFNA
+2463 
-2474 TQSATPGVW
+2474 
-2483 DYIWPD
+2483 
-2489 DVADGGYTLTVE
+2489 E
-2501 ATDEAGNKA
+2501 
-2510 TQTLD
+2510 
-2515 FTIDT
+2515 
-2520 TLSVPT
+2520 
-2526 LSLDSADDSGIAGD
+2526 
-2540 NITNVKTPGFTLNN
+2540 
-2554 IDTDV
+2554 
-2559 SRVIVEVMHNGIKQ
+2559 
-2573 EVPLVQ
+2573 
-2579 TGGQWRFAPTSDW
+2579 
-2592 ADGDY
+2592 
-2597 ILTVKVEDRA
+2597 
-2607 GNVKQSA
+2607 
-2614 PLTVTVDT
+2614 
-2622 HIAIDRIELVN
+2622 
-2633 DSGIPGDNLT
+2633 
-2643 NEARP
+2643 
-2648 HFQVT
+2648 
-2653 VPADVN
+2653 
-2659 GVRLSIDGGKTW
+2659 
-2671 FDATQSATSGVWDYT
+2671 
-2686 WLTNVANGPHT
+2686 
-2697 LMVEASD
+2697 
-2704 KAGNK
+2704 
-2709 TTQKLDFT
+2709 
-2717 IDTILSEPTITL
+2717 
-2729 DSADDSAAG
+2729 
-2738 DNITNVKMP
+2738 
-2747 GFTLGNIDADV
+2747 
-2758 TKVVV
+2758 
-2763 TVAHDG
+2763 
-2769 KNQQIELIKNG
+2769 
-2780 GVWRFTPGAAW
+2780 
-2791 TDGDYTLTVK
+2791 
-2801 VEDKAGNTNYSA
+2801 
-2813 PLTVTI
+2813 
-2819 DTQTSIDRIELLNDT
+2819 
-2834 GIVGD
+2834 
-2839 NLTNEARPQFHITV
+2839 
-2853 PTDVNSVQLSLDGG
+2853 
-2867 INWVNATL
+2867 
-2875 TSDGVWEYI
+2875 
-2884 WPTDLVENTYTLT
+2884 
-2897 VKATDVAGNTA
+2897 
-2908 TETLNFI
+2908 
-2915 IDTTLSTPTIT
+2915 
-2926 LDSADDSGTANDNKT
+2926 
-2941 NVKTPGFIIGG
+2941 
-2952 IDSDVTQVVVQVMRD
+2952 
-2967 GHSEEVEL
+2967 
-2975 TQTNGQ
+2975 
-2981 WRFVPGS
+2981 
-2988 AWTDGDYTLTVT
+2988 
-3000 VKDEA
+3000 
-3005 GNIRHSAPLTVT
+3005 
-3017 IDTQI
+3017 
-3022 TIDHIELVND
+3022 
-3032 SGIPDDNLTNNVRPH
+3032 
-3047 FQVTVPTDVNVVR
+3047 VR

-3104 GNKTTQQLDF
+3104 GNQTTQKLDF

-3128 NTDDSGTKG
+3128 STDDSGTKG
-3137 DNLTNVNKPTFL
+3137 DNLTNANKPTFI

-3162 EVQHGG
+3162 EVQYGG

-3320 STPTIAM
+3320 STPTITM

-3353 DADAHSVILRITQG
+3353 DSDAQSVILRITQG

-3404 AGNVRQSTPLVVTVD
+3404 AGNVRQSTPLIVTVD

-3467 NWVSATQGIEGV
+3467 NWVSAAQGIEGV

-3624 RIELVND
+3624 HIELVND

-3715 DITLLTPT
+3715 DITLMTPT

-3842 TNHDRPVFDIHQVDS
+3842 TNHDRPVFDIRQVDS

-4531 TSVTTPRFVI
+4531 TSVTKPRFVI

-4556 GVSYS
+4556 GVSYP

-4834 LIGSTLPNTIVS
+4834 LVGNTLPNAIVS

-4971 ELTFKVEDVAGN
+4971 VLTFKVEDVAGN

-5297 LDDLITNHNKPVL
+5297 LDDLITSHNKPVL

-5378 STFIDNPAMVAGS
+5378 STFIDNPVMMAGS

-5398 DSITSQTRPTF
+5398 DSITSQTRPAF
-5409 SIFGE
+5409 SIYGE

-5472 TIDTF
+5472 TIDTL

-5537 NEKGHWQMP
+5537 NDKGHWQMP

-5582 IKVFTSELDDNKS
+5582 IQVFTSELDDNKS
-5595 SSKTEWWSNSDLITM
+5595 SSKTDWWSNSSTITM
-5610 RGTGEIGATVSL
+5610 RGMGEIGATVSL
-5622 IVAGVTLATAVVAAT
+5622 IVAGVTLATAVVAAN
-5637 GRWELSTDKLPE
+5637 GQWELSTDQLPE
-5649 GTYDISLVIED
+5649 GKYDITLSIED
-5660 SAGNRWEDVREIF
+5660 NAGNRKEEVHEIF
-5673 IDRTPPNAPVVT
+5673 IDRTPPNAPIVT

-5704 QLIITDSEGNTYTLT
+5704 QLIITDSNGNTYTLT

-5751 DVPLDIMK
+5751 DVSLDIMK

-5868 EDNGASDSDN
+5868 EDNGVSDSDN

-5907 VTDIYQ
+5907 VTDTYQ

-5923 TPPAAWNDGNYTL
+5923 TPPAAWNDGTYTL

-5990 AESATHLRTEPSA
+5990 AESATHLRTVPSA
-6003 AEESVVKVTAYSITL
+6003 AEESVVKETAYSITL

-6113 VRGKTEDDI
+6113 ARGKTEDDI

>member
-2128 DNTDD
+2128 DSTDD

-2415 LTVTVDTQIAINNIE
+2415 LTVTVDTQIAINN
-2430 LVNDSGIPDDNL
+2430 
-2442 TNNVRPHFQ
+2442 
-2451 VTVPT
+2451 
-2456 DVNVVRL
+2456 
-2463 SIDGGKTWFNA
+2463 
-2474 TQSATPGVW
+2474 
-2483 DYIWPD
+2483 
-2489 DVADGGYTLTVE
+2489 
-2501 ATDEAGNKA
+2501 
-2510 TQTLD
+2510 
-2515 FTIDT
+2515 
-2520 TLSVPT
+2520 
-2526 LSLDSADDSGIAGD
+2526 
-2540 NITNVKTPGFTLNN
+2540 
-2554 IDTDV
+2554 
-2559 SRVIVEVMHNGIKQ
+2559 
-2573 EVPLVQ
+2573 
-2579 TGGQWRFAPTSDW
+2579 
-2592 ADGDY
+2592 
-2597 ILTVKVEDRA
+2597 
-2607 GNVKQSA
+2607 
-2614 PLTVTVDT
+2614 
-2622 HIAIDRIELVN
+2622 
-2633 DSGIPGDNLT
+2633 
-2643 NEARP
+2643 
-2648 HFQVT
+2648 
-2653 VPADVN
+2653 
-2659 GVRLSIDGGKTW
+2659 
-2671 FDATQSATSGVWDYT
+2671 
-2686 WLTNVANGPHT
+2686 
-2697 LMVEASD
+2697 
-2704 KAGNK
+2704 
-2709 TTQKLDFT
+2709 
-2717 IDTILSEPTITL
+2717 
-2729 DSADDSAAG
+2729 
-2738 DNITNVKMP
+2738 
-2747 GFTLGNIDADV
+2747 
-2758 TKVVV
+2758 
-2763 TVAHDG
+2763 
-2769 KNQQIELIKNG
+2769 
-2780 GVWRFTPGAAW
+2780 
-2791 TDGDYTLTVK
+2791 
-2801 VEDKAGNTNYSA
+2801 
-2813 PLTVTI
+2813 
-2819 DTQTSIDRIELLNDT
+2819 
-2834 GIVGD
+2834 
-2839 NLTNEARPQFHITV
+2839 
-2853 PTDVNSVQLSLDGG
+2853 
-2867 INWVNATL
+2867 
-2875 TSDGVWEYI
+2875 
-2884 WPTDLVENTYTLT
+2884 
-2897 VKATDVAGNTA
+2897 
-2908 TETLNFI
+2908 
-2915 IDTTLSTPTIT
+2915 
-2926 LDSADDSGTANDNKT
+2926 
-2941 NVKTPGFIIGG
+2941 
-2952 IDSDVTQVVVQVMRD
+2952 
-2967 GHSEEVEL
+2967 
-2975 TQTNGQ
+2975 
-2981 WRFVPGS
+2981 
-2988 AWTDGDYTLTVT
+2988 
-3000 VKDEA
+3000 
-3005 GNIRHSAPLTVT
+3005 
-3017 IDTQI
+3017 
-3022 TIDHIELVND
+3022 IELVND

-4556 GVSYS
+4556 GVSYP

-5439 YRPESPLGDGSHS
+5439 YRPESSLGDGSHS

>member
-30 VSLSGPDMNITTPR
+30 VSLSGPDMNITTPH

-110 NKKEEEELKKQLDDA
+110 NKKEEEELKKQLDEA

-627 IAPVPPTVSLE
+627 VAPVPPTVSLE
-638 DYVVLPNGIIL
+638 DFVVLPNGIIL

-1059 ISVQVWDAMSDTQI
+1059 ISVQVWDAASDTQI

-1109 KANSAIF
+1109 KANSAVF

-1188 IPGNTWADGSYTLTV
+1188 TPGNTWADGSYTLTV

-1325 PVIVLDSADDTG
+1325 PVIVLNSADDTG
-1337 IQGDN
+1337 VQGDN

-1383 GWTFTPPTSWA
+1383 GWSFTPTGAWA

-1436 GIPDD
+1436 GIPND

-1468 GKTWFNATQSA
+1468 GKTWFNATQNA

-1503 TDEAGNKATQT
+1503 TDEAGNKTTQT

-1563 IVEVMHNG
+1563 TVEVMHNG

-1673 DATQSATSGVWDYT
+1673 DATQSATPGVWDYT

-1707 GNKTTQKLDFTID
+1707 GNKTTQKLDFIID
-1720 TILSEPTITL
+1720 TMLSEPTITL

-1875 LTSDGVWEYI
+1875 LTPDGVWEYI

-2012 APLTVTIDTQIT
+2012 APLTVTIDTQIA

-2033 SGIPDDNLTNNVR
+2033 SGIPDDNLTNEAR

-2117 DTLLSEPTIVL
+2117 DTMLSEPTIVL

-2133 SGTKGDHL
+2133 SGTKGDNL

-2224 TIDVIELV
+2224 TIDAIELV

-2333 DSGVHGDNMTNH
+2333 DTGIQGDNMTNR
-2345 TQPTFALQHIDDDA
+2345 TQPTFNLQHIDDDA

-2372 TTFDATKDAG
+2372 TTFDATKGTG
-2382 GWTFTP
+2382 GWSFTP

-2430 LVNDSGIPDDNL
+2430 LVNDSGIPNDNL

-2451 VTVPT
+2451 VKVPT
-2456 DVNVVRL
+2456 DVN
-2463 SIDGGKTWFNA
+2463 
-2474 TQSATPGVW
+2474 
-2483 DYIWPD
+2483 
-2489 DVADGGYTLTVE
+2489 E
-2501 ATDEAGNKA
+2501 
-2510 TQTLD
+2510 
-2515 FTIDT
+2515 
-2520 TLSVPT
+2520 
-2526 LSLDSADDSGIAGD
+2526 
-2540 NITNVKTPGFTLNN
+2540 
-2554 IDTDV
+2554 
-2559 SRVIVEVMHNGIKQ
+2559 
-2573 EVPLVQ
+2573 
-2579 TGGQWRFAPTSDW
+2579 
-2592 ADGDY
+2592 
-2597 ILTVKVEDRA
+2597 
-2607 GNVKQSA
+2607 
-2614 PLTVTVDT
+2614 
-2622 HIAIDRIELVN
+2622 
-2633 DSGIPGDNLT
+2633 
-2643 NEARP
+2643 
-2648 HFQVT
+2648 
-2653 VPADVN
+2653 
-2659 GVRLSIDGGKTW
+2659 
-2671 FDATQSATSGVWDYT
+2671 
-2686 WLTNVANGPHT
+2686 
-2697 LMVEASD
+2697 
-2704 KAGNK
+2704 
-2709 TTQKLDFT
+2709 
-2717 IDTILSEPTITL
+2717 
-2729 DSADDSAAG
+2729 
-2738 DNITNVKMP
+2738 
-2747 GFTLGNIDADV
+2747 
-2758 TKVVV
+2758 
-2763 TVAHDG
+2763 
-2769 KNQQIELIKNG
+2769 
-2780 GVWRFTPGAAW
+2780 
-2791 TDGDYTLTVK
+2791 
-2801 VEDKAGNTNYSA
+2801 
-2813 PLTVTI
+2813 
-2819 DTQTSIDRIELLNDT
+2819 
-2834 GIVGD
+2834 
-2839 NLTNEARPQFHITV
+2839 
-2853 PTDVNSVQLSLDGG
+2853 
-2867 INWVNATL
+2867 
-2875 TSDGVWEYI
+2875 
-2884 WPTDLVENTYTLT
+2884 
-2897 VKATDVAGNTA
+2897 
-2908 TETLNFI
+2908 
-2915 IDTTLSTPTIT
+2915 
-2926 LDSADDSGTANDNKT
+2926 
-2941 NVKTPGFIIGG
+2941 
-2952 IDSDVTQVVVQVMRD
+2952 
-2967 GHSEEVEL
+2967 
-2975 TQTNGQ
+2975 
-2981 WRFVPGS
+2981 
-2988 AWTDGDYTLTVT
+2988 
-3000 VKDEA
+3000 
-3005 GNIRHSAPLTVT
+3005 
-3017 IDTQI
+3017 
-3022 TIDHIELVND
+3022 
-3032 SGIPDDNLTNNVRPH
+3032 
-3047 FQVTVPTDVNVVR
+3047 VR

-3104 GNKTTQQLDF
+3104 GNQTTQKLDF
-3114 IIDTLLSEPTIVLD
+3114 IIDTMLSEPTIVLD
-3128 NTDDSGTKG
+3128 STDDSGTKG
-3137 DNLTNVNKPTFL
+3137 DNLTNANKPTFI

-3162 EVQHGG
+3162 EVQYGG

-3320 STPTIAM
+3320 STPTITM

-3339 ITSVKRPGF
+3339 ITSAKRPGF

-3353 DADAHSVILRITQG
+3353 DADAQSVILRITQG

-3404 AGNVRQSTPLVVTVD
+3404 AGNVRQSTPLIVTVD

-3467 NWVSATQGIEGV
+3467 NWVSAAQGIEGV

-3624 RIELVND
+3624 HIELVND

-3695 TVEVTD
+3695 IVEVTD
-3701 GAGNKMTETLNFTI
+3701 GAGNKMTGTLDFTI

-3842 TNHDRPVFDIHQVDS
+3842 TNHDRPVFDIRQVDS

-4309 RIEIDTQVQI
+4309 QIEIDTQVQI

-4531 TSVTTPRFVI
+4531 TSVTKPRFVI

-4556 GVSYS
+4556 GVSYP

-4897 DVTID
+4897 DLTID

-4971 ELTFKVEDVAGN
+4971 VLTFKVEDVAGN

-5079 NSQQKEILIEHDT
+5079 NSQQKDILIEHDT

-5297 LDDLITNHNKPVL
+5297 LDDLITSHNKPVL

-5378 STFIDNPAMVAGS
+5378 STFIDNPVMMAGS

-5398 DSITSQTRPTF
+5398 DSITSQTRPAF
-5409 SIFGE
+5409 SIYGE

-5537 NEKGHWQMP
+5537 NDKGHWQMP

-5582 IKVFTSELDDNKS
+5582 IQVFTSELDDNKS
-5595 SSKTEWWSNSDLITM
+5595 SSKTDWWSNSSTITM
-5610 RGTGEIGATVSL
+5610 RGMGEIGATVSL
-5622 IVAGVTLATAVVAAT
+5622 IVAGVTLATAVVAAN
-5637 GRWELSTDKLPE
+5637 GQWELSTDQLPE
-5649 GTYDISLVIED
+5649 GKYDITLSIED
-5660 SAGNRWEDVREIF
+5660 NAGNRKEEVHEIF

-5704 QLIITDSEGNTYTLT
+5704 QLIITDSNGNTYTLT

-5900 VNVTHNG
+5900 VNVTYNG
-5907 VTDIYQ
+5907 VTDTYQ

-5923 TPPAAWNDGNYTL
+5923 TPPAAWNDGTYTLSVTVVDRAGNSQQSALLEVTVDSTLTVPEIALAAGEDNGASDSDNVTNHTQPKFTLQHIDADVTGATVNVTHNGVTDIYQATQGADDWTFTPPAAWSDGNYTL

-5949 SASLAVTVDSTV
+5949 SASLEVTVDSTLTVPEIALAAGEDNGASDSDNVTNHTQPKFTLQHIDADVTGVTVNVTHNGVTDTYQATQGADDWTFTPPAAWNDGTYTLSVTVVDRAGNSQQSASLEVTVDSTV
-5961 TVTADSQHDDAS
+5961 TVTADSQHNDAS

-5990 AESATHLRTEPSA
+5990 AESATHLRTVPSA
-6003 AEESVVKVTAYSITL
+6003 AEESVVKETAYSITL

-6039 SVPENIVNVSIM
+6039 SVPENIVNVSVM

-6081 DVKFIDKDNDFLI
+6081 DVKFIDKDDDFLI

-6113 VRGKTEDDI
+6113 ARGKTEDDI

>member
-429 TIAPEKPTIELD
+429 TIPPEKPTIELD

-638 DYVVLPNGIIL
+638 DFVVLPNGIIL

-1029 SPDSDSGISD
+1029 SPDSDSGIAD

-1109 KANSAIF
+1109 KANSAVF

-1188 IPGNTWADGSYTLTV
+1188 TPGNTWADGSYTLTV
-1203 KVEDKAGNTN
+1203 KVEDKAGNTS

-1325 PVIVLDSADDTG
+1325 PVIVLNSADDTG
-1337 IQGDN
+1337 VQGDN
-1342 MTNSTQPTF
+1342 MTNRTQPTF

-1479 TPGVWDYIWPDDVAD
+1479 TPGAWDYIWPDDVAD

-1503 TDEAGNKATQT
+1503 TDKAGNKTTQE

-1707 GNKTTQKLDFTID
+1707 GNKTTQKLDFIID
-1720 TILSEPTITL
+1720 TLLSEPTITL

-2128 DNTDD
+2128 DSTDD
-2133 SGTKGDHL
+2133 SGTKGDNL

-2319 TTLST
+2319 TTLSV
-2324 PVIVLDSAD
+2324 PVIVLNSAD
-2333 DSGVHGDNMTNH
+2333 DTGVQGDNMTNS

-2372 TTFDATKDAG
+2372 TTFDATKGTG

-2388 TGAWA
+2388 PTSWA

-2451 VTVPT
+2451 VKVPT
-2456 DVNVVRL
+2456 DVN
-2463 SIDGGKTWFNA
+2463 
-2474 TQSATPGVW
+2474 
-2483 DYIWPD
+2483 
-2489 DVADGGYTLTVE
+2489 E
-2501 ATDEAGNKA
+2501 
-2510 TQTLD
+2510 
-2515 FTIDT
+2515 
-2520 TLSVPT
+2520 
-2526 LSLDSADDSGIAGD
+2526 
-2540 NITNVKTPGFTLNN
+2540 
-2554 IDTDV
+2554 
-2559 SRVIVEVMHNGIKQ
+2559 
-2573 EVPLVQ
+2573 
-2579 TGGQWRFAPTSDW
+2579 
-2592 ADGDY
+2592 
-2597 ILTVKVEDRA
+2597 
-2607 GNVKQSA
+2607 
-2614 PLTVTVDT
+2614 
-2622 HIAIDRIELVN
+2622 
-2633 DSGIPGDNLT
+2633 
-2643 NEARP
+2643 
-2648 HFQVT
+2648 
-2653 VPADVN
+2653 
-2659 GVRLSIDGGKTW
+2659 
-2671 FDATQSATSGVWDYT
+2671 
-2686 WLTNVANGPHT
+2686 
-2697 LMVEASD
+2697 
-2704 KAGNK
+2704 
-2709 TTQKLDFT
+2709 
-2717 IDTILSEPTITL
+2717 
-2729 DSADDSAAG
+2729 
-2738 DNITNVKMP
+2738 
-2747 GFTLGNIDADV
+2747 
-2758 TKVVV
+2758 
-2763 TVAHDG
+2763 
-2769 KNQQIELIKNG
+2769 
-2780 GVWRFTPGAAW
+2780 
-2791 TDGDYTLTVK
+2791 
-2801 VEDKAGNTNYSA
+2801 
-2813 PLTVTI
+2813 
-2819 DTQTSIDRIELLNDT
+2819 
-2834 GIVGD
+2834 
-2839 NLTNEARPQFHITV
+2839 
-2853 PTDVNSVQLSLDGG
+2853 
-2867 INWVNATL
+2867 
-2875 TSDGVWEYI
+2875 
-2884 WPTDLVENTYTLT
+2884 
-2897 VKATDVAGNTA
+2897 
-2908 TETLNFI
+2908 
-2915 IDTTLSTPTIT
+2915 
-2926 LDSADDSGTANDNKT
+2926 
-2941 NVKTPGFIIGG
+2941 
-2952 IDSDVTQVVVQVMRD
+2952 
-2967 GHSEEVEL
+2967 
-2975 TQTNGQ
+2975 
-2981 WRFVPGS
+2981 
-2988 AWTDGDYTLTVT
+2988 
-3000 VKDEA
+3000 
-3005 GNIRHSAPLTVT
+3005 
-3017 IDTQI
+3017 
-3022 TIDHIELVND
+3022 
-3032 SGIPDDNLTNNVRPH
+3032 
-3047 FQVTVPTDVNVVR
+3047 VR

-3104 GNKTTQQLDF
+3104 GNQTTQKLDF
-3114 IIDTLLSEPTIVLD
+3114 IIDTMLSEPTIVLD
-3128 NTDDSGTKG
+3128 STDDSGTKG
-3137 DNLTNVNKPTFL
+3137 DNLTNANKPTFI

-3162 EVQHGG
+3162 EVQYGG

-3320 STPTIAM
+3320 STPTITM

-3353 DADAHSVILRITQG
+3353 DSDAQSVILRITQG

-3404 AGNVRQSTPLVVTVD
+3404 AGNVRQSTPLIVTVD

-3467 NWVSATQGIEGV
+3467 NWVSAAQGIEGV

-3624 RIELVND
+3624 HIELVND

-3715 DITLLTPT
+3715 DITLMTPT

-3842 TNHDRPVFDIHQVDS
+3842 TNHDRPVFDIRQVDS

-4309 RIEIDTQVQI
+4309 KIEIDTQVQI

-4531 TSVTTPRFVI
+4531 TSVTKPRFVI

-4556 GVSYS
+4556 GVSYP

-4834 LIGSTLPNTIVS
+4834 LVGNTLPNAIVS

-4971 ELTFKVEDVAGN
+4971 VLTFKVEDVAGN

-5030 EAGSTLTIRNP
+5030 EAGSTLTIRSP

-5079 NSQQKEILIEHDT
+5079 NSQQKDILIEHDT

-5338 TWSYQFDNALKD
+5338 TWSYQFDNVLKD

-5409 SIFGE
+5409 SISGE

-5582 IKVFTSELDDNKS
+5582 IQVFTSEIDDNKS
-5595 SSKTEWWSNSDLITM
+5595 SSKTDWWSNSSTITM
-5610 RGTGEIGATVSL
+5610 RGMGEIGATVSL
-5622 IVAGVTLATAVVAAT
+5622 IVAGVTLATAVVAAN
-5637 GRWELSTDKLPE
+5637 GQWELSTDQLPE
-5649 GTYDISLVIED
+5649 GKYDITLSIED
-5660 SAGNRWEDVREIF
+5660 NAGNRKEEVHEIF

-5704 QLIITDSEGNTYTLT
+5704 QLIITDSNGNTYTLT

-5751 DVPLDIMK
+5751 DVSLDIMK

-5868 EDNGASDSDN
+5868 EDNGVSDSDN

-5907 VTDIYQ
+5907 VTDTYQ

-5923 TPPAAWNDGNYTL
+5923 TPPAAWNDGTYTL

-5990 AESATHLRTEPSA
+5990 AESATHLRTVPSA
-6003 AEESVVKVTAYSITL
+6003 AEESVVKETAYSITL

-6113 VRGKTEDDI
+6113 ARGKTEDDI

>member
-176 KDNLAQQSDASQQ
+176 EDNLAQQSDASQQ

-2128 DNTDD
+2128 DSTDD

-2415 LTVTVDTQIAINNIE
+2415 LTVTVDTQIAINN
-2430 LVNDSGIPDDNL
+2430 
-2442 TNNVRPHFQ
+2442 
-2451 VTVPT
+2451 
-2456 DVNVVRL
+2456 
-2463 SIDGGKTWFNA
+2463 
-2474 TQSATPGVW
+2474 
-2483 DYIWPD
+2483 
-2489 DVADGGYTLTVE
+2489 
-2501 ATDEAGNKA
+2501 
-2510 TQTLD
+2510 
-2515 FTIDT
+2515 
-2520 TLSVPT
+2520 
-2526 LSLDSADDSGIAGD
+2526 
-2540 NITNVKTPGFTLNN
+2540 
-2554 IDTDV
+2554 
-2559 SRVIVEVMHNGIKQ
+2559 
-2573 EVPLVQ
+2573 
-2579 TGGQWRFAPTSDW
+2579 
-2592 ADGDY
+2592 
-2597 ILTVKVEDRA
+2597 
-2607 GNVKQSA
+2607 
-2614 PLTVTVDT
+2614 
-2622 HIAIDRIELVN
+2622 
-2633 DSGIPGDNLT
+2633 
-2643 NEARP
+2643 
-2648 HFQVT
+2648 
-2653 VPADVN
+2653 
-2659 GVRLSIDGGKTW
+2659 
-2671 FDATQSATSGVWDYT
+2671 
-2686 WLTNVANGPHT
+2686 
-2697 LMVEASD
+2697 
-2704 KAGNK
+2704 
-2709 TTQKLDFT
+2709 
-2717 IDTILSEPTITL
+2717 
-2729 DSADDSAAG
+2729 
-2738 DNITNVKMP
+2738 
-2747 GFTLGNIDADV
+2747 
-2758 TKVVV
+2758 
-2763 TVAHDG
+2763 
-2769 KNQQIELIKNG
+2769 
-2780 GVWRFTPGAAW
+2780 
-2791 TDGDYTLTVK
+2791 
-2801 VEDKAGNTNYSA
+2801 
-2813 PLTVTI
+2813 
-2819 DTQTSIDRIELLNDT
+2819 
-2834 GIVGD
+2834 
-2839 NLTNEARPQFHITV
+2839 
-2853 PTDVNSVQLSLDGG
+2853 
-2867 INWVNATL
+2867 
-2875 TSDGVWEYI
+2875 
-2884 WPTDLVENTYTLT
+2884 
-2897 VKATDVAGNTA
+2897 
-2908 TETLNFI
+2908 
-2915 IDTTLSTPTIT
+2915 
-2926 LDSADDSGTANDNKT
+2926 
-2941 NVKTPGFIIGG
+2941 
-2952 IDSDVTQVVVQVMRD
+2952 
-2967 GHSEEVEL
+2967 
-2975 TQTNGQ
+2975 
-2981 WRFVPGS
+2981 
-2988 AWTDGDYTLTVT
+2988 
-3000 VKDEA
+3000 
-3005 GNIRHSAPLTVT
+3005 
-3017 IDTQI
+3017 
-3022 TIDHIELVND
+3022 IELVND

-4556 GVSYS
+4556 GVSYP

>member
-1998 TVTVKDEAGNIRHS
+1998 TVTVKDEAGNILHS

-2128 DNTDD
+2128 DSTDD

-2415 LTVTVDTQIAINNIE
+2415 LTVTVDTQIAINN
-2430 LVNDSGIPDDNL
+2430 
-2442 TNNVRPHFQ
+2442 
-2451 VTVPT
+2451 
-2456 DVNVVRL
+2456 
-2463 SIDGGKTWFNA
+2463 
-2474 TQSATPGVW
+2474 
-2483 DYIWPD
+2483 
-2489 DVADGGYTLTVE
+2489 
-2501 ATDEAGNKA
+2501 
-2510 TQTLD
+2510 
-2515 FTIDT
+2515 
-2520 TLSVPT
+2520 
-2526 LSLDSADDSGIAGD
+2526 
-2540 NITNVKTPGFTLNN
+2540 
-2554 IDTDV
+2554 
-2559 SRVIVEVMHNGIKQ
+2559 
-2573 EVPLVQ
+2573 
-2579 TGGQWRFAPTSDW
+2579 
-2592 ADGDY
+2592 
-2597 ILTVKVEDRA
+2597 
-2607 GNVKQSA
+2607 
-2614 PLTVTVDT
+2614 
-2622 HIAIDRIELVN
+2622 
-2633 DSGIPGDNLT
+2633 
-2643 NEARP
+2643 
-2648 HFQVT
+2648 
-2653 VPADVN
+2653 
-2659 GVRLSIDGGKTW
+2659 
-2671 FDATQSATSGVWDYT
+2671 
-2686 WLTNVANGPHT
+2686 
-2697 LMVEASD
+2697 
-2704 KAGNK
+2704 
-2709 TTQKLDFT
+2709 
-2717 IDTILSEPTITL
+2717 
-2729 DSADDSAAG
+2729 
-2738 DNITNVKMP
+2738 
-2747 GFTLGNIDADV
+2747 
-2758 TKVVV
+2758 
-2763 TVAHDG
+2763 
-2769 KNQQIELIKNG
+2769 
-2780 GVWRFTPGAAW
+2780 
-2791 TDGDYTLTVK
+2791 
-2801 VEDKAGNTNYSA
+2801 
-2813 PLTVTI
+2813 
-2819 DTQTSIDRIELLNDT
+2819 
-2834 GIVGD
+2834 
-2839 NLTNEARPQFHITV
+2839 
-2853 PTDVNSVQLSLDGG
+2853 
-2867 INWVNATL
+2867 
-2875 TSDGVWEYI
+2875 
-2884 WPTDLVENTYTLT
+2884 
-2897 VKATDVAGNTA
+2897 
-2908 TETLNFI
+2908 
-2915 IDTTLSTPTIT
+2915 
-2926 LDSADDSGTANDNKT
+2926 
-2941 NVKTPGFIIGG
+2941 
-2952 IDSDVTQVVVQVMRD
+2952 
-2967 GHSEEVEL
+2967 
-2975 TQTNGQ
+2975 
-2981 WRFVPGS
+2981 
-2988 AWTDGDYTLTVT
+2988 
-3000 VKDEA
+3000 
-3005 GNIRHSAPLTVT
+3005 
-3017 IDTQI
+3017 
-3022 TIDHIELVND
+3022 IELVND

-4271 NTGGNLTFTP
+4271 NTGENLTFTP

-4556 GVSYS
+4556 GVSYP

>member
-1 MGNKSIQKFFADQN
+1 M
-15 SVIDLSSLGNAKGAK
+15 
-30 VSLSGPDMNITTPR
+30 
-44 GSVIIVNGAL
+44 
-54 YSSIKG
+54 
-60 NNLAVKFKD
+60 
-69 KTITGAKILGS
+69 
-80 VDLKDIQLERIDSSL
+80 
-95 VDSAQ
+95 
-100 VEKKGNGKRR
+100 
-110 NKKEEEELKKQLDDA
+110 
-125 ENAKKE
+125 
-131 ADKAKEEA
+131 
-139 EKAKEAAEKALNEA
+139 
-153 FEVQNSS
+153 
-160 KQIEEML
+160 
-167 QNFLADNVA
+167 
-176 KDNLAQQSDASQQ
+176 
-189 NTQAKATQASKQ
+189 
-201 NDAEKVLPQPINKNT
+201 NKNT

-2128 DNTDD
+2128 DSTDD

-2415 LTVTVDTQIAINNIE
+2415 LTVTVDTQIAINN
-2430 LVNDSGIPDDNL
+2430 
-2442 TNNVRPHFQ
+2442 
-2451 VTVPT
+2451 
-2456 DVNVVRL
+2456 
-2463 SIDGGKTWFNA
+2463 
-2474 TQSATPGVW
+2474 
-2483 DYIWPD
+2483 
-2489 DVADGGYTLTVE
+2489 
-2501 ATDEAGNKA
+2501 
-2510 TQTLD
+2510 
-2515 FTIDT
+2515 
-2520 TLSVPT
+2520 
-2526 LSLDSADDSGIAGD
+2526 
-2540 NITNVKTPGFTLNN
+2540 
-2554 IDTDV
+2554 
-2559 SRVIVEVMHNGIKQ
+2559 
-2573 EVPLVQ
+2573 
-2579 TGGQWRFAPTSDW
+2579 
-2592 ADGDY
+2592 
-2597 ILTVKVEDRA
+2597 
-2607 GNVKQSA
+2607 
-2614 PLTVTVDT
+2614 
-2622 HIAIDRIELVN
+2622 
-2633 DSGIPGDNLT
+2633 
-2643 NEARP
+2643 
-2648 HFQVT
+2648 
-2653 VPADVN
+2653 
-2659 GVRLSIDGGKTW
+2659 
-2671 FDATQSATSGVWDYT
+2671 
-2686 WLTNVANGPHT
+2686 
-2697 LMVEASD
+2697 
-2704 KAGNK
+2704 
-2709 TTQKLDFT
+2709 
-2717 IDTILSEPTITL
+2717 
-2729 DSADDSAAG
+2729 
-2738 DNITNVKMP
+2738 
-2747 GFTLGNIDADV
+2747 
-2758 TKVVV
+2758 
-2763 TVAHDG
+2763 
-2769 KNQQIELIKNG
+2769 
-2780 GVWRFTPGAAW
+2780 
-2791 TDGDYTLTVK
+2791 
-2801 VEDKAGNTNYSA
+2801 
-2813 PLTVTI
+2813 
-2819 DTQTSIDRIELLNDT
+2819 
-2834 GIVGD
+2834 
-2839 NLTNEARPQFHITV
+2839 
-2853 PTDVNSVQLSLDGG
+2853 
-2867 INWVNATL
+2867 
-2875 TSDGVWEYI
+2875 
-2884 WPTDLVENTYTLT
+2884 
-2897 VKATDVAGNTA
+2897 
-2908 TETLNFI
+2908 
-2915 IDTTLSTPTIT
+2915 
-2926 LDSADDSGTANDNKT
+2926 
-2941 NVKTPGFIIGG
+2941 
-2952 IDSDVTQVVVQVMRD
+2952 
-2967 GHSEEVEL
+2967 
-2975 TQTNGQ
+2975 
-2981 WRFVPGS
+2981 
-2988 AWTDGDYTLTVT
+2988 
-3000 VKDEA
+3000 
-3005 GNIRHSAPLTVT
+3005 
-3017 IDTQI
+3017 
-3022 TIDHIELVND
+3022 IELVND

-4556 GVSYS
+4556 GVSYP

-6039 SVPENIVNVSIM
+6039 SVPENIINVSIM